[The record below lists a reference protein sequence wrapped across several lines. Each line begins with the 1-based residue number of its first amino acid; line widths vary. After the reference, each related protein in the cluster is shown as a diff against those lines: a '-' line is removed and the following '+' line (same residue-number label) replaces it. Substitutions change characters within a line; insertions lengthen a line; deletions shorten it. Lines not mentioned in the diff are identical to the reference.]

1 MGNKSIQKFF
11 ADQNSVIDLSS
22 LGNAKG
28 AKVSLSGPDMNITTP
43 RGSVI
48 IVNGALY
55 SSIKGNNLAVKFKD
69 KTITGAKILG
79 SVDLKDIQL
88 ERIDSSLVDSAQVEK
103 KGNGKRRNK
112 KEEEELKKQLDD
124 AENAKKEA
132 DKAKEEAEKAK
143 EAAEKALNEAFEVQN
158 SSKQIEE
165 MLQNFLADNVAK
177 DNLAQQSD
185 ASQQNTQAKATQ
197 ASKQN
202 DAEKVLPQP
211 INKNTS
217 TGKSNSSKNEENKL
231 DAESVK
237 EPLKVTLAL
246 AAESNS
252 GSKDDS
258 ITNFTKPQFVG
269 STAPNATVIIKIN
282 GIAVGQAVA
291 DSLGNFTFTAPET
304 LTDGTYNLEA
314 EAKTADGSGS
324 AKLVITIDSV
334 TDKPT
339 FELSPESS
347 VSGHKGLTPTL
358 TPSIVGTAEENAK
371 VDIYVD
377 NKLVASVD
385 VDKDGNWS
393 YEFKDNELSEGENSI
408 KVVAVDKAGNKNETT
423 DSIITDTIAPEKPTI
438 ELDDSSDSGIK
449 NDNITNST
457 LPTFIGVAEP
467 GSTVSIYLGLKHL
480 GEVIVAKD
488 GTWSYTLTT
497 PLKDGEYN
505 ITATATDI
513 AGHTSA
519 TANLPF
525 TIDTRISYFSA
536 EIETTNDS
544 GIVGDN
550 VTNNTRPTF
559 TGKTEPNAIISVINS
574 ETGEEVIFKANDKGE
589 WTFNFTSDSVE
600 GINNL
605 TFTVEDV
612 AGNKKDFSF
621 SYVIDTIAPVPPTVS
636 LEDYVV
642 LPNGIILSGNDLPA
656 LVGTAEPK
664 STILL
669 MRDGKLYDSIEV
681 DSNGTWNYQFSNK
694 FLQGAYDIEI
704 ISQDAAGN
712 KSSTVKYS
720 FTIQTEVVPPKAELD
735 ASDDSGAKG
744 DWITNKHNALT
755 LLGTADRFATV
766 NILIDGKTI
775 GVTTA
780 DADGNWNFD
789 ISRNLSDNVYKITV
803 ESIDPL
809 GRTSSVDYQ
818 LTIDSFTPIP
828 TVMLHDSADSGVKG
842 DMITKINTPLFTGM
856 AEANAKVSIY
866 VDGVLSGEAIAGDD
880 GVWNFQ
886 FTTALSDGSHDV
898 TVKVEDIAGNTASSS
913 AYNFQIVTQTQKP
926 TIELVNDTGVDN
938 TDHII
943 NEKNPALTGT
953 AAPYSTVKLYIDGA
967 LIAEVRT
974 NKDGRWEYTLKA
986 DQGLVDGDHR
996 ITASVE
1002 DIAGNIAHSDPFLI
1016 SVDTAISI
1024 PIVSLSPDSD
1034 SGISDDNLTN
1044 IVKPTLHLKDI
1055 DPDII
1060 SVQVWD
1066 AMSDTQIGVA
1076 TQQPDGSWAYTFTSD
1091 LTEGLHQVYVK
1102 VEDIAGNKANS
1113 AIFDFTIDTT
1123 VSTPVISLL
1132 SKDDTGVT
1140 GDNLTNIN
1148 KPGFAISGVDADAH
1162 RVVVQVM
1169 HNGVSE
1175 EIELSHLNGSWLFI
1189 PGNTWADGSYTL
1201 TVKVEDKAGNTN
1213 YSAPLTVVIDTQI
1226 AIDGVELVNDSG
1238 VKGDNMTNDDRP
1250 HFRVTVPTDVN
1261 EVRLSIDGG
1270 NSWVQAT
1277 PGVAGSWEYIWPTD
1291 LADGQYTLTV
1301 EATDKAGNTV
1311 TKTIDFAVD
1320 TTLSVPVI
1328 VLDSADDT
1336 GIQGDNMTNSTQ
1348 PTFALQ
1354 HIDDDAVRVTVS
1366 VEHGGVTTTF
1376 DATKGTGGW
1385 TFTPPTSWADGD
1397 YTLSVSVEDKAGNT
1411 SHSASLTVTVDTQI
1425 AINNIELVNDSGI
1438 PDDNL
1443 TNNVRPHFQ
1452 VTVPTDVNVVRLS
1465 IDGGKTWFNATQSAT
1480 PGVWDYIWPDDVAD
1494 GGYTLTVEATD
1505 EAGNKATQTL
1515 DFTID
1520 TTLSVPTLS
1529 LDSADDSG
1537 IAGDNITNVKTP
1549 GFTLNNIDTDV
1560 SRVIVE
1566 VMHNGIKQ
1574 EVPLVQTGGQW
1585 RFAPTS
1591 DWADGDYILT
1601 VKVEDRAGNVKQSA
1615 PLTVTVDTHIAIDRI
1630 ELVNDSGIPGDNLTN
1645 EARPHFQVTVP
1656 ADVNGVRLS
1665 IDGGKTWFD
1674 ATQSATSGVWDYTWL
1689 TNVANGPHTL
1699 MVEASDKA
1707 GNKTTQKLDF
1717 TIDTI
1722 LSEPTITLDSADDSA
1737 AGDNITNVK
1746 MPGFTL
1752 GNIDADVT
1760 KVVVT
1765 VAHDG
1770 KNQQIELIKNGGVW
1784 RFTPGAA
1791 WTDGDYT
1798 LTVKVEDKAGN
1809 TNYSAPLTVTI
1820 DTQTSIDRIELLN
1833 DTGIVGD
1840 NLTNEARPQ
1849 FHITVPTDVNSVQLS
1864 LDGGINWVNAT
1875 LTSDGV
1881 WEYIWPTDLV
1891 ENTYT
1896 LTVKAT
1902 DVAGNTATET
1912 LNFIIDTTLSTPTI
1926 TLDSADDSGTANDNK
1941 TNVKT
1946 PGFIIGGIDSDVTQV
1961 VVQVM
1966 RDGHS
1971 EEVELTQTN
1980 GQWRFVP
1987 GSAWTDGDY
1996 TLTVTVKDEAGN
2008 IRHSAPLTVT
2018 IDTQITIDHIEL
2030 VNDSGIPD
2038 DNLTNNVRPHFQV
2051 TVPTDVNVVR
2061 LSIDGGKTWFNAT
2074 QSATPG
2080 VWDYTWLADVGEG
2093 KHTLTVEATDKAG
2106 NKTTQQLD
2114 FIIDTLLSEP
2124 TIVLDNTDDSG
2135 TKGDHLT
2142 NVNKPTFLLGNID
2155 ADARYVTVE
2164 VQHGGTKE
2172 VLTATKDATGN
2183 WSVTPTGT
2191 WADGDYTLTVR
2202 VEDEAGNEKHS
2213 ASLTVTVDTQI
2224 TIDVIE
2230 LVNDNGIPGD
2240 NMTND
2245 AHPQFRVT
2253 VPGDVNEVSLSIDGG
2268 VTWVKATQSATPG
2281 VWNYTWPGTVPDGD
2295 YTLNVKATDNAGNTV
2310 TETLHF
2316 TIDTTLSTPVIVL
2329 DSADD
2334 SGVHGDNMTNH
2345 TQPTFA
2351 LQHIDDDAV
2360 RVTVSVEHGGVTTTF
2375 DATKDA
2381 GGWTFTPTGAWADG
2395 DYTLSVS
2402 VEDKAGNT
2410 SHSAS
2415 LTVTVDTQIA
2425 INNIELVND
2434 SGIPDDN
2441 LTNNVRPHFQV
2452 TVPTDVNVVRL
2463 SIDGGKTWFNATQSA
2478 TPGVWDYIWPD
2489 DVADGGYTL
2498 TVEATDEAGNKA
2510 TQTLDFT
2517 IDTTLSVPTL
2527 SLDSADDSGI
2537 AGDNITN
2544 VKTPGFTL
2552 NNIDT
2557 DVSRVIVEVMHNG
2570 IKQEVPLVQTG
2581 GQWRFAP
2588 TSDWADGD
2596 YILTVKVEDRA
2607 GNVKQSAPLTVTVD
2621 THIAIDRIELVNDSG
2636 IPGDNLTNEARPHFQ
2651 VTVPADV
2658 NGVRLSIDGG
2668 KTWFDATQSAT
2679 SGVWDYTWLTNVANG
2694 PHTLM
2699 VEASDKAGNKTT
2711 QKLDFTIDTILSEPT
2726 ITLDSA
2732 DDSAAGDNITNVKM
2746 PGFTL
2751 GNIDADVTKVV
2762 VTVAHDGKNQQIELI
2777 KNGGVWRFTP
2787 GAAWT
2792 DGDYTLTVKVEDK
2805 AGNTNYSAPLTV
2817 TIDTQTSIDRIEL
2830 LNDTG
2835 IVGDNLTNEARPQ
2848 FHITVPTDVNSV
2860 QLSLDGGINWVNA
2873 TLTSDGVWEYIWPT
2887 DLVENTYTL
2896 TVKATDVAGN
2906 TATETLNF
2914 IIDTTLS
2921 TPTITLDSADD
2932 SGTANDNKT
2941 NVKTPGFIIGGIDS
2955 DVTQVVVQVMR
2966 DGHSEEVEL
2975 TQTNGQWRFVPGSAW
2990 TDGDYTLTVTVKDEA
3005 GNIRHSAPL
3014 TVTIDTQ
3021 ITIDHIE
3028 LVNDS
3033 GIPDDNLTN
3042 NVRPHFQV
3050 TVPTDVNVVR
3060 LSIDGGK
3067 TWFNA
3072 TQSATPGVW
3081 DYTWLADV
3089 GEGKHTLTVEA
3100 TDKAGNKTTQQLDF
3114 IIDTLLSEPTIVLDN
3129 TDDSGTKGDNLTNVN
3144 KPTFLLGNIDADARY
3159 VTVEVQHGGTK
3170 EVLTATKGAT
3180 GIWSVTP
3187 TGTWADGDYT
3197 LTVRVEDDAG
3207 NVKYSAPLTV
3217 TVDTQITIDVIELV
3231 NDNGIPGDNLTND
3244 VRPHFRVTV
3253 PGDVN
3258 EVRLSIDGGNT
3269 WVRATQGT
3277 AGIWDYTWPKDVTD
3291 GLHTLT
3297 VEATDKAGNKTTQ
3310 TLDFTIDT
3318 RLSTPTIAM
3327 DSRDDTGA
3335 IGDHITSVKRPGFT
3349 IGNIDADAHSVI
3361 LRITQGGNSQEV
3373 TLTQVGGQWRF
3384 TPDADWADG
3393 SYTLTVEVTDNAGN
3407 VRQSTPLVVT
3417 VDTQTSITDITLVND
3432 HGVPDDNLTN
3442 STRPQFEITV
3452 PADVNSVQLSIDGG
3466 ANWVSATQGIEGV
3479 WGYTWPT
3486 DMGDGK
3492 HTLTVMVTDRA
3503 GNTATQTL
3511 EFFIDTRL
3519 STPTIALDSTDDT
3532 GTPGDDMTN
3541 RTRPTFILQNIDS
3554 DVINVTVS
3562 VTHNGTTTSFTA
3574 TQGAGGWSFTP
3585 PAPWGDGDYTLTVT
3599 VEDRAGNTR
3608 PSTPLTVTVDTQIAI
3623 DRIELVNDSG
3633 VPGDNVT
3640 KHVRPQFQISVPD
3653 DVEKVLLSIDG
3664 GTTWVTAIKSSTAG
3678 IWDYTWPTDMPE
3690 GQHTLT
3696 VEVTDGAGNKMTET
3710 LNFTIDI
3717 TLLTPTIEL
3726 APDQDTGQN
3735 KNDNLTSVTQP
3746 VFVLGSIDK
3755 DVRHVE
3761 LSIEHNGTFK
3771 TVVLTESADGWRYRP
3786 DSALADGSY
3795 TFTVTVTDV
3804 AGNQQTSA
3812 PLKVTIDGTLTT
3824 PVIELAAGEDSGT
3837 VGDRLTNH
3845 DRPVFDIH
3853 QVDSDVTRVMVKVT
3867 YNGKTHE
3874 EAAVFTNGQWRFTPS
3889 ASWADGSYQL
3899 AVVVEDLAGNVK
3911 ESAPFEVRIDTTTTI
3926 NNIVLLNDTGVQ
3938 NDQLTNVAKP
3948 SFRIDV
3954 PGDVVQVRVTLDGGA
3969 NWNVIRKNADGQWI
3983 FDSPNTLVD
3992 GTYTLR
3998 VEATDEAGN
4007 IANKDL
4013 VFNIDTNIQVPT
4025 IALDAGQD
4033 TGANTADNI
4042 TNISRPTFT
4051 IGNVDPDVIKVVVTI
4066 DGHDYNATKVGAG
4079 WQFTPGNAIPDGSY
4093 NITVTVEDKAGNTAT
4108 SKPLPVVI
4116 DTTAEIESVTL
4127 VTDSGDSDVDN
4138 ITKVDKPQ
4146 FSIVTAD
4153 DITHVRVKID
4163 NAANWIELTKGG
4175 DGRWIFN
4182 VGSALPDGQ
4191 HTLLV
4196 DVTDIAGNVAQ
4207 ETLQFTIDT
4216 TLREPTIV
4224 LDPTHDTGDDTND
4237 NLTRIN
4243 KPVFIIGN
4251 VDNDVSHIVVHIDGR
4266 DYTIENTGGNLTFTP
4281 DQPLS
4286 DGQHTI
4292 SVTVTDIAGNTKTS
4306 AELRIEIDTQV
4317 QIDSV
4322 TLTTDSGVNDH
4333 DNVTNATRPSFEIAT
4348 PDDVTSVLV
4357 SFDGVNWTPISK
4369 NAAGQWE
4376 FTAGSALPDGHYT
4389 LHVQATD
4396 RAGNTANSTLG
4407 FTVDT
4412 QIDGLSVVM
4421 LDDAGKDS
4429 TDGITN
4435 ITSPRF
4441 EISAREPLQSVTVI
4455 LNGKSSTLTQGAGN
4469 KWLFTPDTPLVD
4481 GTYKIEI
4488 VAEDIA
4494 GNKISK
4500 EVSFTIDTIVSD
4512 PSIDLLDADDTGES
4526 AVDNIT
4532 SVTTPRFVIGN
4543 VPADIDTVVIRI
4555 NGVSYSVTANGNNL
4569 WEFQV
4574 PVALNDGVYE
4584 AVVVFRDIAGNTS
4597 ETKLPFTIDTTTS
4610 VSVRMEPAS
4619 DTGNSNS
4626 DNLTNKQNPKFE
4638 GTAEPNA
4645 KLVITIVDDKSGRE
4659 VLKQTITV
4667 GADGNW
4673 SVTPNIL
4680 PDGMYT
4686 INVVATDVAGNTA
4699 QTQERFTIDTVTIDP
4714 TIRLSDPSIDDQHE
4728 ATSLRP
4734 EFKGFAEAFSTIM
4747 IQWDGKVV
4755 GSANANA
4762 NGEWSWTPP
4771 SVLAPGSYVVSI
4783 VAKDKAGNE
4792 SSQVDFP
4799 VVIPVIDVTPPTIK
4813 LSEESDSGALG
4824 DFTTN
4829 NKTPTLIGST
4839 LPNTIVSIYV
4849 DGVKV
4854 GEATADTAGRYTFQL
4869 SEMKDGHYVVQV
4881 GIVNPRDNS
4890 ELRSTAVDVTI
4901 DTEVAELVWN
4911 ISGMH
4916 EGGYI
4921 NTVTP
4926 EIGGTSE
4933 PNSKITIFVNGVE
4946 KAIAYTTGA
4955 GHWGVVLP
4963 ALGNDG
4969 NYELT
4974 FKVEDV
4980 AGNIREFGPQNVIL
4994 DTVIS
4999 PLTVVLREADD
5010 SGKVGDW
5017 ITNKSHVTIDGTA
5030 EAGSTLTIRNPQGV
5044 VIATLVVGNDGRWS
5058 AELDLREGSNA
5069 FVVVSED
5076 KAGNS
5081 QQKEIL
5087 IEHDTQIEIS
5097 DISLSRDTNS
5107 GDKYDLITNNKSP
5120 VLVAMT
5126 DPGAT
5131 VQVYI
5136 NGVLQ
5141 GTVEASSSGN
5151 ISYTM
5156 PANSADGEY
5165 QVQFVA
5171 TDTAGNRVESAITT
5185 VTIDSQIAVFD
5196 IDEDSLPAL
5205 SNNRALSV
5213 SGVGEAGSQV
5223 SIFVDG
5229 KLVNVVMVEADGT
5242 WRAPILL
5249 QDDGTFNIHFS
5260 ITDVAGNTEVSKD
5273 YSVDVDSSTDFPT
5286 LNLEDAS
5293 NSGSLDD
5300 LITNHNKPV
5309 LVGTAEAGATIHIY
5323 VDEKIV
5329 ANVLVLEDGTWSYQ
5343 FDNALKDGE
5352 YSIRVV
5358 AEDPAGNTAESPR
5371 LLVTIDTSTFIDNP
5385 AMVAGSDN
5393 GIFSNDSITSQTR
5406 PTFSIFGEM
5415 NQSVQI
5421 FIDGVLVDTITVT
5434 DRNQVYRPESP
5445 LGDGSHS
5452 IYYVITD
5459 KAGNTATSK
5468 TLNFTIDTF
5477 NTTPVAID
5485 SIGGQT
5491 LAEMTGSDGK
5501 IYITDTTRNLLFSG
5515 SAEPNSKIEIIING
5529 LNVGEV
5535 WVNEKGHW
5543 QMPVNPLY
5551 FTEGQLDI
5559 TVKSTDRA
5567 GNVNQEKYSIWVDTH
5582 IKVFT
5587 SELDDNKSSS
5597 KTEWWSNSDL
5607 ITMRG
5612 TGEIGATVSLIV
5624 AGVTLAT
5631 AVVAATGRW
5640 ELSTDKLPEGTYD
5653 ISLVIED
5660 SAGNRWEDVR
5670 EIFIDR
5676 TPPNAPVVTYS
5687 DIVNDLIIMQGTAEA
5702 KSQLIITDSEGNTYT
5717 LTVPDNG
5724 KWSMAIPYPS
5734 EGKFTITS
5742 VDAIG
5747 NRSDDVPLD
5756 IMKEVPVISLSP
5768 DSDSGTVGD
5777 NITRDKQPTFI
5788 IGNLESD
5795 VVVVQVDI
5803 NGTVYNAEKNADG
5816 VWFFTPGTPLADGSY
5831 TISVIASD
5839 AAGNQK
5845 NSLPITVTI
5854 DSTLTVPEIALAA
5867 GEDNGASD
5875 SDNVTNH
5882 TQPKFTL
5889 QHIDADVTGVTVNVT
5904 HNGVTDI
5911 YQATQGAD
5919 GWTFTPP
5926 AAWNDGNYTLS
5937 VTVVDRAGNSQQ
5949 SASLAVTVDSTVTV
5963 TADSQH
5969 DDASDDATATAVT
5982 PPESETVNAESATHL
5997 RTEPS
6002 AAEESVVK
6010 VTAYS
6015 ITLLNADS
6023 GDEIDRSISQTPSFE
6038 ISVPEN
6044 IVNVSIM
6051 FEGEEFT
6058 LPITNQKAIFE
6069 VPLSLEDGEYT
6080 MDVKFIDK
6088 DNDFLIKEKT
6098 FSVDH
6103 SSADIVNAMNVRGK
6117 TEDDINDSPSTSS
6130 VGHNNNGAIDV
6141 FAVNEVTLPV
6151 DNQEEH
6157 A

>member
-536 EIETTNDS
+536 EIETTDDS

-600 GINNL
+600 GVNNL

-621 SYVIDTIAPVPPTVS
+621 SYVIDTVAPVPPTVS
-636 LEDYVV
+636 LEDFVV

-1034 SGISDDNLTN
+1034 SGIADDNLTN

-1113 AIFDFTIDTT
+1113 AVFDFTIDTT

-1175 EIELSHLNGSWLFI
+1175 EIELSHLNGSWLFT

-1201 TVKVEDKAGNTN
+1201 TVKVEDKAGNTS

-1354 HIDDDAVRVTVS
+1354 HIDDDAVSVTVS

-1385 TFTPPTSWADGD
+1385 SFTPTGAWADGD

-1438 PDDNL
+1438 PNDNL

-1480 PGVWDYIWPDDVAD
+1480 PGAWDYIWPDDVAD

-1505 EAGNKATQTL
+1505 KAGNKTTQEL

-1881 WEYIWPTDLV
+1881 WEYIWPTDLI

-2018 IDTQITIDHIEL
+2018 IDTQI
-2030 VNDSGIPD
+2030 
-2038 DNLTNNVRPHFQV
+2038 
-2051 TVPTDVNVVR
+2051 
-2061 LSIDGGKTWFNAT
+2061 A
-2074 QSATPG
+2074 
-2080 VWDYTWLADVGEG
+2080 
-2093 KHTLTVEATDKAG
+2093 
-2106 NKTTQQLD
+2106 
-2114 FIIDTLLSEP
+2114 
-2124 TIVLDNTDDSG
+2124 
-2135 TKGDHLT
+2135 
-2142 NVNKPTFLLGNID
+2142 
-2155 ADARYVTVE
+2155 
-2164 VQHGGTKE
+2164 
-2172 VLTATKDATGN
+2172 
-2183 WSVTPTGT
+2183 
-2191 WADGDYTLTVR
+2191 
-2202 VEDEAGNEKHS
+2202 
-2213 ASLTVTVDTQI
+2213 
-2224 TIDVIE
+2224 
-2230 LVNDNGIPGD
+2230 
-2240 NMTND
+2240 
-2245 AHPQFRVT
+2245 
-2253 VPGDVNEVSLSIDGG
+2253 
-2268 VTWVKATQSATPG
+2268 
-2281 VWNYTWPGTVPDGD
+2281 
-2295 YTLNVKATDNAGNTV
+2295 
-2310 TETLHF
+2310 
-2316 TIDTTLSTPVIVL
+2316 
-2329 DSADD
+2329 
-2334 SGVHGDNMTNH
+2334 
-2345 TQPTFA
+2345 
-2351 LQHIDDDAV
+2351 
-2360 RVTVSVEHGGVTTTF
+2360 
-2375 DATKDA
+2375 
-2381 GGWTFTPTGAWADG
+2381 
-2395 DYTLSVS
+2395 
-2402 VEDKAGNT
+2402 
-2410 SHSAS
+2410 
-2415 LTVTVDTQIA
+2415 
-2425 INNIELVND
+2425 
-2434 SGIPDDN
+2434 
-2441 LTNNVRPHFQV
+2441 
-2452 TVPTDVNVVRL
+2452 
-2463 SIDGGKTWFNATQSA
+2463 
-2478 TPGVWDYIWPD
+2478 
-2489 DVADGGYTL
+2489 
-2498 TVEATDEAGNKA
+2498 
-2510 TQTLDFT
+2510 
-2517 IDTTLSVPTL
+2517 
-2527 SLDSADDSGI
+2527 
-2537 AGDNITN
+2537 
-2544 VKTPGFTL
+2544 
-2552 NNIDT
+2552 
-2557 DVSRVIVEVMHNG
+2557 
-2570 IKQEVPLVQTG
+2570 
-2581 GQWRFAP
+2581 
-2588 TSDWADGD
+2588 
-2596 YILTVKVEDRA
+2596 
-2607 GNVKQSAPLTVTVD
+2607 
-2621 THIAIDRIELVNDSG
+2621 
-2636 IPGDNLTNEARPHFQ
+2636 
-2651 VTVPADV
+2651 
-2658 NGVRLSIDGG
+2658 
-2668 KTWFDATQSAT
+2668 
-2679 SGVWDYTWLTNVANG
+2679 
-2694 PHTLM
+2694 
-2699 VEASDKAGNKTT
+2699 
-2711 QKLDFTIDTILSEPT
+2711 
-2726 ITLDSA
+2726 
-2732 DDSAAGDNITNVKM
+2732 
-2746 PGFTL
+2746 
-2751 GNIDADVTKVV
+2751 
-2762 VTVAHDGKNQQIELI
+2762 
-2777 KNGGVWRFTP
+2777 
-2787 GAAWT
+2787 
-2792 DGDYTLTVKVEDK
+2792 
-2805 AGNTNYSAPLTV
+2805 
-2817 TIDTQTSIDRIEL
+2817 
-2830 LNDTG
+2830 
-2835 IVGDNLTNEARPQ
+2835 
-2848 FHITVPTDVNSV
+2848 
-2860 QLSLDGGINWVNA
+2860 
-2873 TLTSDGVWEYIWPT
+2873 
-2887 DLVENTYTL
+2887 
-2896 TVKATDVAGN
+2896 
-2906 TATETLNF
+2906 
-2914 IIDTTLS
+2914 
-2921 TPTITLDSADD
+2921 
-2932 SGTANDNKT
+2932 
-2941 NVKTPGFIIGGIDS
+2941 
-2955 DVTQVVVQVMR
+2955 
-2966 DGHSEEVEL
+2966 
-2975 TQTNGQWRFVPGSAW
+2975 
-2990 TDGDYTLTVTVKDEA
+2990 
-3005 GNIRHSAPL
+3005 
-3014 TVTIDTQ
+3014 
-3021 ITIDHIE
+3021 IDHIE

-3159 VTVEVQHGGTK
+3159 VTVEVQHGGTKEVLTATKDATGNWSVTPTGTWADGDYTLTVRVEDEAGNEKHSASLTVTVDTQITIDAIELVNDNGIPGDNMTNDAHPQFRVTVPGDVNEVSLSIDGGVTWVKATQSATPGVWNYTWPGTVPDGDYTLNVKATDNAGNTVTETLHFTIDTTLSVPVIVLNSADDTGVQGDNMTNSTQPTFALQHIDDDAVRVTVSVEHGGVTTTFDATKGVGGWSFTPTGAWADGDYTLSVSVEDKAGNTSHSASLTVTVDTQIAINNIELVNDSGIPDDNLTNNVRPHFQVKVPTDVNEVRLSIDGGKTWFNATQSATPGVWDYTWLADVGEGKHTLTVEATDKAGNQTTQKLDFIIDTMLSEPTIVLDSTDDSGTKGDNLTNANKPTFILGNIDADARYVTVEVQYGGTK

-3318 RLSTPTIAM
+3318 RLSTPTITM

-3349 IGNIDADAHSVI
+3349 IGNIDSDAQSVI

-3373 TLTQVGGQWRF
+3373 TLTQVEGQWRF

-3407 VRQSTPLVVT
+3407 VRQSTPMIVT

-3466 ANWVSATQGIEGV
+3466 ANWVSAAQGIEGV

-3623 DRIELVNDSG
+3623 DHIELVNDSG

-3717 TLLTPTIEL
+3717 TLMTPTIEL

-3845 DRPVFDIH
+3845 DRPVFDIR

-4306 AELRIEIDTQV
+4306 AELKIEIDTQV

-4532 SVTTPRFVIGN
+4532 SVTKPRFVIGN

-4555 NGVSYSVTANGNNL
+4555 NGVSYPVTANGNNL

-4829 NKTPTLIGST
+4829 NKTPTLVGNT
-4839 LPNTIVSIYV
+4839 LPNAIVSIYV

-4969 NYELT
+4969 NYVLT

-4980 AGNIREFGPQNVIL
+4980 AGNIREFGPQNVLL

-5030 EAGSTLTIRNPQGV
+5030 EAGSTLTIRSPQGV

-5081 QQKEIL
+5081 QQKDIL

-5406 PTFSIFGEM
+5406 PTFSISGEM

-5582 IKVFT
+5582 IQVFT

-5597 KTEWWSNSDL
+5597 KTDWWSNSST

-5612 TGEIGATVSLIV
+5612 MGEIGATVSLIV

-5631 AVVAATGRW
+5631 AVVAANGQW
-5640 ELSTDKLPEGTYD
+5640 ELSTDQLPEGKYD
-5653 ISLVIED
+5653 ITLSIED
-5660 SAGNRWEDVR
+5660 NAGNRKEEVH

-5702 KSQLIITDSEGNTYT
+5702 KSQLIITDSNGNTYT

-5747 NRSDDVPLD
+5747 NRSDDVSLD

-5867 GEDNGASD
+5867 GEDNGVSD

-5904 HNGVTDI
+5904 HNGVTDT

-5926 AAWNDGNYTLS
+5926 AAWNDGTYTLS

-5997 RTEPS
+5997 RTVPS

-6010 VTAYS
+6010 ETAYS

-6044 IVNVSIM
+6044 IINVSIM

-6103 SSADIVNAMNVRGK
+6103 SSADIVNAMNARGK

>member
-2124 TIVLDNTDDSG
+2124 TIVLDSTDDSG

-2425 INNIELVND
+2425 INN
-2434 SGIPDDN
+2434 
-2441 LTNNVRPHFQV
+2441 
-2452 TVPTDVNVVRL
+2452 
-2463 SIDGGKTWFNATQSA
+2463 
-2478 TPGVWDYIWPD
+2478 
-2489 DVADGGYTL
+2489 
-2498 TVEATDEAGNKA
+2498 
-2510 TQTLDFT
+2510 
-2517 IDTTLSVPTL
+2517 
-2527 SLDSADDSGI
+2527 
-2537 AGDNITN
+2537 
-2544 VKTPGFTL
+2544 
-2552 NNIDT
+2552 
-2557 DVSRVIVEVMHNG
+2557 
-2570 IKQEVPLVQTG
+2570 
-2581 GQWRFAP
+2581 
-2588 TSDWADGD
+2588 
-2596 YILTVKVEDRA
+2596 
-2607 GNVKQSAPLTVTVD
+2607 
-2621 THIAIDRIELVNDSG
+2621 
-2636 IPGDNLTNEARPHFQ
+2636 
-2651 VTVPADV
+2651 
-2658 NGVRLSIDGG
+2658 
-2668 KTWFDATQSAT
+2668 
-2679 SGVWDYTWLTNVANG
+2679 
-2694 PHTLM
+2694 
-2699 VEASDKAGNKTT
+2699 
-2711 QKLDFTIDTILSEPT
+2711 
-2726 ITLDSA
+2726 
-2732 DDSAAGDNITNVKM
+2732 
-2746 PGFTL
+2746 
-2751 GNIDADVTKVV
+2751 
-2762 VTVAHDGKNQQIELI
+2762 
-2777 KNGGVWRFTP
+2777 
-2787 GAAWT
+2787 
-2792 DGDYTLTVKVEDK
+2792 
-2805 AGNTNYSAPLTV
+2805 
-2817 TIDTQTSIDRIEL
+2817 
-2830 LNDTG
+2830 
-2835 IVGDNLTNEARPQ
+2835 
-2848 FHITVPTDVNSV
+2848 
-2860 QLSLDGGINWVNA
+2860 
-2873 TLTSDGVWEYIWPT
+2873 
-2887 DLVENTYTL
+2887 
-2896 TVKATDVAGN
+2896 
-2906 TATETLNF
+2906 
-2914 IIDTTLS
+2914 
-2921 TPTITLDSADD
+2921 
-2932 SGTANDNKT
+2932 
-2941 NVKTPGFIIGGIDS
+2941 
-2955 DVTQVVVQVMR
+2955 
-2966 DGHSEEVEL
+2966 
-2975 TQTNGQWRFVPGSAW
+2975 
-2990 TDGDYTLTVTVKDEA
+2990 
-3005 GNIRHSAPL
+3005 
-3014 TVTIDTQ
+3014 
-3021 ITIDHIE
+3021 IE

-4555 NGVSYSVTANGNNL
+4555 NGVSYPVTANGNNL

-4597 ETKLPFTIDTTTS
+4597 ETKLPF
-4610 VSVRMEPAS
+4610 
-4619 DTGNSNS
+4619 
-4626 DNLTNKQNPKFE
+4626 
-4638 GTAEPNA
+4638 
-4645 KLVITIVDDKSGRE
+4645 TIVDDKSGRE

>member
-43 RGSVI
+43 HGSVI

-112 KEEEELKKQLDD
+112 KEEEELKKQLDE

-449 NDNITNST
+449 NDSITNST

-536 EIETTNDS
+536 EIETTDDS

-600 GINNL
+600 GVNNL

-621 SYVIDTIAPVPPTVS
+621 SYVIDTVAPVPPTVS
-636 LEDYVV
+636 LEDFVV

-1066 AMSDTQIGVA
+1066 AASDTQIGVA

-1113 AIFDFTIDTT
+1113 AVFDFTIDTT

-1175 EIELSHLNGSWLFI
+1175 EIELSHLNGSWLFT

-1328 VLDSADDT
+1328 VLNSADDT
-1336 GIQGDNMTNSTQ
+1336 GVQGDNMTNSTQ

-1376 DATKGTGGW
+1376 DATKGVGGW
-1385 TFTPPTSWADGD
+1385 SFTPTGAWADGD

-1438 PDDNL
+1438 PNDNL

-1465 IDGGKTWFNATQSAT
+1465 IDGGKTWFNATQNAT

-1505 EAGNKATQTL
+1505 EAGNKTTQTL

-1560 SRVIVE
+1560 SRVTVE

-1630 ELVNDSGIPGDNLTN
+1630 ELVNDSGIPDDNLTN

-1674 ATQSATSGVWDYTWL
+1674 ATQSATPGVWDYTWL

-1717 TIDTI
+1717 IIDTM

-2018 IDTQITIDHIEL
+2018 IDTQIAIDHIEL

-2135 TKGDHLT
+2135 TKGDNLT

-2334 SGVHGDNMTNH
+2334 TGIQGDNMTNR
-2345 TQPTFA
+2345 TQPTFN

-2375 DATKDA
+2375 DATKGV
-2381 GGWTFTPTGAWADG
+2381 GGWTFTPPTSWGAG

-2441 LTNNVRPHFQV
+2441 LTNNVRPQFQV
-2452 TVPTDVNVVRL
+2452 KVPTDVN
-2463 SIDGGKTWFNATQSA
+2463 
-2478 TPGVWDYIWPD
+2478 
-2489 DVADGGYTL
+2489 
-2498 TVEATDEAGNKA
+2498 E
-2510 TQTLDFT
+2510 
-2517 IDTTLSVPTL
+2517 
-2527 SLDSADDSGI
+2527 
-2537 AGDNITN
+2537 
-2544 VKTPGFTL
+2544 
-2552 NNIDT
+2552 
-2557 DVSRVIVEVMHNG
+2557 
-2570 IKQEVPLVQTG
+2570 
-2581 GQWRFAP
+2581 
-2588 TSDWADGD
+2588 
-2596 YILTVKVEDRA
+2596 
-2607 GNVKQSAPLTVTVD
+2607 
-2621 THIAIDRIELVNDSG
+2621 
-2636 IPGDNLTNEARPHFQ
+2636 
-2651 VTVPADV
+2651 
-2658 NGVRLSIDGG
+2658 
-2668 KTWFDATQSAT
+2668 
-2679 SGVWDYTWLTNVANG
+2679 
-2694 PHTLM
+2694 
-2699 VEASDKAGNKTT
+2699 
-2711 QKLDFTIDTILSEPT
+2711 
-2726 ITLDSA
+2726 
-2732 DDSAAGDNITNVKM
+2732 
-2746 PGFTL
+2746 
-2751 GNIDADVTKVV
+2751 
-2762 VTVAHDGKNQQIELI
+2762 
-2777 KNGGVWRFTP
+2777 
-2787 GAAWT
+2787 
-2792 DGDYTLTVKVEDK
+2792 
-2805 AGNTNYSAPLTV
+2805 
-2817 TIDTQTSIDRIEL
+2817 
-2830 LNDTG
+2830 
-2835 IVGDNLTNEARPQ
+2835 
-2848 FHITVPTDVNSV
+2848 
-2860 QLSLDGGINWVNA
+2860 
-2873 TLTSDGVWEYIWPT
+2873 
-2887 DLVENTYTL
+2887 
-2896 TVKATDVAGN
+2896 
-2906 TATETLNF
+2906 
-2914 IIDTTLS
+2914 
-2921 TPTITLDSADD
+2921 
-2932 SGTANDNKT
+2932 
-2941 NVKTPGFIIGGIDS
+2941 
-2955 DVTQVVVQVMR
+2955 
-2966 DGHSEEVEL
+2966 
-2975 TQTNGQWRFVPGSAW
+2975 
-2990 TDGDYTLTVTVKDEA
+2990 
-3005 GNIRHSAPL
+3005 
-3014 TVTIDTQ
+3014 
-3021 ITIDHIE
+3021 
-3028 LVNDS
+3028 
-3033 GIPDDNLTN
+3033 
-3042 NVRPHFQV
+3042 
-3050 TVPTDVNVVR
+3050 VR

-3100 TDKAGNKTTQQLDF
+3100 TDKAGNQTTQKLDF
-3114 IIDTLLSEPTIVLDN
+3114 IIDTMLSEPTIVLDS
-3129 TDDSGTKGDNLTNVN
+3129 TDDSGTKGDNLTNAN
-3144 KPTFLLGNIDADARY
+3144 KPTFILGNIDADARY

-3197 LTVRVEDDAG
+3197 LTVRVEDEAG

-3318 RLSTPTIAM
+3318 RLSTPTITM

-3349 IGNIDADAHSVI
+3349 IGNIDSDAQSVI

-3407 VRQSTPLVVT
+3407 VRQSTPLIVT

-3466 ANWVSATQGIEGV
+3466 ANWVSAAQGIEGV

-3623 DRIELVNDSG
+3623 DHIELVNDSG
-3633 VPGDNVT
+3633 VPGDNIT

-3690 GQHTLT
+3690 GQHTLI
-3696 VEVTDGAGNKMTET
+3696 VEVTDGAGNKMTGT
-3710 LNFTIDI
+3710 LDFTIDI

-3845 DRPVFDIH
+3845 DRPVFDIR

-3911 ESAPFEVRIDTTTTI
+3911 ESAPLEVRIDTTTTI

-3954 PGDVVQVRVTLDGGA
+3954 PGDVIQVRVTLDGGA

-4182 VGSALPDGQ
+4182 VGSALPDGK

-4306 AELRIEIDTQV
+4306 AELQIEIDTQV

-4500 EVSFTIDTIVSD
+4500 EVSFTIDTIFSD

-4532 SVTTPRFVIGN
+4532 SVTKPRFVIGN

-4555 NGVSYSVTANGNNL
+4555 NGVSYPVTANGNNL

-4619 DTGNSNS
+4619 DTGSSNS

-4659 VLKQTITV
+4659 VLKHTITV

-4714 TIRLSDPSIDDQHE
+4714 TIRLSDPSIDDQYE

-4734 EFKGFAEAFSTIM
+4734 EFKGLAEAFSTIM

-4829 NKTPTLIGST
+4829 NKTPTLVGNT
-4839 LPNTIVSIYV
+4839 LPNAIVSIYV

-4969 NYELT
+4969 NYVLT

-5081 QQKEIL
+5081 QQKDIL

-5300 LITNHNKPV
+5300 LITSHNKPV

-5385 AMVAGSDN
+5385 VMMAGSDN

-5406 PTFSIFGEM
+5406 PAFSIYGEM

-5535 WVNEKGHW
+5535 WVNDKGHW

-5582 IKVFT
+5582 IQVFT

-5597 KTEWWSNSDL
+5597 KTDWWSNSST

-5612 TGEIGATVSLIV
+5612 MGEIGATVSLIV

-5631 AVVAATGRW
+5631 AVVAANGQW
-5640 ELSTDKLPEGTYD
+5640 ELSTDQLPEGKYD
-5653 ISLVIED
+5653 ITLSIED
-5660 SAGNRWEDVR
+5660 NAGNRKEEVH

-5702 KSQLIITDSEGNTYT
+5702 KSQLIITDSNGNTYT

-5756 IMKEVPVISLSP
+5756 IMKETPVISLSP

-5777 NITRDKQPTFI
+5777 NITRDNQPTFI

-5867 GEDNGASD
+5867 GEGNGASD
-5875 SDNVTNH
+5875 SDNVTNHNH

-5926 AAWNDGNYTLS
+5926 AAWNDGTYTLS
-5937 VTVVDRAGNSQQ
+5937 VTVVDRAGNSLQ
-5949 SASLAVTVDSTVTV
+5949 SASLEVTVDSTVTV

-5969 DDASDDATATAVT
+5969 DDASDDATPTAVT

-5997 RTEPS
+5997 RTVPS

-6010 VTAYS
+6010 ETAYS

-6044 IVNVSIM
+6044 IVNVSVM

-6080 MDVKFIDK
+6080 MDVKFLDK
-6088 DNDFLIKEKT
+6088 DDDFLIKEKT

-6103 SSADIVNAMNVRGK
+6103 SSADIVNAMNARGK

-6130 VGHNNNGAIDV
+6130 VGHNNNGAIEV

>member
-158 SSKQIEE
+158 SSKQMEE
-165 MLQNFLADNVAK
+165 MLQEFLADNVAK

-423 DSIITDTIAPEKPTI
+423 DSIITDTIPPEKPTI

-712 KSSTVKYS
+712 KSSIVKYS

-1066 AMSDTQIGVA
+1066 AASDTQIGVA

-1113 AIFDFTIDTT
+1113 AVFDFTIDTT

-1175 EIELSHLNGSWLFI
+1175 EIELSHLNGSWLFT

-1213 YSAPLTVVIDTQI
+1213 YSTPLTVVIDTQI

-1270 NSWVQAT
+1270 HSWVQAT

-1320 TTLSVPVI
+1320 STLSVPVI
-1328 VLDSADDT
+1328 VLNNADDT
-1336 GIQGDNMTNSTQ
+1336 GIQGDNLTNRTQ

-1354 HIDDDAVRVTVS
+1354 QIDDDAVRVTVS

-1385 TFTPPTSWADGD
+1385 TFTPPALWADGD

-1465 IDGGKTWFNATQSAT
+1465 IDGGKTWFNATQGAT
-1480 PGVWDYIWPDDVAD
+1480 PGAWDYIWPDDVAD

-1505 EAGNKATQTL
+1505 KAGNQTTQEL

-1591 DWADGDYILT
+1591 DWGDGDYILT

-1699 MVEASDKA
+1699 MVEATDKA
-1707 GNKTTQKLDF
+1707 GNQTTQKLDF
-1717 TIDTI
+1717 IIDTL

-2018 IDTQITIDHIEL
+2018 IDTQIAIDHIEL

-2038 DNLTNNVRPHFQV
+2038 DNLTNNVRPQFQV

-2080 VWDYTWLADVGEG
+2080 VWDYTWLTDVANGS
-2093 KHTLTVEATDKAG
+2093 HTLTVEATDAAG
-2106 NKTTQQLD
+2106 NKATQNLE
-2114 FIIDTLLSEP
+2114 FNIDTLLSEP
-2124 TIVLDNTDDSG
+2124 TIALDSTDDSG
-2135 TKGDHLT
+2135 TKGDNLT
-2142 NVNKPTFLLGNID
+2142 NVNKPTFILGNID

-2172 VLTATKDATGN
+2172 VLTATKGATGI
-2183 WSVTPTGT
+2183 WSVTPTGM
-2191 WADGDYTLTVR
+2191 WADGSHTLTVR
-2202 VEDEAGNEKHS
+2202 VEDDAGNVKYS
-2213 ASLTVTVDTQI
+2213 APLTITVDTQI
-2224 TIDVIE
+2224 TIDDIE
-2230 LVNDNGIPGD
+2230 LVNDSGTKGD
-2240 NMTND
+2240 NLTND
-2245 AHPQFRVT
+2245 ANPHFRIT

-2268 VTWVKATQSATPG
+2268 VTWVKAMQSSTSG
-2281 VWNYTWPGTVPDGD
+2281 VWNYTWPKTLADDD
-2295 YTLNVKATDNAGNTV
+2295 YTLTVKATDNAGNTV
-2310 TETLHF
+2310 TRTLDF

-2334 SGVHGDNMTNH
+2334 TGVQGDNMTNR
-2345 TQPTFA
+2345 TQPTFN

-2375 DATKDA
+2375 DVTKDA
-2381 GGWTFTPTGAWADG
+2381 GGWTFTPPTSWGAG

-2441 LTNNVRPHFQV
+2441 LTNNVRPQFQV
-2452 TVPTDVNVVRL
+2452 KVPTDVN
-2463 SIDGGKTWFNATQSA
+2463 
-2478 TPGVWDYIWPD
+2478 
-2489 DVADGGYTL
+2489 
-2498 TVEATDEAGNKA
+2498 E
-2510 TQTLDFT
+2510 
-2517 IDTTLSVPTL
+2517 
-2527 SLDSADDSGI
+2527 
-2537 AGDNITN
+2537 
-2544 VKTPGFTL
+2544 
-2552 NNIDT
+2552 
-2557 DVSRVIVEVMHNG
+2557 
-2570 IKQEVPLVQTG
+2570 
-2581 GQWRFAP
+2581 
-2588 TSDWADGD
+2588 
-2596 YILTVKVEDRA
+2596 
-2607 GNVKQSAPLTVTVD
+2607 
-2621 THIAIDRIELVNDSG
+2621 
-2636 IPGDNLTNEARPHFQ
+2636 
-2651 VTVPADV
+2651 
-2658 NGVRLSIDGG
+2658 
-2668 KTWFDATQSAT
+2668 
-2679 SGVWDYTWLTNVANG
+2679 
-2694 PHTLM
+2694 
-2699 VEASDKAGNKTT
+2699 
-2711 QKLDFTIDTILSEPT
+2711 
-2726 ITLDSA
+2726 
-2732 DDSAAGDNITNVKM
+2732 
-2746 PGFTL
+2746 
-2751 GNIDADVTKVV
+2751 
-2762 VTVAHDGKNQQIELI
+2762 
-2777 KNGGVWRFTP
+2777 
-2787 GAAWT
+2787 
-2792 DGDYTLTVKVEDK
+2792 
-2805 AGNTNYSAPLTV
+2805 
-2817 TIDTQTSIDRIEL
+2817 
-2830 LNDTG
+2830 
-2835 IVGDNLTNEARPQ
+2835 
-2848 FHITVPTDVNSV
+2848 
-2860 QLSLDGGINWVNA
+2860 
-2873 TLTSDGVWEYIWPT
+2873 
-2887 DLVENTYTL
+2887 
-2896 TVKATDVAGN
+2896 
-2906 TATETLNF
+2906 
-2914 IIDTTLS
+2914 
-2921 TPTITLDSADD
+2921 
-2932 SGTANDNKT
+2932 
-2941 NVKTPGFIIGGIDS
+2941 
-2955 DVTQVVVQVMR
+2955 
-2966 DGHSEEVEL
+2966 
-2975 TQTNGQWRFVPGSAW
+2975 
-2990 TDGDYTLTVTVKDEA
+2990 
-3005 GNIRHSAPL
+3005 
-3014 TVTIDTQ
+3014 
-3021 ITIDHIE
+3021 
-3028 LVNDS
+3028 
-3033 GIPDDNLTN
+3033 
-3042 NVRPHFQV
+3042 
-3050 TVPTDVNVVR
+3050 VR

-3100 TDKAGNKTTQQLDF
+3100 TDKAGNQTTQKLDF
-3114 IIDTLLSEPTIVLDN
+3114 IIDTLLSEPTIALDS
-3129 TDDSGTKGDNLTNVN
+3129 TDDSGTKGDNLTSVN
-3144 KPTFLLGNIDADARY
+3144 KPTFILGNIDADARY

-3187 TGTWADGDYT
+3187 TGMWADGSHT

-3217 TVDTQITIDVIELV
+3217 TVDTHIAIDDIELV

-3297 VEATDKAGNKTTQ
+3297 VEATDKAGNQTTQ

-3393 SYTLTVEVTDNAGN
+3393 SYTLTVEVQDNAGN
-3407 VRQSTPLVVT
+3407 VRQSTPLIVT

-3466 ANWVSATQGIEGV
+3466 ANWVSAAQGIEGV

-3812 PLKVTIDGTLTT
+3812 PLKVTIDGSLTT

-3837 VGDRLTNH
+3837 VGDRLTKH
-3845 DRPVFDIH
+3845 DRPVFDIR

-3911 ESAPFEVRIDTTTTI
+3911 ESAPLEVRIDTTTTI

-3954 PGDVVQVRVTLDGGA
+3954 PGDVIQVRVTLDGGA

-3983 FDSPNTLVD
+3983 FDTPNTLVD

-3998 VEATDEAGN
+3998 VEATDQAGN

-4306 AELRIEIDTQV
+4306 AELKIEIDTQV

-4357 SFDGVNWTPISK
+4357 SFDGVNWTPVSK
-4369 NAAGQWE
+4369 NAAGQWQ
-4376 FTAGSALPDGHYT
+4376 FTAGSALSDGHYT

-4494 GNKISK
+4494 GNRISK
-4500 EVSFTIDTIVSD
+4500 EVSFTIDTVVSD
-4512 PSIDLLDADDTGES
+4512 PRIDLLDADDTGES

-4532 SVTTPRFVIGN
+4532 SVTKPRFVIGN

-4555 NGVSYSVTANGNNL
+4555 NGVSYPVTANGNNL

-4619 DTGNSNS
+4619 DTGSSNS

-4659 VLKQTITV
+4659 VLKHTITV

-4714 TIRLSDPSIDDQHE
+4714 TIRLSDPSIDDQYE

-4734 EFKGFAEAFSTIM
+4734 EFKGLAEAFSTIM

-4829 NKTPTLIGST
+4829 NKTPTLVGNT
-4839 LPNTIVSIYV
+4839 LPNAIVSIYV

-4933 PNSKITIFVNGVE
+4933 PNSKTTIFVNGVE

-5205 SNNRALSV
+5205 SNNRALSA

-5385 AMVAGSDN
+5385 VMMAGSDN

-5406 PTFSIFGEM
+5406 PAFSIYGEM

-5468 TLNFTIDTF
+5468 TLNFTIDTL

-5535 WVNEKGHW
+5535 WVNDKGHW

-5582 IKVFT
+5582 IQVFT

-5597 KTEWWSNSDL
+5597 KTDWWSNSST

-5612 TGEIGATVSLIV
+5612 MGEIGATVSLIV

-5631 AVVAATGRW
+5631 AVVAANGQW
-5640 ELSTDKLPEGTYD
+5640 ELSTDQLPEGKYD
-5653 ISLVIED
+5653 ITLSIED
-5660 SAGNRWEDVR
+5660 NAGNRKEEVH

-5702 KSQLIITDSEGNTYT
+5702 KSQLIITDSNGNTYT

-5777 NITRDKQPTFI
+5777 NITRDNQPTFI

-5795 VVVVQVDI
+5795 VVIVQVDI

-5882 TQPKFTL
+5882 NHTQPKFTL

-5926 AAWNDGNYTLS
+5926 AAWNDGTYTLS
-5937 VTVVDRAGNSQQ
+5937 VTVVDRAGNSLQ
-5949 SASLAVTVDSTVTV
+5949 SASLEVTVDSTVTV

-5997 RTEPS
+5997 RTVPS

-6010 VTAYS
+6010 ETAYS

-6044 IVNVSIM
+6044 IVNVSVM

-6088 DNDFLIKEKT
+6088 DDDFLIKEKT

-6103 SSADIVNAMNVRGK
+6103 SSADIVNAMNARGK

>member
-2124 TIVLDNTDDSG
+2124 TIVLDSTDDSG

-2425 INNIELVND
+2425 INN
-2434 SGIPDDN
+2434 
-2441 LTNNVRPHFQV
+2441 
-2452 TVPTDVNVVRL
+2452 
-2463 SIDGGKTWFNATQSA
+2463 
-2478 TPGVWDYIWPD
+2478 
-2489 DVADGGYTL
+2489 
-2498 TVEATDEAGNKA
+2498 
-2510 TQTLDFT
+2510 
-2517 IDTTLSVPTL
+2517 
-2527 SLDSADDSGI
+2527 
-2537 AGDNITN
+2537 
-2544 VKTPGFTL
+2544 
-2552 NNIDT
+2552 
-2557 DVSRVIVEVMHNG
+2557 
-2570 IKQEVPLVQTG
+2570 
-2581 GQWRFAP
+2581 
-2588 TSDWADGD
+2588 
-2596 YILTVKVEDRA
+2596 
-2607 GNVKQSAPLTVTVD
+2607 
-2621 THIAIDRIELVNDSG
+2621 
-2636 IPGDNLTNEARPHFQ
+2636 
-2651 VTVPADV
+2651 
-2658 NGVRLSIDGG
+2658 
-2668 KTWFDATQSAT
+2668 
-2679 SGVWDYTWLTNVANG
+2679 
-2694 PHTLM
+2694 
-2699 VEASDKAGNKTT
+2699 
-2711 QKLDFTIDTILSEPT
+2711 
-2726 ITLDSA
+2726 
-2732 DDSAAGDNITNVKM
+2732 
-2746 PGFTL
+2746 
-2751 GNIDADVTKVV
+2751 
-2762 VTVAHDGKNQQIELI
+2762 
-2777 KNGGVWRFTP
+2777 
-2787 GAAWT
+2787 
-2792 DGDYTLTVKVEDK
+2792 
-2805 AGNTNYSAPLTV
+2805 
-2817 TIDTQTSIDRIEL
+2817 
-2830 LNDTG
+2830 
-2835 IVGDNLTNEARPQ
+2835 
-2848 FHITVPTDVNSV
+2848 
-2860 QLSLDGGINWVNA
+2860 
-2873 TLTSDGVWEYIWPT
+2873 
-2887 DLVENTYTL
+2887 
-2896 TVKATDVAGN
+2896 
-2906 TATETLNF
+2906 
-2914 IIDTTLS
+2914 
-2921 TPTITLDSADD
+2921 
-2932 SGTANDNKT
+2932 
-2941 NVKTPGFIIGGIDS
+2941 
-2955 DVTQVVVQVMR
+2955 
-2966 DGHSEEVEL
+2966 
-2975 TQTNGQWRFVPGSAW
+2975 
-2990 TDGDYTLTVTVKDEA
+2990 
-3005 GNIRHSAPL
+3005 
-3014 TVTIDTQ
+3014 
-3021 ITIDHIE
+3021 IE

-4555 NGVSYSVTANGNNL
+4555 NGVSYPVTANGNNL

-5058 AELDLREGSNA
+5058 AELDLREGSNG
-5069 FVVVSED
+5069 F
-5076 KAGNS
+5076 
-5081 QQKEIL
+5081 
-5087 IEHDTQIEIS
+5087 
-5097 DISLSRDTNS
+5097 
-5107 GDKYDLITNNKSP
+5107 
-5120 VLVAMT
+5120 
-5126 DPGAT
+5126 
-5131 VQVYI
+5131 
-5136 NGVLQ
+5136 
-5141 GTVEASSSGN
+5141 
-5151 ISYTM
+5151 
-5156 PANSADGEY
+5156 
-5165 QVQFVA
+5165 
-5171 TDTAGNRVESAITT
+5171 
-5185 VTIDSQIAVFD
+5185 
-5196 IDEDSLPAL
+5196 
-5205 SNNRALSV
+5205 
-5213 SGVGEAGSQV
+5213 
-5223 SIFVDG
+5223 
-5229 KLVNVVMVEADGT
+5229 
-5242 WRAPILL
+5242 API
-5249 QDDGTFNIHFS
+5249 
-5260 ITDVAGNTEVSKD
+5260 
-5273 YSVDVDSSTDFPT
+5273 FPDT
-5286 LNLEDAS
+5286 CYHL
-5293 NSGSLDD
+5293 
-5300 LITNHNKPV
+5300 TH
-5309 LVGTAEAGATIHIY
+5309 Y
-5323 VDEKIV
+5323 
-5329 ANVLVLEDGTWSYQ
+5329 W
-5343 FDNALKDGE
+5343 
-5352 YSIRVV
+5352 
-5358 AEDPAGNTAESPR
+5358 PAA
-5371 LLVTIDTSTFIDNP
+5371 
-5385 AMVAGSDN
+5385 
-5393 GIFSNDSITSQTR
+5393 
-5406 PTFSIFGEM
+5406 
-5415 NQSVQI
+5415 
-5421 FIDGVLVDTITVT
+5421 
-5434 DRNQVYRPESP
+5434 
-5445 LGDGSHS
+5445 
-5452 IYYVITD
+5452 
-5459 KAGNTATSK
+5459 
-5468 TLNFTIDTF
+5468 
-5477 NTTPVAID
+5477 
-5485 SIGGQT
+5485 
-5491 LAEMTGSDGK
+5491 
-5501 IYITDTTRNLLFSG
+5501 
-5515 SAEPNSKIEIIING
+5515 
-5529 LNVGEV
+5529 
-5535 WVNEKGHW
+5535 
-5543 QMPVNPLY
+5543 
-5551 FTEGQLDI
+5551 
-5559 TVKSTDRA
+5559 
-5567 GNVNQEKYSIWVDTH
+5567 
-5582 IKVFT
+5582 
-5587 SELDDNKSSS
+5587 
-5597 KTEWWSNSDL
+5597 
-5607 ITMRG
+5607 
-5612 TGEIGATVSLIV
+5612 
-5624 AGVTLAT
+5624 
-5631 AVVAATGRW
+5631 
-5640 ELSTDKLPEGTYD
+5640 
-5653 ISLVIED
+5653 
-5660 SAGNRWEDVR
+5660 
-5670 EIFIDR
+5670 
-5676 TPPNAPVVTYS
+5676 
-5687 DIVNDLIIMQGTAEA
+5687 
-5702 KSQLIITDSEGNTYT
+5702 
-5717 LTVPDNG
+5717 
-5724 KWSMAIPYPS
+5724 
-5734 EGKFTITS
+5734 
-5742 VDAIG
+5742 
-5747 NRSDDVPLD
+5747 
-5756 IMKEVPVISLSP
+5756 
-5768 DSDSGTVGD
+5768 
-5777 NITRDKQPTFI
+5777 
-5788 IGNLESD
+5788 
-5795 VVVVQVDI
+5795 VDI
-5803 NGTVYNAEKNADG
+5803 
-5816 VWFFTPGTPLADGSY
+5816 
-5831 TISVIASD
+5831 
-5839 AAGNQK
+5839 
-5845 NSLPITVTI
+5845 
-5854 DSTLTVPEIALAA
+5854 
-5867 GEDNGASD
+5867 
-5875 SDNVTNH
+5875 
-5882 TQPKFTL
+5882 
-5889 QHIDADVTGVTVNVT
+5889 
-5904 HNGVTDI
+5904 
-5911 YQATQGAD
+5911 
-5919 GWTFTPP
+5919 
-5926 AAWNDGNYTLS
+5926 
-5937 VTVVDRAGNSQQ
+5937 
-5949 SASLAVTVDSTVTV
+5949 
-5963 TADSQH
+5963 
-5969 DDASDDATATAVT
+5969 
-5982 PPESETVNAESATHL
+5982 
-5997 RTEPS
+5997 
-6002 AAEESVVK
+6002 
-6010 VTAYS
+6010 
-6015 ITLLNADS
+6015 
-6023 GDEIDRSISQTPSFE
+6023 
-6038 ISVPEN
+6038 
-6044 IVNVSIM
+6044 
-6051 FEGEEFT
+6051 
-6058 LPITNQKAIFE
+6058 
-6069 VPLSLEDGEYT
+6069 
-6080 MDVKFIDK
+6080 
-6088 DNDFLIKEKT
+6088 
-6098 FSVDH
+6098 
-6103 SSADIVNAMNVRGK
+6103 
-6117 TEDDINDSPSTSS
+6117 
-6130 VGHNNNGAIDV
+6130 
-6141 FAVNEVTLPV
+6141 PV
-6151 DNQEEH
+6151 
-6157 A
+6157 

>member
-536 EIETTNDS
+536 EIETTDDS

-600 GINNL
+600 GVNNL

-621 SYVIDTIAPVPPTVS
+621 SYVIDTVAPVPPTVS
-636 LEDYVV
+636 LEDFVV

-1034 SGISDDNLTN
+1034 SGIADDNLTN

-1113 AIFDFTIDTT
+1113 AVFDFTIDTT

-1175 EIELSHLNGSWLFI
+1175 EIELSHLNGSWLFT

-1201 TVKVEDKAGNTN
+1201 TVKVEDKAGNTS

-1385 TFTPPTSWADGD
+1385 SFTPTGAWADGD

-1438 PDDNL
+1438 PNDNL

-1480 PGVWDYIWPDDVAD
+1480 PGAWDYIWPDDVAD

-1505 EAGNKATQTL
+1505 KAGNKTTQEL

-1881 WEYIWPTDLV
+1881 WEYIWPTDLI

-2018 IDTQITIDHIEL
+2018 IDTQI
-2030 VNDSGIPD
+2030 
-2038 DNLTNNVRPHFQV
+2038 
-2051 TVPTDVNVVR
+2051 
-2061 LSIDGGKTWFNAT
+2061 A
-2074 QSATPG
+2074 
-2080 VWDYTWLADVGEG
+2080 
-2093 KHTLTVEATDKAG
+2093 
-2106 NKTTQQLD
+2106 
-2114 FIIDTLLSEP
+2114 
-2124 TIVLDNTDDSG
+2124 
-2135 TKGDHLT
+2135 
-2142 NVNKPTFLLGNID
+2142 
-2155 ADARYVTVE
+2155 
-2164 VQHGGTKE
+2164 
-2172 VLTATKDATGN
+2172 
-2183 WSVTPTGT
+2183 
-2191 WADGDYTLTVR
+2191 
-2202 VEDEAGNEKHS
+2202 
-2213 ASLTVTVDTQI
+2213 
-2224 TIDVIE
+2224 
-2230 LVNDNGIPGD
+2230 
-2240 NMTND
+2240 
-2245 AHPQFRVT
+2245 
-2253 VPGDVNEVSLSIDGG
+2253 
-2268 VTWVKATQSATPG
+2268 
-2281 VWNYTWPGTVPDGD
+2281 
-2295 YTLNVKATDNAGNTV
+2295 
-2310 TETLHF
+2310 
-2316 TIDTTLSTPVIVL
+2316 
-2329 DSADD
+2329 
-2334 SGVHGDNMTNH
+2334 
-2345 TQPTFA
+2345 
-2351 LQHIDDDAV
+2351 
-2360 RVTVSVEHGGVTTTF
+2360 
-2375 DATKDA
+2375 
-2381 GGWTFTPTGAWADG
+2381 
-2395 DYTLSVS
+2395 
-2402 VEDKAGNT
+2402 
-2410 SHSAS
+2410 
-2415 LTVTVDTQIA
+2415 
-2425 INNIELVND
+2425 
-2434 SGIPDDN
+2434 
-2441 LTNNVRPHFQV
+2441 
-2452 TVPTDVNVVRL
+2452 
-2463 SIDGGKTWFNATQSA
+2463 
-2478 TPGVWDYIWPD
+2478 
-2489 DVADGGYTL
+2489 
-2498 TVEATDEAGNKA
+2498 
-2510 TQTLDFT
+2510 
-2517 IDTTLSVPTL
+2517 
-2527 SLDSADDSGI
+2527 
-2537 AGDNITN
+2537 
-2544 VKTPGFTL
+2544 
-2552 NNIDT
+2552 
-2557 DVSRVIVEVMHNG
+2557 
-2570 IKQEVPLVQTG
+2570 
-2581 GQWRFAP
+2581 
-2588 TSDWADGD
+2588 
-2596 YILTVKVEDRA
+2596 
-2607 GNVKQSAPLTVTVD
+2607 
-2621 THIAIDRIELVNDSG
+2621 
-2636 IPGDNLTNEARPHFQ
+2636 
-2651 VTVPADV
+2651 
-2658 NGVRLSIDGG
+2658 
-2668 KTWFDATQSAT
+2668 
-2679 SGVWDYTWLTNVANG
+2679 
-2694 PHTLM
+2694 
-2699 VEASDKAGNKTT
+2699 
-2711 QKLDFTIDTILSEPT
+2711 
-2726 ITLDSA
+2726 
-2732 DDSAAGDNITNVKM
+2732 
-2746 PGFTL
+2746 
-2751 GNIDADVTKVV
+2751 
-2762 VTVAHDGKNQQIELI
+2762 
-2777 KNGGVWRFTP
+2777 
-2787 GAAWT
+2787 
-2792 DGDYTLTVKVEDK
+2792 
-2805 AGNTNYSAPLTV
+2805 
-2817 TIDTQTSIDRIEL
+2817 
-2830 LNDTG
+2830 
-2835 IVGDNLTNEARPQ
+2835 
-2848 FHITVPTDVNSV
+2848 
-2860 QLSLDGGINWVNA
+2860 
-2873 TLTSDGVWEYIWPT
+2873 
-2887 DLVENTYTL
+2887 
-2896 TVKATDVAGN
+2896 
-2906 TATETLNF
+2906 
-2914 IIDTTLS
+2914 
-2921 TPTITLDSADD
+2921 
-2932 SGTANDNKT
+2932 
-2941 NVKTPGFIIGGIDS
+2941 
-2955 DVTQVVVQVMR
+2955 
-2966 DGHSEEVEL
+2966 
-2975 TQTNGQWRFVPGSAW
+2975 
-2990 TDGDYTLTVTVKDEA
+2990 
-3005 GNIRHSAPL
+3005 
-3014 TVTIDTQ
+3014 
-3021 ITIDHIE
+3021 IDHIE

-3159 VTVEVQHGGTK
+3159 VTVEVQHGGTKEVLTATKDATGNWSVTPTGTWADGDYTLTVRVEDEAGNEKHSASLTVTVDTQITIDAIELVNDNGIPGDNMTNDAHPQFRVTVPGDVNEVSLSIDGGVTWVKATQSATPGVWNYTWPGTVPDGDYTLNVKATDNAGNTVTETLHFTIDTTLSVPVIVLNSADDTGVQGDNMTNSTQPTFALQHIDDDAVRVTVSVEHGGVTTTFDATKGVGGWSFTPTGAWADGDYTLSVSVEDKAGNTSHSASLTVTVDTQIAINNIELVNDSGIPDDNLTNNVRPHFQVKVPTDVNEVRLSIDGGKTWFNATQSATPGVWDYTWLADVGEGKHTLTVEATDKAGNQTTQKLDFIIDTMLSEPTIVLDSTDDSGTKGDNLTNANKPTFILGNIDADARYVTVEVQYGGTK

-3318 RLSTPTIAM
+3318 RLSTPTITM

-3349 IGNIDADAHSVI
+3349 IGNIDSDAQSVI

-3407 VRQSTPLVVT
+3407 VRQSTPLIVT

-3466 ANWVSATQGIEGV
+3466 ANWVSAAQGIEGV

-3623 DRIELVNDSG
+3623 DHIELVNDSG

-3717 TLLTPTIEL
+3717 TLMTPTIEL

-3845 DRPVFDIH
+3845 DRPVFDIR

-4306 AELRIEIDTQV
+4306 AELKIEIDTQV

-4532 SVTTPRFVIGN
+4532 SVTKPRFVIGN

-4555 NGVSYSVTANGNNL
+4555 NGVSYPVTANGNNL

-4829 NKTPTLIGST
+4829 NKTPTLVGNT
-4839 LPNTIVSIYV
+4839 LPNAIVSIYV

-4969 NYELT
+4969 NYVLT

-5030 EAGSTLTIRNPQGV
+5030 EAGSTLTIRSPQGV

-5081 QQKEIL
+5081 QQKDIL

-5406 PTFSIFGEM
+5406 PTFSISGEM

-5582 IKVFT
+5582 IQVFT

-5597 KTEWWSNSDL
+5597 KTDWWSNSST

-5612 TGEIGATVSLIV
+5612 MGEIGATVSLIV

-5631 AVVAATGRW
+5631 AVVAANGQW
-5640 ELSTDKLPEGTYD
+5640 ELSTDQLPEGKYD
-5653 ISLVIED
+5653 ITLSIED
-5660 SAGNRWEDVR
+5660 NAGNRKEEVH

-5702 KSQLIITDSEGNTYT
+5702 KSQLIITDSNGNTYT

-5747 NRSDDVPLD
+5747 NRSDDVSLD

-5867 GEDNGASD
+5867 GEDNGVSD

-5904 HNGVTDI
+5904 HNGVTDT

-5926 AAWNDGNYTLS
+5926 AAWNDGTYTLS

-5997 RTEPS
+5997 RTVPS

-6010 VTAYS
+6010 ETAYS

-6103 SSADIVNAMNVRGK
+6103 SSADIVNAMNARGK

-6141 FAVNEVTLPV
+6141 FVVNEVTLPV

>member
-43 RGSVI
+43 HGSVI

-112 KEEEELKKQLDD
+112 KEEEELKKQLDE

-143 EAAEKALNEAFEVQN
+143 EAAEKTLNEAFEVQN

-423 DSIITDTIAPEKPTI
+423 DSIITDTIPPEKPTI

-536 EIETTNDS
+536 EIETTDDS

-600 GINNL
+600 GVNNL

-621 SYVIDTIAPVPPTVS
+621 SYVIDTVAPVPPTVS
-636 LEDYVV
+636 LEDFVV

-755 LLGTADRFATV
+755 LLGTADRFATI

-828 TVMLHDSADSGVKG
+828 TVMLHDSAGSGVKG

-953 AAPYSTVKLYIDGA
+953 AAPYSTVKLYVDGA

-974 NKDGRWEYTLKA
+974 NKDSRWEYTLKA

-1034 SGISDDNLTN
+1034 SGIADDNLTN
-1044 IVKPTLHLKDI
+1044 IVNPTLHLKDI

-1066 AMSDTQIGVA
+1066 AASDTQIGVA
-1076 TQQPDGSWAYTFTSD
+1076 TQQPDGSWTYTFTSD

-1113 AIFDFTIDTT
+1113 AVFDFTIDTT

-1175 EIELSHLNGSWLFI
+1175 EIELSHLNGSWLFT

-1201 TVKVEDKAGNTN
+1201 TVKVEDKAGNTS

-1328 VLDSADDT
+1328 VLNSADDT
-1336 GIQGDNMTNSTQ
+1336 GVQGDNMTNRTQ

-1376 DATKGTGGW
+1376 DATKDAGGW

-1438 PDDNL
+1438 PNDNL

-1537 IAGDNITNVKTP
+1537 IAGDNITSVKTP

-1591 DWADGDYILT
+1591 DWADGGYILT

-1630 ELVNDSGIPGDNLTN
+1630 ELVNDSSIPDDNLTN

-1699 MVEASDKA
+1699 MVEATDKA

-1717 TIDTI
+1717 IIDTL

-1820 DTQTSIDRIELLN
+1820 DTQTSIDRIGLLN

-2124 TIVLDNTDDSG
+2124 TIVLDSTDDSG
-2135 TKGDHLT
+2135 TKGDNLT

-2268 VTWVKATQSATPG
+2268 VTWVKAMQSATPG
-2281 VWNYTWPGTVPDGD
+2281 VWNYTWPKTVADGD
-2295 YTLNVKATDNAGNTV
+2295 YTLTVKATDNAGNTV
-2310 TETLHF
+2310 TRTLDF

-2334 SGVHGDNMTNH
+2334 SGVHGDNMTNR

-2434 SGIPDDN
+2434 SGIPN
-2441 LTNNVRPHFQV
+2441 
-2452 TVPTDVNVVRL
+2452 
-2463 SIDGGKTWFNATQSA
+2463 
-2478 TPGVWDYIWPD
+2478 
-2489 DVADGGYTL
+2489 
-2498 TVEATDEAGNKA
+2498 
-2510 TQTLDFT
+2510 
-2517 IDTTLSVPTL
+2517 
-2527 SLDSADDSGI
+2527 
-2537 AGDNITN
+2537 
-2544 VKTPGFTL
+2544 
-2552 NNIDT
+2552 
-2557 DVSRVIVEVMHNG
+2557 
-2570 IKQEVPLVQTG
+2570 
-2581 GQWRFAP
+2581 
-2588 TSDWADGD
+2588 
-2596 YILTVKVEDRA
+2596 
-2607 GNVKQSAPLTVTVD
+2607 
-2621 THIAIDRIELVNDSG
+2621 
-2636 IPGDNLTNEARPHFQ
+2636 
-2651 VTVPADV
+2651 
-2658 NGVRLSIDGG
+2658 
-2668 KTWFDATQSAT
+2668 
-2679 SGVWDYTWLTNVANG
+2679 
-2694 PHTLM
+2694 
-2699 VEASDKAGNKTT
+2699 
-2711 QKLDFTIDTILSEPT
+2711 
-2726 ITLDSA
+2726 
-2732 DDSAAGDNITNVKM
+2732 
-2746 PGFTL
+2746 
-2751 GNIDADVTKVV
+2751 
-2762 VTVAHDGKNQQIELI
+2762 
-2777 KNGGVWRFTP
+2777 
-2787 GAAWT
+2787 
-2792 DGDYTLTVKVEDK
+2792 
-2805 AGNTNYSAPLTV
+2805 
-2817 TIDTQTSIDRIEL
+2817 
-2830 LNDTG
+2830 
-2835 IVGDNLTNEARPQ
+2835 
-2848 FHITVPTDVNSV
+2848 
-2860 QLSLDGGINWVNA
+2860 
-2873 TLTSDGVWEYIWPT
+2873 
-2887 DLVENTYTL
+2887 
-2896 TVKATDVAGN
+2896 
-2906 TATETLNF
+2906 
-2914 IIDTTLS
+2914 
-2921 TPTITLDSADD
+2921 
-2932 SGTANDNKT
+2932 
-2941 NVKTPGFIIGGIDS
+2941 
-2955 DVTQVVVQVMR
+2955 
-2966 DGHSEEVEL
+2966 
-2975 TQTNGQWRFVPGSAW
+2975 
-2990 TDGDYTLTVTVKDEA
+2990 
-3005 GNIRHSAPL
+3005 
-3014 TVTIDTQ
+3014 
-3021 ITIDHIE
+3021 
-3028 LVNDS
+3028 
-3033 GIPDDNLTN
+3033 DNLTN

-3623 DRIELVNDSG
+3623 DHIELVNDSG

-3664 GTTWVTAIKSSTAG
+3664 GTTWVTAIKSSTVG

-3690 GQHTLT
+3690 GQHTLI
-3696 VEVTDGAGNKMTET
+3696 VEVTDGAGNKMTGT
-3710 LNFTIDI
+3710 LDFTIDI

-3845 DRPVFDIH
+3845 DRPVFDIR
-3853 QVDSDVTRVMVKVT
+3853 QIDSDVTRVMVKVT

-3874 EAAVFTNGQWRFTPS
+3874 EAAVFTNG
-3889 ASWADGSYQL
+3889 
-3899 AVVVEDLAGNVK
+3899 
-3911 ESAPFEVRIDTTTTI
+3911 
-3926 NNIVLLNDTGVQ
+3926 
-3938 NDQLTNVAKP
+3938 
-3948 SFRIDV
+3948 
-3954 PGDVVQVRVTLDGGA
+3954 
-3969 NWNVIRKNADGQWI
+3969 
-3983 FDSPNTLVD
+3983 
-3992 GTYTLR
+3992 
-3998 VEATDEAGN
+3998 
-4007 IANKDL
+4007 
-4013 VFNIDTNIQVPT
+4013 
-4025 IALDAGQD
+4025 
-4033 TGANTADNI
+4033 
-4042 TNISRPTFT
+4042 
-4051 IGNVDPDVIKVVVTI
+4051 
-4066 DGHDYNATKVGAG
+4066 
-4079 WQFTPGNAIPDGSY
+4079 
-4093 NITVTVEDKAGNTAT
+4093 
-4108 SKPLPVVI
+4108 
-4116 DTTAEIESVTL
+4116 
-4127 VTDSGDSDVDN
+4127 
-4138 ITKVDKPQ
+4138 
-4146 FSIVTAD
+4146 
-4153 DITHVRVKID
+4153 
-4163 NAANWIELTKGG
+4163 
-4175 DGRWIFN
+4175 
-4182 VGSALPDGQ
+4182 
-4191 HTLLV
+4191 
-4196 DVTDIAGNVAQ
+4196 
-4207 ETLQFTIDT
+4207 
-4216 TLREPTIV
+4216 
-4224 LDPTHDTGDDTND
+4224 
-4237 NLTRIN
+4237 
-4243 KPVFIIGN
+4243 
-4251 VDNDVSHIVVHIDGR
+4251 
-4266 DYTIENTGGNLTFTP
+4266 
-4281 DQPLS
+4281 
-4286 DGQHTI
+4286 
-4292 SVTVTDIAGNTKTS
+4292 
-4306 AELRIEIDTQV
+4306 
-4317 QIDSV
+4317 
-4322 TLTTDSGVNDH
+4322 
-4333 DNVTNATRPSFEIAT
+4333 
-4348 PDDVTSVLV
+4348 
-4357 SFDGVNWTPISK
+4357 
-4369 NAAGQWE
+4369 
-4376 FTAGSALPDGHYT
+4376 
-4389 LHVQATD
+4389 
-4396 RAGNTANSTLG
+4396 
-4407 FTVDT
+4407 
-4412 QIDGLSVVM
+4412 
-4421 LDDAGKDS
+4421 
-4429 TDGITN
+4429 
-4435 ITSPRF
+4435 
-4441 EISAREPLQSVTVI
+4441 
-4455 LNGKSSTLTQGAGN
+4455 
-4469 KWLFTPDTPLVD
+4469 
-4481 GTYKIEI
+4481 
-4488 VAEDIA
+4488 
-4494 GNKISK
+4494 
-4500 EVSFTIDTIVSD
+4500 
-4512 PSIDLLDADDTGES
+4512 
-4526 AVDNIT
+4526 
-4532 SVTTPRFVIGN
+4532 
-4543 VPADIDTVVIRI
+4543 
-4555 NGVSYSVTANGNNL
+4555 
-4569 WEFQV
+4569 
-4574 PVALNDGVYE
+4574 
-4584 AVVVFRDIAGNTS
+4584 
-4597 ETKLPFTIDTTTS
+4597 
-4610 VSVRMEPAS
+4610 
-4619 DTGNSNS
+4619 
-4626 DNLTNKQNPKFE
+4626 
-4638 GTAEPNA
+4638 
-4645 KLVITIVDDKSGRE
+4645 
-4659 VLKQTITV
+4659 
-4667 GADGNW
+4667 
-4673 SVTPNIL
+4673 
-4680 PDGMYT
+4680 
-4686 INVVATDVAGNTA
+4686 
-4699 QTQERFTIDTVTIDP
+4699 
-4714 TIRLSDPSIDDQHE
+4714 
-4728 ATSLRP
+4728 
-4734 EFKGFAEAFSTIM
+4734 
-4747 IQWDGKVV
+4747 
-4755 GSANANA
+4755 
-4762 NGEWSWTPP
+4762 
-4771 SVLAPGSYVVSI
+4771 
-4783 VAKDKAGNE
+4783 
-4792 SSQVDFP
+4792 
-4799 VVIPVIDVTPPTIK
+4799 
-4813 LSEESDSGALG
+4813 
-4824 DFTTN
+4824 
-4829 NKTPTLIGST
+4829 
-4839 LPNTIVSIYV
+4839 
-4849 DGVKV
+4849 
-4854 GEATADTAGRYTFQL
+4854 
-4869 SEMKDGHYVVQV
+4869 
-4881 GIVNPRDNS
+4881 
-4890 ELRSTAVDVTI
+4890 
-4901 DTEVAELVWN
+4901 
-4911 ISGMH
+4911 
-4916 EGGYI
+4916 
-4921 NTVTP
+4921 
-4926 EIGGTSE
+4926 
-4933 PNSKITIFVNGVE
+4933 
-4946 KAIAYTTGA
+4946 
-4955 GHWGVVLP
+4955 
-4963 ALGNDG
+4963 
-4969 NYELT
+4969 
-4974 FKVEDV
+4974 
-4980 AGNIREFGPQNVIL
+4980 
-4994 DTVIS
+4994 
-4999 PLTVVLREADD
+4999 
-5010 SGKVGDW
+5010 
-5017 ITNKSHVTIDGTA
+5017 
-5030 EAGSTLTIRNPQGV
+5030 
-5044 VIATLVVGNDGRWS
+5044 
-5058 AELDLREGSNA
+5058 
-5069 FVVVSED
+5069 
-5076 KAGNS
+5076 
-5081 QQKEIL
+5081 
-5087 IEHDTQIEIS
+5087 
-5097 DISLSRDTNS
+5097 
-5107 GDKYDLITNNKSP
+5107 
-5120 VLVAMT
+5120 
-5126 DPGAT
+5126 
-5131 VQVYI
+5131 
-5136 NGVLQ
+5136 
-5141 GTVEASSSGN
+5141 
-5151 ISYTM
+5151 
-5156 PANSADGEY
+5156 
-5165 QVQFVA
+5165 
-5171 TDTAGNRVESAITT
+5171 
-5185 VTIDSQIAVFD
+5185 
-5196 IDEDSLPAL
+5196 
-5205 SNNRALSV
+5205 
-5213 SGVGEAGSQV
+5213 
-5223 SIFVDG
+5223 
-5229 KLVNVVMVEADGT
+5229 
-5242 WRAPILL
+5242 
-5249 QDDGTFNIHFS
+5249 
-5260 ITDVAGNTEVSKD
+5260 
-5273 YSVDVDSSTDFPT
+5273 
-5286 LNLEDAS
+5286 
-5293 NSGSLDD
+5293 
-5300 LITNHNKPV
+5300 
-5309 LVGTAEAGATIHIY
+5309 
-5323 VDEKIV
+5323 
-5329 ANVLVLEDGTWSYQ
+5329 
-5343 FDNALKDGE
+5343 
-5352 YSIRVV
+5352 
-5358 AEDPAGNTAESPR
+5358 
-5371 LLVTIDTSTFIDNP
+5371 
-5385 AMVAGSDN
+5385 
-5393 GIFSNDSITSQTR
+5393 
-5406 PTFSIFGEM
+5406 
-5415 NQSVQI
+5415 
-5421 FIDGVLVDTITVT
+5421 
-5434 DRNQVYRPESP
+5434 
-5445 LGDGSHS
+5445 
-5452 IYYVITD
+5452 
-5459 KAGNTATSK
+5459 
-5468 TLNFTIDTF
+5468 
-5477 NTTPVAID
+5477 
-5485 SIGGQT
+5485 
-5491 LAEMTGSDGK
+5491 
-5501 IYITDTTRNLLFSG
+5501 
-5515 SAEPNSKIEIIING
+5515 
-5529 LNVGEV
+5529 
-5535 WVNEKGHW
+5535 
-5543 QMPVNPLY
+5543 
-5551 FTEGQLDI
+5551 
-5559 TVKSTDRA
+5559 
-5567 GNVNQEKYSIWVDTH
+5567 
-5582 IKVFT
+5582 
-5587 SELDDNKSSS
+5587 
-5597 KTEWWSNSDL
+5597 
-5607 ITMRG
+5607 
-5612 TGEIGATVSLIV
+5612 
-5624 AGVTLAT
+5624 
-5631 AVVAATGRW
+5631 
-5640 ELSTDKLPEGTYD
+5640 
-5653 ISLVIED
+5653 
-5660 SAGNRWEDVR
+5660 
-5670 EIFIDR
+5670 
-5676 TPPNAPVVTYS
+5676 
-5687 DIVNDLIIMQGTAEA
+5687 
-5702 KSQLIITDSEGNTYT
+5702 
-5717 LTVPDNG
+5717 
-5724 KWSMAIPYPS
+5724 
-5734 EGKFTITS
+5734 
-5742 VDAIG
+5742 
-5747 NRSDDVPLD
+5747 
-5756 IMKEVPVISLSP
+5756 
-5768 DSDSGTVGD
+5768 
-5777 NITRDKQPTFI
+5777 
-5788 IGNLESD
+5788 
-5795 VVVVQVDI
+5795 
-5803 NGTVYNAEKNADG
+5803 
-5816 VWFFTPGTPLADGSY
+5816 
-5831 TISVIASD
+5831 
-5839 AAGNQK
+5839 
-5845 NSLPITVTI
+5845 
-5854 DSTLTVPEIALAA
+5854 
-5867 GEDNGASD
+5867 
-5875 SDNVTNH
+5875 
-5882 TQPKFTL
+5882 
-5889 QHIDADVTGVTVNVT
+5889 
-5904 HNGVTDI
+5904 
-5911 YQATQGAD
+5911 
-5919 GWTFTPP
+5919 
-5926 AAWNDGNYTLS
+5926 
-5937 VTVVDRAGNSQQ
+5937 
-5949 SASLAVTVDSTVTV
+5949 
-5963 TADSQH
+5963 
-5969 DDASDDATATAVT
+5969 
-5982 PPESETVNAESATHL
+5982 
-5997 RTEPS
+5997 
-6002 AAEESVVK
+6002 
-6010 VTAYS
+6010 
-6015 ITLLNADS
+6015 
-6023 GDEIDRSISQTPSFE
+6023 
-6038 ISVPEN
+6038 
-6044 IVNVSIM
+6044 
-6051 FEGEEFT
+6051 
-6058 LPITNQKAIFE
+6058 
-6069 VPLSLEDGEYT
+6069 
-6080 MDVKFIDK
+6080 
-6088 DNDFLIKEKT
+6088 
-6098 FSVDH
+6098 
-6103 SSADIVNAMNVRGK
+6103 
-6117 TEDDINDSPSTSS
+6117 
-6130 VGHNNNGAIDV
+6130 
-6141 FAVNEVTLPV
+6141 
-6151 DNQEEH
+6151 
-6157 A
+6157 

>member
-43 RGSVI
+43 HGSVI

-282 GIAVGQAVA
+282 GIAVGQAVS

-423 DSIITDTIAPEKPTI
+423 DSIITDTIPPEKPTI

-636 LEDYVV
+636 LEDFVV

-1034 SGISDDNLTN
+1034 SGIADDNLTN

-1113 AIFDFTIDTT
+1113 AVFDFTIDTT

-1175 EIELSHLNGSWLFI
+1175 EIELSHLNGSWLFT

-1201 TVKVEDKAGNTN
+1201 TVKVEDKAGNTS

-1328 VLDSADDT
+1328 VLNSADDT
-1336 GIQGDNMTNSTQ
+1336 GVQGDNMTNRTQ

-1385 TFTPPTSWADGD
+1385 SFTPTGAWADGD

-1438 PDDNL
+1438 PNDNL

-1465 IDGGKTWFNATQSAT
+1465 IDGGKTWFNATQNAT

-1505 EAGNKATQTL
+1505 EAGNKTTQTL

-1630 ELVNDSGIPGDNLTN
+1630 ELVNDSGIPDDNLTN

-2018 IDTQITIDHIEL
+2018 IDTQIAIDHIEL
-2030 VNDSGIPD
+2030 VNDSGIP
-2038 DNLTNNVRPHFQV
+2038 N
-2051 TVPTDVNVVR
+2051 
-2061 LSIDGGKTWFNAT
+2061 
-2074 QSATPG
+2074 
-2080 VWDYTWLADVGEG
+2080 
-2093 KHTLTVEATDKAG
+2093 
-2106 NKTTQQLD
+2106 
-2114 FIIDTLLSEP
+2114 
-2124 TIVLDNTDDSG
+2124 
-2135 TKGDHLT
+2135 
-2142 NVNKPTFLLGNID
+2142 
-2155 ADARYVTVE
+2155 
-2164 VQHGGTKE
+2164 
-2172 VLTATKDATGN
+2172 
-2183 WSVTPTGT
+2183 
-2191 WADGDYTLTVR
+2191 
-2202 VEDEAGNEKHS
+2202 
-2213 ASLTVTVDTQI
+2213 
-2224 TIDVIE
+2224 
-2230 LVNDNGIPGD
+2230 
-2240 NMTND
+2240 
-2245 AHPQFRVT
+2245 
-2253 VPGDVNEVSLSIDGG
+2253 
-2268 VTWVKATQSATPG
+2268 
-2281 VWNYTWPGTVPDGD
+2281 
-2295 YTLNVKATDNAGNTV
+2295 
-2310 TETLHF
+2310 
-2316 TIDTTLSTPVIVL
+2316 
-2329 DSADD
+2329 
-2334 SGVHGDNMTNH
+2334 
-2345 TQPTFA
+2345 
-2351 LQHIDDDAV
+2351 
-2360 RVTVSVEHGGVTTTF
+2360 
-2375 DATKDA
+2375 
-2381 GGWTFTPTGAWADG
+2381 
-2395 DYTLSVS
+2395 
-2402 VEDKAGNT
+2402 
-2410 SHSAS
+2410 
-2415 LTVTVDTQIA
+2415 
-2425 INNIELVND
+2425 
-2434 SGIPDDN
+2434 
-2441 LTNNVRPHFQV
+2441 
-2452 TVPTDVNVVRL
+2452 
-2463 SIDGGKTWFNATQSA
+2463 
-2478 TPGVWDYIWPD
+2478 
-2489 DVADGGYTL
+2489 
-2498 TVEATDEAGNKA
+2498 
-2510 TQTLDFT
+2510 
-2517 IDTTLSVPTL
+2517 
-2527 SLDSADDSGI
+2527 
-2537 AGDNITN
+2537 
-2544 VKTPGFTL
+2544 
-2552 NNIDT
+2552 
-2557 DVSRVIVEVMHNG
+2557 
-2570 IKQEVPLVQTG
+2570 
-2581 GQWRFAP
+2581 
-2588 TSDWADGD
+2588 
-2596 YILTVKVEDRA
+2596 
-2607 GNVKQSAPLTVTVD
+2607 
-2621 THIAIDRIELVNDSG
+2621 
-2636 IPGDNLTNEARPHFQ
+2636 
-2651 VTVPADV
+2651 
-2658 NGVRLSIDGG
+2658 
-2668 KTWFDATQSAT
+2668 
-2679 SGVWDYTWLTNVANG
+2679 
-2694 PHTLM
+2694 
-2699 VEASDKAGNKTT
+2699 
-2711 QKLDFTIDTILSEPT
+2711 
-2726 ITLDSA
+2726 
-2732 DDSAAGDNITNVKM
+2732 
-2746 PGFTL
+2746 
-2751 GNIDADVTKVV
+2751 
-2762 VTVAHDGKNQQIELI
+2762 
-2777 KNGGVWRFTP
+2777 
-2787 GAAWT
+2787 
-2792 DGDYTLTVKVEDK
+2792 
-2805 AGNTNYSAPLTV
+2805 
-2817 TIDTQTSIDRIEL
+2817 
-2830 LNDTG
+2830 
-2835 IVGDNLTNEARPQ
+2835 
-2848 FHITVPTDVNSV
+2848 
-2860 QLSLDGGINWVNA
+2860 
-2873 TLTSDGVWEYIWPT
+2873 
-2887 DLVENTYTL
+2887 
-2896 TVKATDVAGN
+2896 
-2906 TATETLNF
+2906 
-2914 IIDTTLS
+2914 
-2921 TPTITLDSADD
+2921 
-2932 SGTANDNKT
+2932 
-2941 NVKTPGFIIGGIDS
+2941 
-2955 DVTQVVVQVMR
+2955 
-2966 DGHSEEVEL
+2966 
-2975 TQTNGQWRFVPGSAW
+2975 
-2990 TDGDYTLTVTVKDEA
+2990 
-3005 GNIRHSAPL
+3005 
-3014 TVTIDTQ
+3014 
-3021 ITIDHIE
+3021 
-3028 LVNDS
+3028 
-3033 GIPDDNLTN
+3033 DNLTN

-3159 VTVEVQHGGTK
+3159 VTVEVQHGGTKEVLTATKDATGNWSVTPTGTWADGDYTLTVRVEDEAGNEKHSASLTVTVDTQITIDAIELVNDNGIPGDNMTNDAHPQFRVTVPGDVNEVSLSIDGGVTWVKATQSATPGVWNYTWPGTVPDGDYTLNVKATDNAGNTVTETLHFTIDTTLSTPVIVLDSADDTGIQGDNMTNRTQPTFNLQHIDDDAVRVTVSVEHGGVTTTFDATKGVGGWTFTPPTSWGAGDYTLSVSVEDKAGNTSHSASLTVTVDTQIAINNIELVNDSGIPDDNLTNNVRPHFQVKVPTDVNEVRLSIDGGKTWFNATQSATPGVWDYTWLADVGEGKHTLTVEATDKAGNQTTQKLDFIIDTMLSEPTIVLDSTDDSGTKGDNLTNANKPTFILGNIDADARYVTVEVQYGGTK

-3407 VRQSTPLVVT
+3407 VRQSTPLIVT

-3466 ANWVSATQGIEGV
+3466 ANWVSAAQGIEGV

-3511 EFFIDTRL
+3511 EFFIDTQL

-3623 DRIELVNDSG
+3623 DHIELVNDSG

-3690 GQHTLT
+3690 GQHTLI
-3696 VEVTDGAGNKMTET
+3696 VEVTDGAGNKMTGT
-3710 LNFTIDI
+3710 LDFTIDI

-3845 DRPVFDIH
+3845 DRPVFDIR

-4306 AELRIEIDTQV
+4306 AELKIEIDTQV

-4532 SVTTPRFVIGN
+4532 SVTKPRFVIGN

-4555 NGVSYSVTANGNNL
+4555 NGVSYPVTANGNNL

-4890 ELRSTAVDVTI
+4890 ELRSTAVDLTI

-4969 NYELT
+4969 NYVLT

-5300 LITNHNKPV
+5300 LITSHNKPV

-5385 AMVAGSDN
+5385 VMMAGSDN

-5406 PTFSIFGEM
+5406 PAFSIYGEM

-5468 TLNFTIDTF
+5468 TLNFTIDTL

-5535 WVNEKGHW
+5535 WVNDKGHW

-5582 IKVFT
+5582 IQVFT

-5597 KTEWWSNSDL
+5597 KTDWWSNSST

-5612 TGEIGATVSLIV
+5612 MGEIGATVSLIV

-5631 AVVAATGRW
+5631 AVVAANGQW
-5640 ELSTDKLPEGTYD
+5640 ELSTDQLPEGKYD
-5653 ISLVIED
+5653 ITLSIED
-5660 SAGNRWEDVR
+5660 NAGNRKEEVH

-5702 KSQLIITDSEGNTYT
+5702 KSQLIITDSNGNTYT

-5926 AAWNDGNYTLS
+5926 AAWNDGTYTLS

-5969 DDASDDATATAVT
+5969 NDASDDATATAVT

-5997 RTEPS
+5997 RTVPS
-6002 AAEESVVK
+6002 VAEESVVK
-6010 VTAYS
+6010 ETAYS

-6038 ISVPEN
+6038 ISVPKN
-6044 IVNVSIM
+6044 IVNVSVM

-6088 DNDFLIKEKT
+6088 DDDFLIKEKT

-6103 SSADIVNAMNVRGK
+6103 SSADIVNAMNARGK

>member
-536 EIETTNDS
+536 EIETTDDS

-600 GINNL
+600 GVNNL

-621 SYVIDTIAPVPPTVS
+621 SYVIDTVAPVPPTVS
-636 LEDYVV
+636 LEDFVV

-1034 SGISDDNLTN
+1034 SGIADDNLTN

-1113 AIFDFTIDTT
+1113 AVFDFTIDTT

-1175 EIELSHLNGSWLFI
+1175 EIELSHLNGSWLFT

-1201 TVKVEDKAGNTN
+1201 TVKVEDKAGNTS

-1385 TFTPPTSWADGD
+1385 SFTPTGAWADGD

-1438 PDDNL
+1438 PNDNL

-1480 PGVWDYIWPDDVAD
+1480 PGAWDYIWPDDVAD

-1505 EAGNKATQTL
+1505 KAGNKTTQEL

-1881 WEYIWPTDLV
+1881 WEYIWPTDLI

-2018 IDTQITIDHIEL
+2018 IDTQI
-2030 VNDSGIPD
+2030 
-2038 DNLTNNVRPHFQV
+2038 
-2051 TVPTDVNVVR
+2051 
-2061 LSIDGGKTWFNAT
+2061 A
-2074 QSATPG
+2074 
-2080 VWDYTWLADVGEG
+2080 
-2093 KHTLTVEATDKAG
+2093 
-2106 NKTTQQLD
+2106 
-2114 FIIDTLLSEP
+2114 
-2124 TIVLDNTDDSG
+2124 
-2135 TKGDHLT
+2135 
-2142 NVNKPTFLLGNID
+2142 
-2155 ADARYVTVE
+2155 
-2164 VQHGGTKE
+2164 
-2172 VLTATKDATGN
+2172 
-2183 WSVTPTGT
+2183 
-2191 WADGDYTLTVR
+2191 
-2202 VEDEAGNEKHS
+2202 
-2213 ASLTVTVDTQI
+2213 
-2224 TIDVIE
+2224 
-2230 LVNDNGIPGD
+2230 
-2240 NMTND
+2240 
-2245 AHPQFRVT
+2245 
-2253 VPGDVNEVSLSIDGG
+2253 
-2268 VTWVKATQSATPG
+2268 
-2281 VWNYTWPGTVPDGD
+2281 
-2295 YTLNVKATDNAGNTV
+2295 
-2310 TETLHF
+2310 
-2316 TIDTTLSTPVIVL
+2316 
-2329 DSADD
+2329 
-2334 SGVHGDNMTNH
+2334 
-2345 TQPTFA
+2345 
-2351 LQHIDDDAV
+2351 
-2360 RVTVSVEHGGVTTTF
+2360 
-2375 DATKDA
+2375 
-2381 GGWTFTPTGAWADG
+2381 
-2395 DYTLSVS
+2395 
-2402 VEDKAGNT
+2402 
-2410 SHSAS
+2410 
-2415 LTVTVDTQIA
+2415 
-2425 INNIELVND
+2425 
-2434 SGIPDDN
+2434 
-2441 LTNNVRPHFQV
+2441 
-2452 TVPTDVNVVRL
+2452 
-2463 SIDGGKTWFNATQSA
+2463 
-2478 TPGVWDYIWPD
+2478 
-2489 DVADGGYTL
+2489 
-2498 TVEATDEAGNKA
+2498 
-2510 TQTLDFT
+2510 
-2517 IDTTLSVPTL
+2517 
-2527 SLDSADDSGI
+2527 
-2537 AGDNITN
+2537 
-2544 VKTPGFTL
+2544 
-2552 NNIDT
+2552 
-2557 DVSRVIVEVMHNG
+2557 
-2570 IKQEVPLVQTG
+2570 
-2581 GQWRFAP
+2581 
-2588 TSDWADGD
+2588 
-2596 YILTVKVEDRA
+2596 
-2607 GNVKQSAPLTVTVD
+2607 
-2621 THIAIDRIELVNDSG
+2621 
-2636 IPGDNLTNEARPHFQ
+2636 
-2651 VTVPADV
+2651 
-2658 NGVRLSIDGG
+2658 
-2668 KTWFDATQSAT
+2668 
-2679 SGVWDYTWLTNVANG
+2679 
-2694 PHTLM
+2694 
-2699 VEASDKAGNKTT
+2699 
-2711 QKLDFTIDTILSEPT
+2711 
-2726 ITLDSA
+2726 
-2732 DDSAAGDNITNVKM
+2732 
-2746 PGFTL
+2746 
-2751 GNIDADVTKVV
+2751 
-2762 VTVAHDGKNQQIELI
+2762 
-2777 KNGGVWRFTP
+2777 
-2787 GAAWT
+2787 
-2792 DGDYTLTVKVEDK
+2792 
-2805 AGNTNYSAPLTV
+2805 
-2817 TIDTQTSIDRIEL
+2817 
-2830 LNDTG
+2830 
-2835 IVGDNLTNEARPQ
+2835 
-2848 FHITVPTDVNSV
+2848 
-2860 QLSLDGGINWVNA
+2860 
-2873 TLTSDGVWEYIWPT
+2873 
-2887 DLVENTYTL
+2887 
-2896 TVKATDVAGN
+2896 
-2906 TATETLNF
+2906 
-2914 IIDTTLS
+2914 
-2921 TPTITLDSADD
+2921 
-2932 SGTANDNKT
+2932 
-2941 NVKTPGFIIGGIDS
+2941 
-2955 DVTQVVVQVMR
+2955 
-2966 DGHSEEVEL
+2966 
-2975 TQTNGQWRFVPGSAW
+2975 
-2990 TDGDYTLTVTVKDEA
+2990 
-3005 GNIRHSAPL
+3005 
-3014 TVTIDTQ
+3014 
-3021 ITIDHIE
+3021 IDHIE

-3159 VTVEVQHGGTK
+3159 VTVEVQHGGTKEVLTATKDATGNWSVTPTGTWADGDYTLTVRVEDEAGNEKHSASLTVTVDTQITIDAIELVNDNGIPGDNMTNDAHPQFRVTVPGDVNEVSLSIDGGVTWVKATQSATPGVWNYTWPGTVPDGDYTLNVKATDNAGNTVTETLHFTIDTTLSVPVIVLNSADDTGVQGDNMTNSTQPTFALQHIDDDAVRVTVSVEHGGVTTTFDATKGVGGWSFTPTGAWADGDYTLSVSVEDKAGNTSHSASLTVTVDTQIAINNIELVNDSGIPDDNLTNNVRPHFQVKVPTDVNEVRLSIDGGKTWFNATQSATPGVWDYTWLADVGEGKHTLTVEATDKAGNQTTQKLDFIIDTMLSEPTIVLDSTDDSGTKGDNLTNANKPTFILGNIDADARYVTVEVQYGGTK

-3318 RLSTPTIAM
+3318 RLSTPTITM

-3349 IGNIDADAHSVI
+3349 IGNIDSDAQSVI

-3407 VRQSTPLVVT
+3407 VRQSTPLIVT

-3466 ANWVSATQGIEGV
+3466 ANWVSAAQGIEGV

-3623 DRIELVNDSG
+3623 DHIELVNDSG

-3717 TLLTPTIEL
+3717 TLMTPTIEL

-3845 DRPVFDIH
+3845 DRPVFDIR

-4306 AELRIEIDTQV
+4306 AELKIEIDTQV

-4532 SVTTPRFVIGN
+4532 SVTKPRFVIGN

-4555 NGVSYSVTANGNNL
+4555 NGVSYPVTANGNNL

-4829 NKTPTLIGST
+4829 NKTPTLVGNT
-4839 LPNTIVSIYV
+4839 LPNAIVSIYV

-4969 NYELT
+4969 NYVLT

-5030 EAGSTLTIRNPQGV
+5030 EAGSTLTIRSPQGV

-5081 QQKEIL
+5081 QQKDIL

-5406 PTFSIFGEM
+5406 PTFSISGEM

-5582 IKVFT
+5582 IQVFT

-5597 KTEWWSNSDL
+5597 KTDWWSNSST

-5612 TGEIGATVSLIV
+5612 MGEIGATVSLIV

-5631 AVVAATGRW
+5631 AVVAANGQW
-5640 ELSTDKLPEGTYD
+5640 ELSTDQLPEGKYD
-5653 ISLVIED
+5653 ITLSIED
-5660 SAGNRWEDVR
+5660 NAGNRKEEVH

-5687 DIVNDLIIMQGTAEA
+5687 DIVNDLIIMQRTAEA
-5702 KSQLIITDSEGNTYT
+5702 KSQLIITDSNGNTYT

-5742 VDAIG
+5742 VHAIG
-5747 NRSDDVPLD
+5747 NRSDDVSLD

-5867 GEDNGASD
+5867 GEDNGVSD

-5904 HNGVTDI
+5904 HNGVTDT

-5926 AAWNDGNYTLS
+5926 AAWNDGTYTLS

-5997 RTEPS
+5997 RTVPS

-6010 VTAYS
+6010 ETAYS

-6103 SSADIVNAMNVRGK
+6103 SSADIVNAMNARGK

>member
-158 SSKQIEE
+158 SSKQMEE
-165 MLQNFLADNVAK
+165 MLQEFLADNVAK

-185 ASQQNTQAKATQ
+185 ASQQNTQVKATQ

-423 DSIITDTIAPEKPTI
+423 DSIITDTIPPEKPTI

-536 EIETTNDS
+536 EIETTDDS

-621 SYVIDTIAPVPPTVS
+621 SYVIDTIAPLPPTVS

-953 AAPYSTVKLYIDGA
+953 AAPYSTVKLYVDGA

-1034 SGISDDNLTN
+1034 SGIADDNLTN

-1113 AIFDFTIDTT
+1113 AVFDFTIDTT

-1175 EIELSHLNGSWLFI
+1175 EIELSHLNGSWLFT

-1201 TVKVEDKAGNTN
+1201 TVKVEDKAGNTS

-1328 VLDSADDT
+1328 VLNSADDT
-1336 GIQGDNMTNSTQ
+1336 GVQGDNMTNRTQ

-1385 TFTPPTSWADGD
+1385 TFTPTASWTDGD

-1465 IDGGKTWFNATQSAT
+1465 IDGGKTWVTAAQKAA
-1480 PGVWDYIWPDDVAD
+1480 GVWEYIWPDDVTD
-1494 GGYTLTVEATD
+1494 GSHTLTVEATD

-1630 ELVNDSGIPGDNLTN
+1630 ELVNDSGIPDDNLTN

-2018 IDTQITIDHIEL
+2018 IDTQIAIDHIEL
-2030 VNDSGIPD
+2030 VNDSGIPN

-2106 NKTTQQLD
+2106 NKTTQKLD

-2124 TIVLDNTDDSG
+2124 TIVLDSTDDSG
-2135 TKGDHLT
+2135 TKGDNLT
-2142 NVNKPTFLLGNID
+2142 NANKPTFLLGNID

-2316 TIDTTLSTPVIVL
+2316 TIDTTLSVPVIVL
-2329 DSADD
+2329 NSADD
-2334 SGVHGDNMTNH
+2334 TGVQGDNMTNS

-2375 DATKDA
+2375 DATKGT
-2381 GGWTFTPTGAWADG
+2381 GGWSFTPTGAWADG

-2478 TPGVWDYIWPD
+2478 TPGVWDY
-2489 DVADGGYTL
+2489 
-2498 TVEATDEAGNKA
+2498 
-2510 TQTLDFT
+2510 
-2517 IDTTLSVPTL
+2517 
-2527 SLDSADDSGI
+2527 
-2537 AGDNITN
+2537 
-2544 VKTPGFTL
+2544 
-2552 NNIDT
+2552 
-2557 DVSRVIVEVMHNG
+2557 
-2570 IKQEVPLVQTG
+2570 
-2581 GQWRFAP
+2581 
-2588 TSDWADGD
+2588 
-2596 YILTVKVEDRA
+2596 
-2607 GNVKQSAPLTVTVD
+2607 
-2621 THIAIDRIELVNDSG
+2621 
-2636 IPGDNLTNEARPHFQ
+2636 
-2651 VTVPADV
+2651 
-2658 NGVRLSIDGG
+2658 
-2668 KTWFDATQSAT
+2668 
-2679 SGVWDYTWLTNVANG
+2679 
-2694 PHTLM
+2694 
-2699 VEASDKAGNKTT
+2699 
-2711 QKLDFTIDTILSEPT
+2711 
-2726 ITLDSA
+2726 
-2732 DDSAAGDNITNVKM
+2732 
-2746 PGFTL
+2746 
-2751 GNIDADVTKVV
+2751 
-2762 VTVAHDGKNQQIELI
+2762 
-2777 KNGGVWRFTP
+2777 
-2787 GAAWT
+2787 
-2792 DGDYTLTVKVEDK
+2792 
-2805 AGNTNYSAPLTV
+2805 
-2817 TIDTQTSIDRIEL
+2817 
-2830 LNDTG
+2830 
-2835 IVGDNLTNEARPQ
+2835 
-2848 FHITVPTDVNSV
+2848 
-2860 QLSLDGGINWVNA
+2860 
-2873 TLTSDGVWEYIWPT
+2873 
-2887 DLVENTYTL
+2887 
-2896 TVKATDVAGN
+2896 
-2906 TATETLNF
+2906 
-2914 IIDTTLS
+2914 
-2921 TPTITLDSADD
+2921 
-2932 SGTANDNKT
+2932 
-2941 NVKTPGFIIGGIDS
+2941 
-2955 DVTQVVVQVMR
+2955 
-2966 DGHSEEVEL
+2966 
-2975 TQTNGQWRFVPGSAW
+2975 
-2990 TDGDYTLTVTVKDEA
+2990 
-3005 GNIRHSAPL
+3005 
-3014 TVTIDTQ
+3014 
-3021 ITIDHIE
+3021 
-3028 LVNDS
+3028 
-3033 GIPDDNLTN
+3033 
-3042 NVRPHFQV
+3042 
-3050 TVPTDVNVVR
+3050 
-3060 LSIDGGK
+3060 
-3067 TWFNA
+3067 
-3072 TQSATPGVW
+3072 
-3081 DYTWLADV
+3081 TWLADV

-3100 TDKAGNKTTQQLDF
+3100 TDKAGNQTTQQLDF
-3114 IIDTLLSEPTIVLDN
+3114 IIDTLLSEPTIVLDS
-3129 TDDSGTKGDNLTNVN
+3129 TDDSGTKGDNLTNAN
-3144 KPTFLLGNIDADARY
+3144 KPTFILGNIDADARY

-3277 AGIWDYTWPKDVTD
+3277 AGTWDYTWPKDVTD

-3393 SYTLTVEVTDNAGN
+3393 SYTLTVEVQDNAGN

-3466 ANWVSATQGIEGV
+3466 ANWVSAAQGIEGV

-3623 DRIELVNDSG
+3623 DHIELVNDSG

-3690 GQHTLT
+3690 GQHTLI
-3696 VEVTDGAGNKMTET
+3696 VEVTDGAGNKMTGT
-3710 LNFTIDI
+3710 LDFTIDI

-3746 VFVLGSIDK
+3746 IFVLGSIDK

-3845 DRPVFDIH
+3845 DRPVFDIR

-3911 ESAPFEVRIDTTTTI
+3911 ESAPLEVRIDTTTTI

-4066 DGHDYNATKVGAG
+4066 DGHDYNAIKVGAG

-4555 NGVSYSVTANGNNL
+4555 NGVSYPVTANGNNL

-4829 NKTPTLIGST
+4829 NKTPTLVGNT
-4839 LPNTIVSIYV
+4839 LPNAIVSIYV

-4969 NYELT
+4969 NYVLT

-5030 EAGSTLTIRNPQGV
+5030 EAGSTLTIRSPQGV

-5081 QQKEIL
+5081 QQKDIL

-5406 PTFSIFGEM
+5406 PTFSISGEM

-5582 IKVFT
+5582 IQVFT

-5597 KTEWWSNSDL
+5597 KTDWWSNSST

-5612 TGEIGATVSLIV
+5612 MGEIGATVSLIV

-5631 AVVAATGRW
+5631 AVVAANGQW
-5640 ELSTDKLPEGTYD
+5640 ELSTDQLPEGKYD
-5653 ISLVIED
+5653 ITLSIED
-5660 SAGNRWEDVR
+5660 NAGNRKEEVH

-5702 KSQLIITDSEGNTYT
+5702 KSQLIITDSNGNTYT

-5747 NRSDDVPLD
+5747 NRSDDVSLD

-5867 GEDNGASD
+5867 GEDNGVSD

-5904 HNGVTDI
+5904 HNGVTDT

-5926 AAWNDGNYTLS
+5926 AAWNDGTYTLS

-5997 RTEPS
+5997 RTVPS

-6010 VTAYS
+6010 ETAYS

-6103 SSADIVNAMNVRGK
+6103 SSADIVNAMNARGK

>member
-112 KEEEELKKQLDD
+112 KEEEELKKQLDE

-158 SSKQIEE
+158 SSKQMEE
-165 MLQNFLADNVAK
+165 MLQEFLADNVAK

-449 NDNITNST
+449 NDSITNST

-536 EIETTNDS
+536 EIETTDDS

-600 GINNL
+600 GVNNL

-621 SYVIDTIAPVPPTVS
+621 SYVIDTVAPVPPTVS
-636 LEDYVV
+636 LEDFVV

-1034 SGISDDNLTN
+1034 SGIADDNLTN

-1113 AIFDFTIDTT
+1113 AVFDFTIDTT

-1175 EIELSHLNGSWLFI
+1175 EIELSHLNGSWLFT

-1385 TFTPPTSWADGD
+1385 SFTPTGAWADGD

-1438 PDDNL
+1438 PNDNL

-1480 PGVWDYIWPDDVAD
+1480 PGAWDYIWPDDVAD

-1505 EAGNKATQTL
+1505 KAGNKTTQEL

-1560 SRVIVE
+1560 SRVTVE

-1674 ATQSATSGVWDYTWL
+1674 ATQSATPGVWDYTWL

-1717 TIDTI
+1717 IIDTM

-2018 IDTQITIDHIEL
+2018 IDTQIAIDHIEL

-2038 DNLTNNVRPHFQV
+2038 DNLTN
-2051 TVPTDVNVVR
+2051 
-2061 LSIDGGKTWFNAT
+2061 
-2074 QSATPG
+2074 
-2080 VWDYTWLADVGEG
+2080 
-2093 KHTLTVEATDKAG
+2093 EA
-2106 NKTTQQLD
+2106 
-2114 FIIDTLLSEP
+2114 
-2124 TIVLDNTDDSG
+2124 
-2135 TKGDHLT
+2135 
-2142 NVNKPTFLLGNID
+2142 
-2155 ADARYVTVE
+2155 
-2164 VQHGGTKE
+2164 
-2172 VLTATKDATGN
+2172 
-2183 WSVTPTGT
+2183 
-2191 WADGDYTLTVR
+2191 
-2202 VEDEAGNEKHS
+2202 
-2213 ASLTVTVDTQI
+2213 
-2224 TIDVIE
+2224 
-2230 LVNDNGIPGD
+2230 
-2240 NMTND
+2240 
-2245 AHPQFRVT
+2245 
-2253 VPGDVNEVSLSIDGG
+2253 
-2268 VTWVKATQSATPG
+2268 
-2281 VWNYTWPGTVPDGD
+2281 
-2295 YTLNVKATDNAGNTV
+2295 
-2310 TETLHF
+2310 
-2316 TIDTTLSTPVIVL
+2316 
-2329 DSADD
+2329 
-2334 SGVHGDNMTNH
+2334 
-2345 TQPTFA
+2345 
-2351 LQHIDDDAV
+2351 
-2360 RVTVSVEHGGVTTTF
+2360 
-2375 DATKDA
+2375 
-2381 GGWTFTPTGAWADG
+2381 
-2395 DYTLSVS
+2395 
-2402 VEDKAGNT
+2402 
-2410 SHSAS
+2410 
-2415 LTVTVDTQIA
+2415 
-2425 INNIELVND
+2425 
-2434 SGIPDDN
+2434 
-2441 LTNNVRPHFQV
+2441 
-2452 TVPTDVNVVRL
+2452 
-2463 SIDGGKTWFNATQSA
+2463 
-2478 TPGVWDYIWPD
+2478 
-2489 DVADGGYTL
+2489 
-2498 TVEATDEAGNKA
+2498 
-2510 TQTLDFT
+2510 
-2517 IDTTLSVPTL
+2517 
-2527 SLDSADDSGI
+2527 
-2537 AGDNITN
+2537 
-2544 VKTPGFTL
+2544 
-2552 NNIDT
+2552 
-2557 DVSRVIVEVMHNG
+2557 
-2570 IKQEVPLVQTG
+2570 
-2581 GQWRFAP
+2581 
-2588 TSDWADGD
+2588 
-2596 YILTVKVEDRA
+2596 
-2607 GNVKQSAPLTVTVD
+2607 
-2621 THIAIDRIELVNDSG
+2621 
-2636 IPGDNLTNEARPHFQ
+2636 
-2651 VTVPADV
+2651 
-2658 NGVRLSIDGG
+2658 
-2668 KTWFDATQSAT
+2668 
-2679 SGVWDYTWLTNVANG
+2679 
-2694 PHTLM
+2694 
-2699 VEASDKAGNKTT
+2699 
-2711 QKLDFTIDTILSEPT
+2711 
-2726 ITLDSA
+2726 
-2732 DDSAAGDNITNVKM
+2732 
-2746 PGFTL
+2746 
-2751 GNIDADVTKVV
+2751 
-2762 VTVAHDGKNQQIELI
+2762 
-2777 KNGGVWRFTP
+2777 
-2787 GAAWT
+2787 
-2792 DGDYTLTVKVEDK
+2792 
-2805 AGNTNYSAPLTV
+2805 
-2817 TIDTQTSIDRIEL
+2817 
-2830 LNDTG
+2830 
-2835 IVGDNLTNEARPQ
+2835 
-2848 FHITVPTDVNSV
+2848 
-2860 QLSLDGGINWVNA
+2860 
-2873 TLTSDGVWEYIWPT
+2873 
-2887 DLVENTYTL
+2887 
-2896 TVKATDVAGN
+2896 
-2906 TATETLNF
+2906 
-2914 IIDTTLS
+2914 
-2921 TPTITLDSADD
+2921 
-2932 SGTANDNKT
+2932 
-2941 NVKTPGFIIGGIDS
+2941 
-2955 DVTQVVVQVMR
+2955 
-2966 DGHSEEVEL
+2966 
-2975 TQTNGQWRFVPGSAW
+2975 
-2990 TDGDYTLTVTVKDEA
+2990 
-3005 GNIRHSAPL
+3005 
-3014 TVTIDTQ
+3014 
-3021 ITIDHIE
+3021 
-3028 LVNDS
+3028 
-3033 GIPDDNLTN
+3033 
-3042 NVRPHFQV
+3042 RPHFQV

-3170 EVLTATKGAT
+3170 EVLTATKDATGNWSVTPTGTWADGDYTLTVRVEDEAGNEKHSASLTVTVDTQITIDAIELVNDNGIPGDNMTNDAHPQFRVTVPGDVNEVSLSIDGGVTWVKATQSATPGVWNYTWPGTVPDGDYTLNVKATDNAGNTVTETLHFTIDTTLSTPVIVLDSADDTGIQGDNMTNRTQPTFNLQHIDDDAVRVTVSVEHGGVTTTFDATKGVGGWTFTPPTSWGAGDYTLSVSVEDKAGNTSHSASLTVTVDTQIAINNIELVNDSGIPDDNLTNNVRPQFQVKVPTDVNEVRLSIDGGKTWFNATQSATPGVWDYTWLADVGEGKHTLTVEATDKAGNQTTQKLEFIIDTLLSEPTIVLDSTDDSGTKGDNLTNANKPTFLLGNIDADARYVTVEVQHGSTKEVLTATKGAT

-3197 LTVRVEDDAG
+3197 LTVRVEDEAG

-3217 TVDTQITIDVIELV
+3217 TVDTQITIDAIELV

-3318 RLSTPTIAM
+3318 RLSTPTITM

-3349 IGNIDADAHSVI
+3349 IGNIDSDAQSVI

-3407 VRQSTPLVVT
+3407 VRQSTPLIVT

-3466 ANWVSATQGIEGV
+3466 ANWVSAAQGIEGV

-3492 HTLTVMVTDRA
+3492 HILTVMVTDRA

-3623 DRIELVNDSG
+3623 DHIELVNDSG

-3690 GQHTLT
+3690 GQHTLI
-3696 VEVTDGAGNKMTET
+3696 VEVTDGAGNKMTGT
-3710 LNFTIDI
+3710 LDFTIDI

-3746 VFVLGSIDK
+3746 IFVLGSIDK

-3845 DRPVFDIH
+3845 DRPVFDIR

-3926 NNIVLLNDTGVQ
+3926 NNIVLFNDTGVQ

-3954 PGDVVQVRVTLDGGA
+3954 PGDVIQVRVTLDGGA

-3998 VEATDEAGN
+3998 VEATDQAGN

-4182 VGSALPDGQ
+4182 VGSALPDGK

-4306 AELRIEIDTQV
+4306 AELQIEIDTQV

-4532 SVTTPRFVIGN
+4532 SVTKPRFVIGN

-4555 NGVSYSVTANGNNL
+4555 NGVSYPVTANGNNL

-4619 DTGNSNS
+4619 DTGSSNS

-4659 VLKQTITV
+4659 VLKHTITV

-4714 TIRLSDPSIDDQHE
+4714 TIRLSDPSIDDQYE

-4734 EFKGFAEAFSTIM
+4734 EFKGLAEAFSTIM

-4829 NKTPTLIGST
+4829 NKTPTLVGNT
-4839 LPNTIVSIYV
+4839 LPNAIVSIYV

-4969 NYELT
+4969 NYVLT

-5081 QQKEIL
+5081 QQKDIL

-5300 LITNHNKPV
+5300 LITSHNKPV

-5385 AMVAGSDN
+5385 VMMAGSDN

-5406 PTFSIFGEM
+5406 PAFSIYGEM

-5535 WVNEKGHW
+5535 WVNDKGHW

-5582 IKVFT
+5582 IQVFT

-5597 KTEWWSNSDL
+5597 KTDWWSNSST

-5612 TGEIGATVSLIV
+5612 MGEIGATVSLIV

-5631 AVVAATGRW
+5631 AVVAANGQW
-5640 ELSTDKLPEGTYD
+5640 ELSTDQLPEGKYD
-5653 ISLVIED
+5653 ITLSIED
-5660 SAGNRWEDVR
+5660 NAGNRKEEVH

-5702 KSQLIITDSEGNTYT
+5702 KSQLIITDSNGNTYT

-5756 IMKEVPVISLSP
+5756 IMKETPVISLSP

-5777 NITRDKQPTFI
+5777 NITRDNQPTFI

-5867 GEDNGASD
+5867 GEGNGASD
-5875 SDNVTNH
+5875 SDNVTNHNH

-5926 AAWNDGNYTLS
+5926 AAWNDGTYTLS
-5937 VTVVDRAGNSQQ
+5937 VTVVDRAGNSLQ
-5949 SASLAVTVDSTVTV
+5949 SASLEVTVDSTVTV

-5997 RTEPS
+5997 RTVPS

-6010 VTAYS
+6010 ETAYS

-6044 IVNVSIM
+6044 IVNVSVM

-6088 DNDFLIKEKT
+6088 DDDFLIKEKT

-6103 SSADIVNAMNVRGK
+6103 SSADIVNAMNARGK

>member
-282 GIAVGQAVA
+282 GIAAGQAVA

-423 DSIITDTIAPEKPTI
+423 DSIITDTIPPEKPTI

-1066 AMSDTQIGVA
+1066 AASDTQIGVA

-1113 AIFDFTIDTT
+1113 AVFDFTIDTT

-1385 TFTPPTSWADGD
+1385 SFTPTGAWADGD

-1438 PDDNL
+1438 PNDNL

-1480 PGVWDYIWPDDVAD
+1480 PGAWDYIWPDDVAD

-1505 EAGNKATQTL
+1505 KAGNKTTQEL

-2018 IDTQITIDHIEL
+2018 IDTQIAIDHIEL

-2038 DNLTNNVRPHFQV
+2038 DNLTNEARPHFQV

-2114 FIIDTLLSEP
+2114 FIIDTMLSEP

-2135 TKGDHLT
+2135 TKGDNLT

-2224 TIDVIE
+2224 TIDAIE

-2316 TIDTTLSTPVIVL
+2316 TIDTTLSVPVIVL
-2329 DSADD
+2329 NSADD
-2334 SGVHGDNMTNH
+2334 TGVQGDNMTNSS
-2345 TQPTFA
+2345 QPTFA

-2375 DATKDA
+2375 DATKGV
-2381 GGWTFTPTGAWADG
+2381 GGWSFTPTGAWADG

-2452 TVPTDVNVVRL
+2452 KVPTDVN
-2463 SIDGGKTWFNATQSA
+2463 
-2478 TPGVWDYIWPD
+2478 
-2489 DVADGGYTL
+2489 
-2498 TVEATDEAGNKA
+2498 E
-2510 TQTLDFT
+2510 
-2517 IDTTLSVPTL
+2517 
-2527 SLDSADDSGI
+2527 
-2537 AGDNITN
+2537 
-2544 VKTPGFTL
+2544 
-2552 NNIDT
+2552 
-2557 DVSRVIVEVMHNG
+2557 
-2570 IKQEVPLVQTG
+2570 
-2581 GQWRFAP
+2581 
-2588 TSDWADGD
+2588 
-2596 YILTVKVEDRA
+2596 
-2607 GNVKQSAPLTVTVD
+2607 
-2621 THIAIDRIELVNDSG
+2621 
-2636 IPGDNLTNEARPHFQ
+2636 
-2651 VTVPADV
+2651 
-2658 NGVRLSIDGG
+2658 
-2668 KTWFDATQSAT
+2668 
-2679 SGVWDYTWLTNVANG
+2679 
-2694 PHTLM
+2694 
-2699 VEASDKAGNKTT
+2699 
-2711 QKLDFTIDTILSEPT
+2711 
-2726 ITLDSA
+2726 
-2732 DDSAAGDNITNVKM
+2732 
-2746 PGFTL
+2746 
-2751 GNIDADVTKVV
+2751 
-2762 VTVAHDGKNQQIELI
+2762 
-2777 KNGGVWRFTP
+2777 
-2787 GAAWT
+2787 
-2792 DGDYTLTVKVEDK
+2792 
-2805 AGNTNYSAPLTV
+2805 
-2817 TIDTQTSIDRIEL
+2817 
-2830 LNDTG
+2830 
-2835 IVGDNLTNEARPQ
+2835 
-2848 FHITVPTDVNSV
+2848 
-2860 QLSLDGGINWVNA
+2860 
-2873 TLTSDGVWEYIWPT
+2873 
-2887 DLVENTYTL
+2887 
-2896 TVKATDVAGN
+2896 
-2906 TATETLNF
+2906 
-2914 IIDTTLS
+2914 
-2921 TPTITLDSADD
+2921 
-2932 SGTANDNKT
+2932 
-2941 NVKTPGFIIGGIDS
+2941 
-2955 DVTQVVVQVMR
+2955 
-2966 DGHSEEVEL
+2966 
-2975 TQTNGQWRFVPGSAW
+2975 
-2990 TDGDYTLTVTVKDEA
+2990 
-3005 GNIRHSAPL
+3005 
-3014 TVTIDTQ
+3014 
-3021 ITIDHIE
+3021 
-3028 LVNDS
+3028 
-3033 GIPDDNLTN
+3033 
-3042 NVRPHFQV
+3042 
-3050 TVPTDVNVVR
+3050 VR

-3100 TDKAGNKTTQQLDF
+3100 TDKAGNQTTQKLDF
-3114 IIDTLLSEPTIVLDN
+3114 IIDTMLSEPTIVLDS
-3129 TDDSGTKGDNLTNVN
+3129 TDDSGTKGDNLTNAN
-3144 KPTFLLGNIDADARY
+3144 KPTFILGNIDADARY
-3159 VTVEVQHGGTK
+3159 VTVEVQYGGTK

-3187 TGTWADGDYT
+3187 TGTWADGDYM

-3318 RLSTPTIAM
+3318 RLSTPTITM

-3349 IGNIDADAHSVI
+3349 IGNIDSDAQSVI

-3407 VRQSTPLVVT
+3407 VRQSTPLIVT

-3466 ANWVSATQGIEGV
+3466 ANWVSAAQGIEGV

-3623 DRIELVNDSG
+3623 DHIELVNDSG

-3717 TLLTPTIEL
+3717 TLMTPTIEL

-4306 AELRIEIDTQV
+4306 AELKIEIDTQV

-4455 LNGKSSTLTQGAGN
+4455 LNGKSSTLTQGADN

-4532 SVTTPRFVIGN
+4532 SVTKPRFVIGN

-4555 NGVSYSVTANGNNL
+4555 NGVSYPVTANGNNL

-4890 ELRSTAVDVTI
+4890 ELRSTAVDLTI

-5300 LITNHNKPV
+5300 LITSHNKPV

-5385 AMVAGSDN
+5385 VMMAGSDN

-5406 PTFSIFGEM
+5406 PAFSIYGEM

-5468 TLNFTIDTF
+5468 TLNFTIDTL

-5582 IKVFT
+5582 IQVFT

-5597 KTEWWSNSDL
+5597 KTDWWSNSST

-5612 TGEIGATVSLIV
+5612 MGEIGATVSLIV

-5631 AVVAATGRW
+5631 AVVAANGQW
-5640 ELSTDKLPEGTYD
+5640 ELSTDQLPEGKYD
-5653 ISLVIED
+5653 ITLSIED
-5660 SAGNRWEDVR
+5660 NAGNRKEEVH

-5702 KSQLIITDSEGNTYT
+5702 KSQLIITDSNGNTYT

-5747 NRSDDVPLD
+5747 NRSDDVSLD

-5867 GEDNGASD
+5867 GEDNGVSD

-5904 HNGVTDI
+5904 HNGVTDT

-5926 AAWNDGNYTLS
+5926 AAWNDGTYTLS

-5969 DDASDDATATAVT
+5969 DDASDDATPTAVT
-5982 PPESETVNAESATHL
+5982 PLESETVNAESDTHL
-5997 RTEPS
+5997 RTVPS

-6010 VTAYS
+6010 ETAYS

-6044 IVNVSIM
+6044 IVNVSVM

-6103 SSADIVNAMNVRGK
+6103 SSADIVNAMNARGK
-6117 TEDDINDSPSTSS
+6117 AEDDINDSPSTSS

>member
-112 KEEEELKKQLDD
+112 KEEEELKKQLDE

-158 SSKQIEE
+158 SSKQMEE
-165 MLQNFLADNVAK
+165 MLQEFLADNVAK

-449 NDNITNST
+449 NDSITNST

-536 EIETTNDS
+536 EIETTDDS

-600 GINNL
+600 GVNNL

-621 SYVIDTIAPVPPTVS
+621 SYVIDTVAPVPPTVS
-636 LEDYVV
+636 LEDFVV

-1034 SGISDDNLTN
+1034 SGIADDNLTN

-1113 AIFDFTIDTT
+1113 AVFDFTIDTT

-1175 EIELSHLNGSWLFI
+1175 EIELSHLNGSWLFT

-1385 TFTPPTSWADGD
+1385 SFTPTGAWADGD

-1438 PDDNL
+1438 PNDNL

-1480 PGVWDYIWPDDVAD
+1480 PGAWDYIWPDDVAD

-1505 EAGNKATQTL
+1505 KAGNKTTQEL

-1560 SRVIVE
+1560 SRVTVE

-1674 ATQSATSGVWDYTWL
+1674 ATQSATPGVWDYTWL

-1717 TIDTI
+1717 IIDTM

-2018 IDTQITIDHIEL
+2018 IDTQIAIDHIEL

-2038 DNLTNNVRPHFQV
+2038 DNLTN
-2051 TVPTDVNVVR
+2051 
-2061 LSIDGGKTWFNAT
+2061 
-2074 QSATPG
+2074 
-2080 VWDYTWLADVGEG
+2080 
-2093 KHTLTVEATDKAG
+2093 EA
-2106 NKTTQQLD
+2106 
-2114 FIIDTLLSEP
+2114 
-2124 TIVLDNTDDSG
+2124 
-2135 TKGDHLT
+2135 
-2142 NVNKPTFLLGNID
+2142 
-2155 ADARYVTVE
+2155 
-2164 VQHGGTKE
+2164 
-2172 VLTATKDATGN
+2172 
-2183 WSVTPTGT
+2183 
-2191 WADGDYTLTVR
+2191 
-2202 VEDEAGNEKHS
+2202 
-2213 ASLTVTVDTQI
+2213 
-2224 TIDVIE
+2224 
-2230 LVNDNGIPGD
+2230 
-2240 NMTND
+2240 
-2245 AHPQFRVT
+2245 
-2253 VPGDVNEVSLSIDGG
+2253 
-2268 VTWVKATQSATPG
+2268 
-2281 VWNYTWPGTVPDGD
+2281 
-2295 YTLNVKATDNAGNTV
+2295 
-2310 TETLHF
+2310 
-2316 TIDTTLSTPVIVL
+2316 
-2329 DSADD
+2329 
-2334 SGVHGDNMTNH
+2334 
-2345 TQPTFA
+2345 
-2351 LQHIDDDAV
+2351 
-2360 RVTVSVEHGGVTTTF
+2360 
-2375 DATKDA
+2375 
-2381 GGWTFTPTGAWADG
+2381 
-2395 DYTLSVS
+2395 
-2402 VEDKAGNT
+2402 
-2410 SHSAS
+2410 
-2415 LTVTVDTQIA
+2415 
-2425 INNIELVND
+2425 
-2434 SGIPDDN
+2434 
-2441 LTNNVRPHFQV
+2441 
-2452 TVPTDVNVVRL
+2452 
-2463 SIDGGKTWFNATQSA
+2463 
-2478 TPGVWDYIWPD
+2478 
-2489 DVADGGYTL
+2489 
-2498 TVEATDEAGNKA
+2498 
-2510 TQTLDFT
+2510 
-2517 IDTTLSVPTL
+2517 
-2527 SLDSADDSGI
+2527 
-2537 AGDNITN
+2537 
-2544 VKTPGFTL
+2544 
-2552 NNIDT
+2552 
-2557 DVSRVIVEVMHNG
+2557 
-2570 IKQEVPLVQTG
+2570 
-2581 GQWRFAP
+2581 
-2588 TSDWADGD
+2588 
-2596 YILTVKVEDRA
+2596 
-2607 GNVKQSAPLTVTVD
+2607 
-2621 THIAIDRIELVNDSG
+2621 
-2636 IPGDNLTNEARPHFQ
+2636 
-2651 VTVPADV
+2651 
-2658 NGVRLSIDGG
+2658 
-2668 KTWFDATQSAT
+2668 
-2679 SGVWDYTWLTNVANG
+2679 
-2694 PHTLM
+2694 
-2699 VEASDKAGNKTT
+2699 
-2711 QKLDFTIDTILSEPT
+2711 
-2726 ITLDSA
+2726 
-2732 DDSAAGDNITNVKM
+2732 
-2746 PGFTL
+2746 
-2751 GNIDADVTKVV
+2751 
-2762 VTVAHDGKNQQIELI
+2762 
-2777 KNGGVWRFTP
+2777 
-2787 GAAWT
+2787 
-2792 DGDYTLTVKVEDK
+2792 
-2805 AGNTNYSAPLTV
+2805 
-2817 TIDTQTSIDRIEL
+2817 
-2830 LNDTG
+2830 
-2835 IVGDNLTNEARPQ
+2835 
-2848 FHITVPTDVNSV
+2848 
-2860 QLSLDGGINWVNA
+2860 
-2873 TLTSDGVWEYIWPT
+2873 
-2887 DLVENTYTL
+2887 
-2896 TVKATDVAGN
+2896 
-2906 TATETLNF
+2906 
-2914 IIDTTLS
+2914 
-2921 TPTITLDSADD
+2921 
-2932 SGTANDNKT
+2932 
-2941 NVKTPGFIIGGIDS
+2941 
-2955 DVTQVVVQVMR
+2955 
-2966 DGHSEEVEL
+2966 
-2975 TQTNGQWRFVPGSAW
+2975 
-2990 TDGDYTLTVTVKDEA
+2990 
-3005 GNIRHSAPL
+3005 
-3014 TVTIDTQ
+3014 
-3021 ITIDHIE
+3021 
-3028 LVNDS
+3028 
-3033 GIPDDNLTN
+3033 
-3042 NVRPHFQV
+3042 RPHFQV

-3170 EVLTATKGAT
+3170 EVLTATKDATGNWSVTPTGTWADGDYTLTVRVEDEAGNEKHSASLTVTVDTQITIDAIELVNDNGIPGDNMTNDAHPQFRVTVPGDVNEVSLSIDGGVTWVKATQSATPGVWNYTWPGTVPDGDYTLNVKATDNAGNTVTETLHFTIDTTLSTPVIVLDSADDTGIQGDNMTNRTQPTFNLQHIDDDAVRVTVSVEHGGVTTTFDATKGVGGWTFTPPTSWGAGDYTLSVSVEDKAGNTSHSASLTVTVDTQIAINNIELVNDSGIPDDNLTNNVRPQFQVKVPTDVNEVRLSIDGGKTWFNATQSATPGVWDYTWLADVGEGKHTLTVEATDKAGNQTTQKLDFIIDTLLSEPTIVLDSTDDSGTKGDNLTNANKPTFLLGNIDADARYVTVEVQHGSTKEVLTATKGAT

-3197 LTVRVEDDAG
+3197 LTVRVEDEAG

-3217 TVDTQITIDVIELV
+3217 TVDTQITIDAIELV

-3318 RLSTPTIAM
+3318 RLSTPTITM

-3349 IGNIDADAHSVI
+3349 IGNIDSDAQSVI

-3407 VRQSTPLVVT
+3407 VRQSTPLIVT

-3466 ANWVSATQGIEGV
+3466 ANWVSAAQGIEGV

-3492 HTLTVMVTDRA
+3492 HILTVMVTDRA

-3623 DRIELVNDSG
+3623 DHIELVNDSG

-3690 GQHTLT
+3690 GQHTLI
-3696 VEVTDGAGNKMTET
+3696 VEVTDGAGNKMTGT
-3710 LNFTIDI
+3710 LDFTIDI

-3746 VFVLGSIDK
+3746 IFVLGSIDK

-3845 DRPVFDIH
+3845 DRPVFDIR

-3954 PGDVVQVRVTLDGGA
+3954 PGDVIQVRVTLDGGA

-3998 VEATDEAGN
+3998 VEATDQAGN

-4182 VGSALPDGQ
+4182 VGSALPDGK

-4306 AELRIEIDTQV
+4306 AELQIEIDTQV

-4532 SVTTPRFVIGN
+4532 SVTKPRFVIGN

-4555 NGVSYSVTANGNNL
+4555 NGVSYPVTANGNNL

-4619 DTGNSNS
+4619 DTGSSNS

-4659 VLKQTITV
+4659 VLKHTITV

-4714 TIRLSDPSIDDQHE
+4714 TIRLSDPSIDDQYE

-4734 EFKGFAEAFSTIM
+4734 EFKGLAEAFSTIM

-4829 NKTPTLIGST
+4829 NKTPTLVGNT
-4839 LPNTIVSIYV
+4839 LPNAIVSIYV

-4969 NYELT
+4969 NYVLT

-5030 EAGSTLTIRNPQGV
+5030 EAGSTLTIRSPQGV

-5081 QQKEIL
+5081 QQKDIL

-5300 LITNHNKPV
+5300 LITSHNKPV

-5385 AMVAGSDN
+5385 VMMAGSDN

-5406 PTFSIFGEM
+5406 PAFSIYGEM

-5535 WVNEKGHW
+5535 WVNDKGHW

-5582 IKVFT
+5582 IQVFT

-5597 KTEWWSNSDL
+5597 KTDWWSNSST

-5612 TGEIGATVSLIV
+5612 MGEIGATVSLIV

-5631 AVVAATGRW
+5631 AVVAANGQW
-5640 ELSTDKLPEGTYD
+5640 ELSTDQLPEGKYD
-5653 ISLVIED
+5653 ITLSIED
-5660 SAGNRWEDVR
+5660 NAGNRKEEVH

-5702 KSQLIITDSEGNTYT
+5702 KSQLIITDSNGNTYT

-5756 IMKEVPVISLSP
+5756 IMKETPVISLSP

-5777 NITRDKQPTFI
+5777 NITRDNQPTFI

-5867 GEDNGASD
+5867 GEGNGASD
-5875 SDNVTNH
+5875 SDNVTNHNH

-5926 AAWNDGNYTLS
+5926 AAWNDGTYTLS
-5937 VTVVDRAGNSQQ
+5937 VTVVDRAGNSLQ
-5949 SASLAVTVDSTVTV
+5949 SASLEVTVDSTVTV

-5997 RTEPS
+5997 RTVPS

-6010 VTAYS
+6010 ETAYS

-6044 IVNVSIM
+6044 IVNVSVM

-6088 DNDFLIKEKT
+6088 DDDFLIKEKT

-6103 SSADIVNAMNVRGK
+6103 SSADIVNAMNARGK

>member
-185 ASQQNTQAKATQ
+185 ASQQNIQAKATQ

-1034 SGISDDNLTN
+1034 SGIADDNLTN

-1066 AMSDTQIGVA
+1066 AASDTQIGVA

-1113 AIFDFTIDTT
+1113 AVFDFTIDTT

-1385 TFTPPTSWADGD
+1385 SFTPTGAWADGD

-1480 PGVWDYIWPDDVAD
+1480 PGAWDYIWPDDVAD

-1505 EAGNKATQTL
+1505 KAGNKTTQEL

-1630 ELVNDSGIPGDNLTN
+1630 ELVNDSGIPDDNLTN

-1699 MVEASDKA
+1699 MVEATDKA

-1791 WTDGDYT
+1791 WTDGNYT

-2018 IDTQITIDHIEL
+2018 IDTQI
-2030 VNDSGIPD
+2030 
-2038 DNLTNNVRPHFQV
+2038 
-2051 TVPTDVNVVR
+2051 
-2061 LSIDGGKTWFNAT
+2061 A
-2074 QSATPG
+2074 
-2080 VWDYTWLADVGEG
+2080 
-2093 KHTLTVEATDKAG
+2093 
-2106 NKTTQQLD
+2106 
-2114 FIIDTLLSEP
+2114 
-2124 TIVLDNTDDSG
+2124 
-2135 TKGDHLT
+2135 
-2142 NVNKPTFLLGNID
+2142 
-2155 ADARYVTVE
+2155 
-2164 VQHGGTKE
+2164 
-2172 VLTATKDATGN
+2172 
-2183 WSVTPTGT
+2183 
-2191 WADGDYTLTVR
+2191 
-2202 VEDEAGNEKHS
+2202 
-2213 ASLTVTVDTQI
+2213 
-2224 TIDVIE
+2224 
-2230 LVNDNGIPGD
+2230 
-2240 NMTND
+2240 
-2245 AHPQFRVT
+2245 
-2253 VPGDVNEVSLSIDGG
+2253 
-2268 VTWVKATQSATPG
+2268 
-2281 VWNYTWPGTVPDGD
+2281 
-2295 YTLNVKATDNAGNTV
+2295 
-2310 TETLHF
+2310 
-2316 TIDTTLSTPVIVL
+2316 
-2329 DSADD
+2329 
-2334 SGVHGDNMTNH
+2334 
-2345 TQPTFA
+2345 
-2351 LQHIDDDAV
+2351 
-2360 RVTVSVEHGGVTTTF
+2360 
-2375 DATKDA
+2375 
-2381 GGWTFTPTGAWADG
+2381 
-2395 DYTLSVS
+2395 
-2402 VEDKAGNT
+2402 
-2410 SHSAS
+2410 
-2415 LTVTVDTQIA
+2415 
-2425 INNIELVND
+2425 
-2434 SGIPDDN
+2434 
-2441 LTNNVRPHFQV
+2441 
-2452 TVPTDVNVVRL
+2452 
-2463 SIDGGKTWFNATQSA
+2463 
-2478 TPGVWDYIWPD
+2478 
-2489 DVADGGYTL
+2489 
-2498 TVEATDEAGNKA
+2498 
-2510 TQTLDFT
+2510 
-2517 IDTTLSVPTL
+2517 
-2527 SLDSADDSGI
+2527 
-2537 AGDNITN
+2537 
-2544 VKTPGFTL
+2544 
-2552 NNIDT
+2552 
-2557 DVSRVIVEVMHNG
+2557 
-2570 IKQEVPLVQTG
+2570 
-2581 GQWRFAP
+2581 
-2588 TSDWADGD
+2588 
-2596 YILTVKVEDRA
+2596 
-2607 GNVKQSAPLTVTVD
+2607 
-2621 THIAIDRIELVNDSG
+2621 
-2636 IPGDNLTNEARPHFQ
+2636 
-2651 VTVPADV
+2651 
-2658 NGVRLSIDGG
+2658 
-2668 KTWFDATQSAT
+2668 
-2679 SGVWDYTWLTNVANG
+2679 
-2694 PHTLM
+2694 
-2699 VEASDKAGNKTT
+2699 
-2711 QKLDFTIDTILSEPT
+2711 
-2726 ITLDSA
+2726 
-2732 DDSAAGDNITNVKM
+2732 
-2746 PGFTL
+2746 
-2751 GNIDADVTKVV
+2751 
-2762 VTVAHDGKNQQIELI
+2762 
-2777 KNGGVWRFTP
+2777 
-2787 GAAWT
+2787 
-2792 DGDYTLTVKVEDK
+2792 
-2805 AGNTNYSAPLTV
+2805 
-2817 TIDTQTSIDRIEL
+2817 
-2830 LNDTG
+2830 
-2835 IVGDNLTNEARPQ
+2835 
-2848 FHITVPTDVNSV
+2848 
-2860 QLSLDGGINWVNA
+2860 
-2873 TLTSDGVWEYIWPT
+2873 
-2887 DLVENTYTL
+2887 
-2896 TVKATDVAGN
+2896 
-2906 TATETLNF
+2906 
-2914 IIDTTLS
+2914 
-2921 TPTITLDSADD
+2921 
-2932 SGTANDNKT
+2932 
-2941 NVKTPGFIIGGIDS
+2941 
-2955 DVTQVVVQVMR
+2955 
-2966 DGHSEEVEL
+2966 
-2975 TQTNGQWRFVPGSAW
+2975 
-2990 TDGDYTLTVTVKDEA
+2990 
-3005 GNIRHSAPL
+3005 
-3014 TVTIDTQ
+3014 
-3021 ITIDHIE
+3021 IDHIE

-3170 EVLTATKGAT
+3170 EVLTATKDATGNWSVTPTGTWADGDYTLTVRVEDEAGNEKHSASLTVTVDTQITIDAIELVNDNGIPGDNMTNDAHPQFRVTVPGDVNEVSLSIDGGVTWVKATQSATPGVWNYTWPGTVPDGDYTLNVKATDNAGNTVTETLHFTIDTTLSVPVIVLNSADDTGVQGDNMTNSTQPTFALQHIDDDAVRVTVSVEHGGVTTTFDATKGVGGWSFTPTGAWADGDYTLSVSVEDKAGNTSHSASLTVTVDTQIAINNIELVNDSGIPDDNLTNNVRPHFQVKVPTDVNEVRLSIDGGKTWFNATQSATPGVWDYTWLADVGEGKHTLTVEATDKAGNQTTQKLDFIIDTMLSEPTIVLDSTDDSGTKGDNLTNANKPTFILGNIDADARYVTVEVQYGGTKEVLTATKGAT

-3187 TGTWADGDYT
+3187 TGTWADGDYM

-3318 RLSTPTIAM
+3318 RLSTPTITM

-3349 IGNIDADAHSVI
+3349 IGNIDSDAQSVI

-3407 VRQSTPLVVT
+3407 VRQSTPLIVT

-3466 ANWVSATQGIEGV
+3466 ANWVSAAQGIEGV

-3623 DRIELVNDSG
+3623 DHIELVNDSG

-3717 TLLTPTIEL
+3717 TLMTPTIEL

-3795 TFTVTVTDV
+3795 TFTVTVTDM

-3845 DRPVFDIH
+3845 DRPVFDIR

-4306 AELRIEIDTQV
+4306 AELKIEIDTQV

-4532 SVTTPRFVIGN
+4532 SVTKPRFVIGN

-4555 NGVSYSVTANGNNL
+4555 NGVSYPVTANGNNL

-4829 NKTPTLIGST
+4829 NKTPTLVGNT
-4839 LPNTIVSIYV
+4839 LPNAIVSIYV

-4969 NYELT
+4969 NYVLT

-5030 EAGSTLTIRNPQGV
+5030 EAGSTLTIRSPQGV

-5081 QQKEIL
+5081 QQKDIL

-5406 PTFSIFGEM
+5406 PTFSISGEM

-5535 WVNEKGHW
+5535 WVNDKGHW

-5582 IKVFT
+5582 IQVFT

-5597 KTEWWSNSDL
+5597 KTDWWSNSST

-5612 TGEIGATVSLIV
+5612 MGEIGATVSLIV

-5631 AVVAATGRW
+5631 AVVAANGQW
-5640 ELSTDKLPEGTYD
+5640 ELSTDQLPEGKYD
-5653 ISLVIED
+5653 ITLSIED
-5660 SAGNRWEDVR
+5660 NAGNRKEEVH

-5702 KSQLIITDSEGNTYT
+5702 KSQLIITDSNGNTYT

-5997 RTEPS
+5997 RTVPS

-6010 VTAYS
+6010 ETAYS

-6103 SSADIVNAMNVRGK
+6103 SSADIVNAMNARGK

>member
-423 DSIITDTIAPEKPTI
+423 DSIITDTIPPEKPTI

-600 GINNL
+600 GVNNL

-621 SYVIDTIAPVPPTVS
+621 SYVIDTVAPVPPTVS
-636 LEDYVV
+636 LEDFVV

-664 STILL
+664 SIILL

-1034 SGISDDNLTN
+1034 SGVSDDNLTN

-1066 AMSDTQIGVA
+1066 AASDTQIGVA

-1113 AIFDFTIDTT
+1113 AVFDFTIDTT

-1385 TFTPPTSWADGD
+1385 SFTPTGAWADGD

-1438 PDDNL
+1438 PNDNL

-1480 PGVWDYIWPDDVAD
+1480 PGAWDYIWPDDVAD

-1505 EAGNKATQTL
+1505 KAGNKTTQEL

-1699 MVEASDKA
+1699 MVEATDKA

-2018 IDTQITIDHIEL
+2018 IDTQI
-2030 VNDSGIPD
+2030 
-2038 DNLTNNVRPHFQV
+2038 
-2051 TVPTDVNVVR
+2051 
-2061 LSIDGGKTWFNAT
+2061 A
-2074 QSATPG
+2074 
-2080 VWDYTWLADVGEG
+2080 
-2093 KHTLTVEATDKAG
+2093 
-2106 NKTTQQLD
+2106 
-2114 FIIDTLLSEP
+2114 
-2124 TIVLDNTDDSG
+2124 
-2135 TKGDHLT
+2135 
-2142 NVNKPTFLLGNID
+2142 
-2155 ADARYVTVE
+2155 
-2164 VQHGGTKE
+2164 
-2172 VLTATKDATGN
+2172 
-2183 WSVTPTGT
+2183 
-2191 WADGDYTLTVR
+2191 
-2202 VEDEAGNEKHS
+2202 
-2213 ASLTVTVDTQI
+2213 
-2224 TIDVIE
+2224 
-2230 LVNDNGIPGD
+2230 
-2240 NMTND
+2240 
-2245 AHPQFRVT
+2245 
-2253 VPGDVNEVSLSIDGG
+2253 
-2268 VTWVKATQSATPG
+2268 
-2281 VWNYTWPGTVPDGD
+2281 
-2295 YTLNVKATDNAGNTV
+2295 
-2310 TETLHF
+2310 
-2316 TIDTTLSTPVIVL
+2316 
-2329 DSADD
+2329 
-2334 SGVHGDNMTNH
+2334 
-2345 TQPTFA
+2345 
-2351 LQHIDDDAV
+2351 
-2360 RVTVSVEHGGVTTTF
+2360 
-2375 DATKDA
+2375 
-2381 GGWTFTPTGAWADG
+2381 
-2395 DYTLSVS
+2395 
-2402 VEDKAGNT
+2402 
-2410 SHSAS
+2410 
-2415 LTVTVDTQIA
+2415 
-2425 INNIELVND
+2425 
-2434 SGIPDDN
+2434 
-2441 LTNNVRPHFQV
+2441 
-2452 TVPTDVNVVRL
+2452 
-2463 SIDGGKTWFNATQSA
+2463 
-2478 TPGVWDYIWPD
+2478 
-2489 DVADGGYTL
+2489 
-2498 TVEATDEAGNKA
+2498 
-2510 TQTLDFT
+2510 
-2517 IDTTLSVPTL
+2517 
-2527 SLDSADDSGI
+2527 
-2537 AGDNITN
+2537 
-2544 VKTPGFTL
+2544 
-2552 NNIDT
+2552 
-2557 DVSRVIVEVMHNG
+2557 
-2570 IKQEVPLVQTG
+2570 
-2581 GQWRFAP
+2581 
-2588 TSDWADGD
+2588 
-2596 YILTVKVEDRA
+2596 
-2607 GNVKQSAPLTVTVD
+2607 
-2621 THIAIDRIELVNDSG
+2621 
-2636 IPGDNLTNEARPHFQ
+2636 
-2651 VTVPADV
+2651 
-2658 NGVRLSIDGG
+2658 
-2668 KTWFDATQSAT
+2668 
-2679 SGVWDYTWLTNVANG
+2679 
-2694 PHTLM
+2694 
-2699 VEASDKAGNKTT
+2699 
-2711 QKLDFTIDTILSEPT
+2711 
-2726 ITLDSA
+2726 
-2732 DDSAAGDNITNVKM
+2732 
-2746 PGFTL
+2746 
-2751 GNIDADVTKVV
+2751 
-2762 VTVAHDGKNQQIELI
+2762 
-2777 KNGGVWRFTP
+2777 
-2787 GAAWT
+2787 
-2792 DGDYTLTVKVEDK
+2792 
-2805 AGNTNYSAPLTV
+2805 
-2817 TIDTQTSIDRIEL
+2817 
-2830 LNDTG
+2830 
-2835 IVGDNLTNEARPQ
+2835 
-2848 FHITVPTDVNSV
+2848 
-2860 QLSLDGGINWVNA
+2860 
-2873 TLTSDGVWEYIWPT
+2873 
-2887 DLVENTYTL
+2887 
-2896 TVKATDVAGN
+2896 
-2906 TATETLNF
+2906 
-2914 IIDTTLS
+2914 
-2921 TPTITLDSADD
+2921 
-2932 SGTANDNKT
+2932 
-2941 NVKTPGFIIGGIDS
+2941 
-2955 DVTQVVVQVMR
+2955 
-2966 DGHSEEVEL
+2966 
-2975 TQTNGQWRFVPGSAW
+2975 
-2990 TDGDYTLTVTVKDEA
+2990 
-3005 GNIRHSAPL
+3005 
-3014 TVTIDTQ
+3014 
-3021 ITIDHIE
+3021 IDHIE

-3170 EVLTATKGAT
+3170 EVLTATKDATGNWSVTPTGTWADGDYTLTVRVEDEAGNEKHSASLTVTVDTQITIDAIELVNDNGIPGDNMTNDAHPQFRVTVPGDVNEVSLSIDGGVTWVKATQSATPGVWNYTWPGTVPDGDYTLNVKATDNAGNTVTETLHFTIDTTLSVPVIVLNSADDTGVQGDNMTNRTQPTFALQHIDDDAVRVTVSVEHGGVTTTFDATKGTGGWSFTPTGAWADGDYTLSVSVEDKAGNTSHSASLTVTVDTQIAINNIELVNDSGIPDDNLTNNVRPHFQVTVPTDVNVVRLSIDGGKTWFNATQSATPGVWDYTWLADVGEGKHTLTVEATDKAGNQTTQKLDFIIDTMLSEPTIVLDSTDDSGTKGDNLTNANKPTFILGNIDADARYVTVEVQYGGTKEVLTATKGAT

-3187 TGTWADGDYT
+3187 TGTWADGDYM

-3318 RLSTPTIAM
+3318 RLSTPTITM

-3349 IGNIDADAHSVI
+3349 IGNIDSDAQSVI

-3384 TPDADWADG
+3384 TPDADWADS

-3407 VRQSTPLVVT
+3407 VRQSTPLIVT

-3466 ANWVSATQGIEGV
+3466 ANWVSAAQGIEGV

-3623 DRIELVNDSG
+3623 DHIELVNDSG

-3717 TLLTPTIEL
+3717 TLMTPTIEL

-3845 DRPVFDIH
+3845 DRPVFDIR

-4306 AELRIEIDTQV
+4306 AELKIEIDTQV

-4532 SVTTPRFVIGN
+4532 SVTKPRFVIGN

-4555 NGVSYSVTANGNNL
+4555 NGVSYPVTANGNNL

-4619 DTGNSNS
+4619 DTGSSNS

-4714 TIRLSDPSIDDQHE
+4714 TIRLSDPSIDDQYE

-4734 EFKGFAEAFSTIM
+4734 EFKGLAEAFSTIM

-4829 NKTPTLIGST
+4829 NKTPTLIGNT
-4839 LPNTIVSIYV
+4839 LPNAIVSIYV

-5030 EAGSTLTIRNPQGV
+5030 EAGSTLTIRNPQGG

-5249 QDDGTFNIHFS
+5249 QDDGKFNIHFS

-5300 LITNHNKPV
+5300 LITSHNKPV

-5385 AMVAGSDN
+5385 VMIAGSDN

-5406 PTFSIFGEM
+5406 PAFSIFGEM

-5468 TLNFTIDTF
+5468 TLNFTIDTL

-5535 WVNEKGHW
+5535 WVNDKGHW

-5582 IKVFT
+5582 IQVFT

-5597 KTEWWSNSDL
+5597 KTDWWSNSST

-5612 TGEIGATVSLIV
+5612 MGEIGATVSLIV

-5631 AVVAATGRW
+5631 AVVAANGQW
-5640 ELSTDKLPEGTYD
+5640 ELSTDQLPEGKYD
-5653 ISLVIED
+5653 ITLSIED
-5660 SAGNRWEDVR
+5660 NAGNRKEEVH

-5702 KSQLIITDSEGNTYT
+5702 KSQLIITDSNGNTYT

-5756 IMKEVPVISLSP
+5756 IMKETPVISLSP
-5768 DSDSGTVGD
+5768 DSDSGTAGD
-5777 NITRDKQPTFI
+5777 NITRDNQPTFI

-5882 TQPKFTL
+5882 NHTQPKFTL

-5904 HNGVTDI
+5904 HNGVTDT

-5969 DDASDDATATAVT
+5969 NDASDDATAIAVT

-5997 RTEPS
+5997 RTVPS
-6002 AAEESVVK
+6002 VAEESVVK
-6010 VTAYS
+6010 ETAYS

-6044 IVNVSIM
+6044 IVNVSVM

-6058 LPITNQKAIFE
+6058 LPIINQKAIFE

-6080 MDVKFIDK
+6080 MDVKYLDK
-6088 DNDFLIKEKT
+6088 DDDFLIKEKT

-6103 SSADIVNAMNVRGK
+6103 SSADIVNAMNARGK

>member
-246 AAESNS
+246 ATESNS

-605 TFTVEDV
+605 TFIVEDV

-621 SYVIDTIAPVPPTVS
+621 SYVIDTVAPVPPTVS
-636 LEDYVV
+636 LEDFVV

-1034 SGISDDNLTN
+1034 SGVSDDNLTN

-1066 AMSDTQIGVA
+1066 AASDTQIGVA

-1113 AIFDFTIDTT
+1113 AVFDFTIDTT

-1201 TVKVEDKAGNTN
+1201 TVKVEDKAGNTS

-1385 TFTPPTSWADGD
+1385 SFTPTGAWADGD

-1438 PDDNL
+1438 PNDNL

-1480 PGVWDYIWPDDVAD
+1480 PGAWDYIWPDDVAD

-1505 EAGNKATQTL
+1505 KAGNKTTQEL

-2124 TIVLDNTDDSG
+2124 TIVLDSTDDSG
-2135 TKGDHLT
+2135 TKGDNLT

-2316 TIDTTLSTPVIVL
+2316 TIDTTLSVPVIVL
-2329 DSADD
+2329 NSADD
-2334 SGVHGDNMTNH
+2334 TGVQGDNMTNS

-2375 DATKDA
+2375 DATKGT
-2381 GGWTFTPTGAWADG
+2381 GGWSFTPTGAWADG

-2452 TVPTDVNVVRL
+2452 KVPMDVN
-2463 SIDGGKTWFNATQSA
+2463 
-2478 TPGVWDYIWPD
+2478 
-2489 DVADGGYTL
+2489 
-2498 TVEATDEAGNKA
+2498 E
-2510 TQTLDFT
+2510 
-2517 IDTTLSVPTL
+2517 
-2527 SLDSADDSGI
+2527 
-2537 AGDNITN
+2537 
-2544 VKTPGFTL
+2544 
-2552 NNIDT
+2552 
-2557 DVSRVIVEVMHNG
+2557 
-2570 IKQEVPLVQTG
+2570 
-2581 GQWRFAP
+2581 
-2588 TSDWADGD
+2588 
-2596 YILTVKVEDRA
+2596 
-2607 GNVKQSAPLTVTVD
+2607 
-2621 THIAIDRIELVNDSG
+2621 
-2636 IPGDNLTNEARPHFQ
+2636 
-2651 VTVPADV
+2651 
-2658 NGVRLSIDGG
+2658 
-2668 KTWFDATQSAT
+2668 
-2679 SGVWDYTWLTNVANG
+2679 
-2694 PHTLM
+2694 
-2699 VEASDKAGNKTT
+2699 
-2711 QKLDFTIDTILSEPT
+2711 
-2726 ITLDSA
+2726 
-2732 DDSAAGDNITNVKM
+2732 
-2746 PGFTL
+2746 
-2751 GNIDADVTKVV
+2751 
-2762 VTVAHDGKNQQIELI
+2762 
-2777 KNGGVWRFTP
+2777 
-2787 GAAWT
+2787 
-2792 DGDYTLTVKVEDK
+2792 
-2805 AGNTNYSAPLTV
+2805 
-2817 TIDTQTSIDRIEL
+2817 
-2830 LNDTG
+2830 
-2835 IVGDNLTNEARPQ
+2835 
-2848 FHITVPTDVNSV
+2848 
-2860 QLSLDGGINWVNA
+2860 
-2873 TLTSDGVWEYIWPT
+2873 
-2887 DLVENTYTL
+2887 
-2896 TVKATDVAGN
+2896 
-2906 TATETLNF
+2906 
-2914 IIDTTLS
+2914 
-2921 TPTITLDSADD
+2921 
-2932 SGTANDNKT
+2932 
-2941 NVKTPGFIIGGIDS
+2941 
-2955 DVTQVVVQVMR
+2955 
-2966 DGHSEEVEL
+2966 
-2975 TQTNGQWRFVPGSAW
+2975 
-2990 TDGDYTLTVTVKDEA
+2990 
-3005 GNIRHSAPL
+3005 
-3014 TVTIDTQ
+3014 
-3021 ITIDHIE
+3021 
-3028 LVNDS
+3028 
-3033 GIPDDNLTN
+3033 
-3042 NVRPHFQV
+3042 
-3050 TVPTDVNVVR
+3050 VR

-3100 TDKAGNKTTQQLDF
+3100 TDKAGNQTTQKLDF
-3114 IIDTLLSEPTIVLDN
+3114 IIDTLLSEPTIVLDS
-3129 TDDSGTKGDNLTNVN
+3129 TDDSGTKGDNLTNAN
-3144 KPTFLLGNIDADARY
+3144 KPTFILGNIDADARY
-3159 VTVEVQHGGTK
+3159 VTVEVQYGGTK

-3318 RLSTPTIAM
+3318 RLSTPTITM

-3349 IGNIDADAHSVI
+3349 IGNIDSDAQSVI

-3407 VRQSTPLVVT
+3407 VRQSTPLIVT

-3466 ANWVSATQGIEGV
+3466 ANWVSAAQGIEGV

-3623 DRIELVNDSG
+3623 DHIELVNDSG

-3717 TLLTPTIEL
+3717 TLMTPTIEL

-3845 DRPVFDIH
+3845 DRPVFDIR

-4532 SVTTPRFVIGN
+4532 SVTKPRFVIGN

-4555 NGVSYSVTANGNNL
+4555 NGVSYPVTANGNNL

-4829 NKTPTLIGST
+4829 NKTPTLVGNT
-4839 LPNTIVSIYV
+4839 LPNAIVSIYV

-4969 NYELT
+4969 NYVLT

-5300 LITNHNKPV
+5300 LITSHNKPV

-5385 AMVAGSDN
+5385 VMMAGSDN

-5406 PTFSIFGEM
+5406 PAFSIYGEM

-5468 TLNFTIDTF
+5468 TLNFTIDTL

-5535 WVNEKGHW
+5535 WVNDKGHW

-5582 IKVFT
+5582 IQVFT

-5597 KTEWWSNSDL
+5597 KTDWWSNSST

-5612 TGEIGATVSLIV
+5612 MGEIGATVSLIV

-5631 AVVAATGRW
+5631 AVVAANGQW
-5640 ELSTDKLPEGTYD
+5640 ELSTDQLPEGKYD
-5653 ISLVIED
+5653 ITLSIED
-5660 SAGNRWEDVR
+5660 NAGNRKEEVH

-5702 KSQLIITDSEGNTYT
+5702 KSQLIITDSNGNTYT

-5747 NRSDDVPLD
+5747 NRSDDVSLD

-5867 GEDNGASD
+5867 GEDNGVSD

-5904 HNGVTDI
+5904 HNGVTDT

-5926 AAWNDGNYTLS
+5926 AAWNDGTYTLS

-5997 RTEPS
+5997 RTVPS

-6010 VTAYS
+6010 ETAYS

-6103 SSADIVNAMNVRGK
+6103 SSADIVNAMNARGN

>member
-423 DSIITDTIAPEKPTI
+423 DSIITDTIPPEKPTI

-636 LEDYVV
+636 LEDFVV

-1034 SGISDDNLTN
+1034 SGIADDNLTN

-1113 AIFDFTIDTT
+1113 AVFDFTIDTT

-1175 EIELSHLNGSWLFI
+1175 EIELSHLNGSWLFT

-1201 TVKVEDKAGNTN
+1201 TVKVEDKAGNTS

-1328 VLDSADDT
+1328 VLNSADDT
-1336 GIQGDNMTNSTQ
+1336 GVQGDNMTNRTQ

-1480 PGVWDYIWPDDVAD
+1480 PGAWDYIWPDDVAD

-1505 EAGNKATQTL
+1505 KAGNKTTQEL

-1717 TIDTI
+1717 IIDTL

-2124 TIVLDNTDDSG
+2124 TIVLDSTDDSG
-2135 TKGDHLT
+2135 TKGDNLT

-2316 TIDTTLSTPVIVL
+2316 TIDTTLSVPVIVL
-2329 DSADD
+2329 NSADD
-2334 SGVHGDNMTNH
+2334 TGVQGDNMTNS

-2375 DATKDA
+2375 DATKGV
-2381 GGWTFTPTGAWADG
+2381 GGWSFTPTGAWADG

-2452 TVPTDVNVVRL
+2452 KVPTDVN
-2463 SIDGGKTWFNATQSA
+2463 
-2478 TPGVWDYIWPD
+2478 
-2489 DVADGGYTL
+2489 
-2498 TVEATDEAGNKA
+2498 E
-2510 TQTLDFT
+2510 
-2517 IDTTLSVPTL
+2517 
-2527 SLDSADDSGI
+2527 
-2537 AGDNITN
+2537 
-2544 VKTPGFTL
+2544 
-2552 NNIDT
+2552 
-2557 DVSRVIVEVMHNG
+2557 
-2570 IKQEVPLVQTG
+2570 
-2581 GQWRFAP
+2581 
-2588 TSDWADGD
+2588 
-2596 YILTVKVEDRA
+2596 
-2607 GNVKQSAPLTVTVD
+2607 
-2621 THIAIDRIELVNDSG
+2621 
-2636 IPGDNLTNEARPHFQ
+2636 
-2651 VTVPADV
+2651 
-2658 NGVRLSIDGG
+2658 
-2668 KTWFDATQSAT
+2668 
-2679 SGVWDYTWLTNVANG
+2679 
-2694 PHTLM
+2694 
-2699 VEASDKAGNKTT
+2699 
-2711 QKLDFTIDTILSEPT
+2711 
-2726 ITLDSA
+2726 
-2732 DDSAAGDNITNVKM
+2732 
-2746 PGFTL
+2746 
-2751 GNIDADVTKVV
+2751 
-2762 VTVAHDGKNQQIELI
+2762 
-2777 KNGGVWRFTP
+2777 
-2787 GAAWT
+2787 
-2792 DGDYTLTVKVEDK
+2792 
-2805 AGNTNYSAPLTV
+2805 
-2817 TIDTQTSIDRIEL
+2817 
-2830 LNDTG
+2830 
-2835 IVGDNLTNEARPQ
+2835 
-2848 FHITVPTDVNSV
+2848 
-2860 QLSLDGGINWVNA
+2860 
-2873 TLTSDGVWEYIWPT
+2873 
-2887 DLVENTYTL
+2887 
-2896 TVKATDVAGN
+2896 
-2906 TATETLNF
+2906 
-2914 IIDTTLS
+2914 
-2921 TPTITLDSADD
+2921 
-2932 SGTANDNKT
+2932 
-2941 NVKTPGFIIGGIDS
+2941 
-2955 DVTQVVVQVMR
+2955 
-2966 DGHSEEVEL
+2966 
-2975 TQTNGQWRFVPGSAW
+2975 
-2990 TDGDYTLTVTVKDEA
+2990 
-3005 GNIRHSAPL
+3005 
-3014 TVTIDTQ
+3014 
-3021 ITIDHIE
+3021 
-3028 LVNDS
+3028 
-3033 GIPDDNLTN
+3033 
-3042 NVRPHFQV
+3042 
-3050 TVPTDVNVVR
+3050 VR

-3100 TDKAGNKTTQQLDF
+3100 TDKAGNQTTQKLDF
-3114 IIDTLLSEPTIVLDN
+3114 IIDTMLSEPTIVLDS
-3129 TDDSGTKGDNLTNVN
+3129 TDDSGTKGDNLTNAN
-3144 KPTFLLGNIDADARY
+3144 KPTFILGNIDADARY
-3159 VTVEVQHGGTK
+3159 VTVEVQYGGTK

-3318 RLSTPTIAM
+3318 RLSTPTITM

-3349 IGNIDADAHSVI
+3349 IGNIDSDAQSVI

-3407 VRQSTPLVVT
+3407 VRQSTPLIVT

-3466 ANWVSATQGIEGV
+3466 ANWVSAAQGIEGV

-3623 DRIELVNDSG
+3623 DHIELVNDSG

-3717 TLLTPTIEL
+3717 TLMTPTIEL

-3845 DRPVFDIH
+3845 DRPVFDIR

-4013 VFNIDTNIQVPT
+4013 VFNIDTNIQV
-4025 IALDAGQD
+4025 
-4033 TGANTADNI
+4033 
-4042 TNISRPTFT
+4042 
-4051 IGNVDPDVIKVVVTI
+4051 
-4066 DGHDYNATKVGAG
+4066 
-4079 WQFTPGNAIPDGSY
+4079 
-4093 NITVTVEDKAGNTAT
+4093 
-4108 SKPLPVVI
+4108 
-4116 DTTAEIESVTL
+4116 
-4127 VTDSGDSDVDN
+4127 
-4138 ITKVDKPQ
+4138 
-4146 FSIVTAD
+4146 
-4153 DITHVRVKID
+4153 
-4163 NAANWIELTKGG
+4163 
-4175 DGRWIFN
+4175 
-4182 VGSALPDGQ
+4182 
-4191 HTLLV
+4191 
-4196 DVTDIAGNVAQ
+4196 
-4207 ETLQFTIDT
+4207 
-4216 TLREPTIV
+4216 
-4224 LDPTHDTGDDTND
+4224 
-4237 NLTRIN
+4237 
-4243 KPVFIIGN
+4243 
-4251 VDNDVSHIVVHIDGR
+4251 
-4266 DYTIENTGGNLTFTP
+4266 
-4281 DQPLS
+4281 
-4286 DGQHTI
+4286 
-4292 SVTVTDIAGNTKTS
+4292 
-4306 AELRIEIDTQV
+4306 
-4317 QIDSV
+4317 
-4322 TLTTDSGVNDH
+4322 
-4333 DNVTNATRPSFEIAT
+4333 
-4348 PDDVTSVLV
+4348 
-4357 SFDGVNWTPISK
+4357 
-4369 NAAGQWE
+4369 
-4376 FTAGSALPDGHYT
+4376 
-4389 LHVQATD
+4389 
-4396 RAGNTANSTLG
+4396 
-4407 FTVDT
+4407 
-4412 QIDGLSVVM
+4412 
-4421 LDDAGKDS
+4421 
-4429 TDGITN
+4429 
-4435 ITSPRF
+4435 
-4441 EISAREPLQSVTVI
+4441 
-4455 LNGKSSTLTQGAGN
+4455 
-4469 KWLFTPDTPLVD
+4469 
-4481 GTYKIEI
+4481 
-4488 VAEDIA
+4488 
-4494 GNKISK
+4494 
-4500 EVSFTIDTIVSD
+4500 
-4512 PSIDLLDADDTGES
+4512 
-4526 AVDNIT
+4526 
-4532 SVTTPRFVIGN
+4532 
-4543 VPADIDTVVIRI
+4543 
-4555 NGVSYSVTANGNNL
+4555 
-4569 WEFQV
+4569 
-4574 PVALNDGVYE
+4574 
-4584 AVVVFRDIAGNTS
+4584 
-4597 ETKLPFTIDTTTS
+4597 
-4610 VSVRMEPAS
+4610 
-4619 DTGNSNS
+4619 
-4626 DNLTNKQNPKFE
+4626 
-4638 GTAEPNA
+4638 
-4645 KLVITIVDDKSGRE
+4645 
-4659 VLKQTITV
+4659 
-4667 GADGNW
+4667 
-4673 SVTPNIL
+4673 
-4680 PDGMYT
+4680 
-4686 INVVATDVAGNTA
+4686 
-4699 QTQERFTIDTVTIDP
+4699 
-4714 TIRLSDPSIDDQHE
+4714 
-4728 ATSLRP
+4728 
-4734 EFKGFAEAFSTIM
+4734 
-4747 IQWDGKVV
+4747 
-4755 GSANANA
+4755 
-4762 NGEWSWTPP
+4762 
-4771 SVLAPGSYVVSI
+4771 
-4783 VAKDKAGNE
+4783 
-4792 SSQVDFP
+4792 
-4799 VVIPVIDVTPPTIK
+4799 
-4813 LSEESDSGALG
+4813 
-4824 DFTTN
+4824 
-4829 NKTPTLIGST
+4829 
-4839 LPNTIVSIYV
+4839 
-4849 DGVKV
+4849 
-4854 GEATADTAGRYTFQL
+4854 
-4869 SEMKDGHYVVQV
+4869 
-4881 GIVNPRDNS
+4881 
-4890 ELRSTAVDVTI
+4890 
-4901 DTEVAELVWN
+4901 
-4911 ISGMH
+4911 
-4916 EGGYI
+4916 
-4921 NTVTP
+4921 
-4926 EIGGTSE
+4926 
-4933 PNSKITIFVNGVE
+4933 
-4946 KAIAYTTGA
+4946 
-4955 GHWGVVLP
+4955 
-4963 ALGNDG
+4963 
-4969 NYELT
+4969 
-4974 FKVEDV
+4974 
-4980 AGNIREFGPQNVIL
+4980 
-4994 DTVIS
+4994 
-4999 PLTVVLREADD
+4999 
-5010 SGKVGDW
+5010 
-5017 ITNKSHVTIDGTA
+5017 
-5030 EAGSTLTIRNPQGV
+5030 
-5044 VIATLVVGNDGRWS
+5044 
-5058 AELDLREGSNA
+5058 
-5069 FVVVSED
+5069 
-5076 KAGNS
+5076 
-5081 QQKEIL
+5081 
-5087 IEHDTQIEIS
+5087 
-5097 DISLSRDTNS
+5097 
-5107 GDKYDLITNNKSP
+5107 
-5120 VLVAMT
+5120 
-5126 DPGAT
+5126 
-5131 VQVYI
+5131 
-5136 NGVLQ
+5136 
-5141 GTVEASSSGN
+5141 
-5151 ISYTM
+5151 
-5156 PANSADGEY
+5156 
-5165 QVQFVA
+5165 
-5171 TDTAGNRVESAITT
+5171 
-5185 VTIDSQIAVFD
+5185 
-5196 IDEDSLPAL
+5196 
-5205 SNNRALSV
+5205 
-5213 SGVGEAGSQV
+5213 
-5223 SIFVDG
+5223 
-5229 KLVNVVMVEADGT
+5229 
-5242 WRAPILL
+5242 
-5249 QDDGTFNIHFS
+5249 
-5260 ITDVAGNTEVSKD
+5260 
-5273 YSVDVDSSTDFPT
+5273 
-5286 LNLEDAS
+5286 
-5293 NSGSLDD
+5293 
-5300 LITNHNKPV
+5300 
-5309 LVGTAEAGATIHIY
+5309 
-5323 VDEKIV
+5323 
-5329 ANVLVLEDGTWSYQ
+5329 
-5343 FDNALKDGE
+5343 
-5352 YSIRVV
+5352 
-5358 AEDPAGNTAESPR
+5358 
-5371 LLVTIDTSTFIDNP
+5371 
-5385 AMVAGSDN
+5385 
-5393 GIFSNDSITSQTR
+5393 
-5406 PTFSIFGEM
+5406 
-5415 NQSVQI
+5415 
-5421 FIDGVLVDTITVT
+5421 
-5434 DRNQVYRPESP
+5434 
-5445 LGDGSHS
+5445 
-5452 IYYVITD
+5452 
-5459 KAGNTATSK
+5459 
-5468 TLNFTIDTF
+5468 
-5477 NTTPVAID
+5477 
-5485 SIGGQT
+5485 
-5491 LAEMTGSDGK
+5491 
-5501 IYITDTTRNLLFSG
+5501 
-5515 SAEPNSKIEIIING
+5515 
-5529 LNVGEV
+5529 
-5535 WVNEKGHW
+5535 
-5543 QMPVNPLY
+5543 
-5551 FTEGQLDI
+5551 
-5559 TVKSTDRA
+5559 
-5567 GNVNQEKYSIWVDTH
+5567 
-5582 IKVFT
+5582 
-5587 SELDDNKSSS
+5587 
-5597 KTEWWSNSDL
+5597 
-5607 ITMRG
+5607 
-5612 TGEIGATVSLIV
+5612 
-5624 AGVTLAT
+5624 
-5631 AVVAATGRW
+5631 
-5640 ELSTDKLPEGTYD
+5640 
-5653 ISLVIED
+5653 
-5660 SAGNRWEDVR
+5660 
-5670 EIFIDR
+5670 
-5676 TPPNAPVVTYS
+5676 
-5687 DIVNDLIIMQGTAEA
+5687 
-5702 KSQLIITDSEGNTYT
+5702 
-5717 LTVPDNG
+5717 
-5724 KWSMAIPYPS
+5724 
-5734 EGKFTITS
+5734 
-5742 VDAIG
+5742 
-5747 NRSDDVPLD
+5747 
-5756 IMKEVPVISLSP
+5756 
-5768 DSDSGTVGD
+5768 
-5777 NITRDKQPTFI
+5777 
-5788 IGNLESD
+5788 
-5795 VVVVQVDI
+5795 
-5803 NGTVYNAEKNADG
+5803 
-5816 VWFFTPGTPLADGSY
+5816 
-5831 TISVIASD
+5831 
-5839 AAGNQK
+5839 
-5845 NSLPITVTI
+5845 
-5854 DSTLTVPEIALAA
+5854 
-5867 GEDNGASD
+5867 
-5875 SDNVTNH
+5875 
-5882 TQPKFTL
+5882 
-5889 QHIDADVTGVTVNVT
+5889 
-5904 HNGVTDI
+5904 
-5911 YQATQGAD
+5911 
-5919 GWTFTPP
+5919 
-5926 AAWNDGNYTLS
+5926 
-5937 VTVVDRAGNSQQ
+5937 
-5949 SASLAVTVDSTVTV
+5949 
-5963 TADSQH
+5963 
-5969 DDASDDATATAVT
+5969 
-5982 PPESETVNAESATHL
+5982 
-5997 RTEPS
+5997 
-6002 AAEESVVK
+6002 
-6010 VTAYS
+6010 
-6015 ITLLNADS
+6015 
-6023 GDEIDRSISQTPSFE
+6023 
-6038 ISVPEN
+6038 
-6044 IVNVSIM
+6044 
-6051 FEGEEFT
+6051 
-6058 LPITNQKAIFE
+6058 
-6069 VPLSLEDGEYT
+6069 
-6080 MDVKFIDK
+6080 
-6088 DNDFLIKEKT
+6088 
-6098 FSVDH
+6098 
-6103 SSADIVNAMNVRGK
+6103 
-6117 TEDDINDSPSTSS
+6117 
-6130 VGHNNNGAIDV
+6130 
-6141 FAVNEVTLPV
+6141 
-6151 DNQEEH
+6151 
-6157 A
+6157 

>member
-1132 SKDDTGVT
+1132 SKDDTGVI

-2124 TIVLDNTDDSG
+2124 TIVLDSTDDSG

-2425 INNIELVND
+2425 INN
-2434 SGIPDDN
+2434 
-2441 LTNNVRPHFQV
+2441 
-2452 TVPTDVNVVRL
+2452 
-2463 SIDGGKTWFNATQSA
+2463 
-2478 TPGVWDYIWPD
+2478 
-2489 DVADGGYTL
+2489 
-2498 TVEATDEAGNKA
+2498 
-2510 TQTLDFT
+2510 
-2517 IDTTLSVPTL
+2517 
-2527 SLDSADDSGI
+2527 
-2537 AGDNITN
+2537 
-2544 VKTPGFTL
+2544 
-2552 NNIDT
+2552 
-2557 DVSRVIVEVMHNG
+2557 
-2570 IKQEVPLVQTG
+2570 
-2581 GQWRFAP
+2581 
-2588 TSDWADGD
+2588 
-2596 YILTVKVEDRA
+2596 
-2607 GNVKQSAPLTVTVD
+2607 
-2621 THIAIDRIELVNDSG
+2621 
-2636 IPGDNLTNEARPHFQ
+2636 
-2651 VTVPADV
+2651 
-2658 NGVRLSIDGG
+2658 
-2668 KTWFDATQSAT
+2668 
-2679 SGVWDYTWLTNVANG
+2679 
-2694 PHTLM
+2694 
-2699 VEASDKAGNKTT
+2699 
-2711 QKLDFTIDTILSEPT
+2711 
-2726 ITLDSA
+2726 
-2732 DDSAAGDNITNVKM
+2732 
-2746 PGFTL
+2746 
-2751 GNIDADVTKVV
+2751 
-2762 VTVAHDGKNQQIELI
+2762 
-2777 KNGGVWRFTP
+2777 
-2787 GAAWT
+2787 
-2792 DGDYTLTVKVEDK
+2792 
-2805 AGNTNYSAPLTV
+2805 
-2817 TIDTQTSIDRIEL
+2817 
-2830 LNDTG
+2830 
-2835 IVGDNLTNEARPQ
+2835 
-2848 FHITVPTDVNSV
+2848 
-2860 QLSLDGGINWVNA
+2860 
-2873 TLTSDGVWEYIWPT
+2873 
-2887 DLVENTYTL
+2887 
-2896 TVKATDVAGN
+2896 
-2906 TATETLNF
+2906 
-2914 IIDTTLS
+2914 
-2921 TPTITLDSADD
+2921 
-2932 SGTANDNKT
+2932 
-2941 NVKTPGFIIGGIDS
+2941 
-2955 DVTQVVVQVMR
+2955 
-2966 DGHSEEVEL
+2966 
-2975 TQTNGQWRFVPGSAW
+2975 
-2990 TDGDYTLTVTVKDEA
+2990 
-3005 GNIRHSAPL
+3005 
-3014 TVTIDTQ
+3014 
-3021 ITIDHIE
+3021 IE

-4555 NGVSYSVTANGNNL
+4555 NGVSYPVTANGNNL

>member
-2124 TIVLDNTDDSG
+2124 TIVLDSTDDSG

-2478 TPGVWDYIWPD
+2478 TPGVWDY
-2489 DVADGGYTL
+2489 
-2498 TVEATDEAGNKA
+2498 
-2510 TQTLDFT
+2510 
-2517 IDTTLSVPTL
+2517 
-2527 SLDSADDSGI
+2527 
-2537 AGDNITN
+2537 
-2544 VKTPGFTL
+2544 
-2552 NNIDT
+2552 
-2557 DVSRVIVEVMHNG
+2557 
-2570 IKQEVPLVQTG
+2570 
-2581 GQWRFAP
+2581 
-2588 TSDWADGD
+2588 
-2596 YILTVKVEDRA
+2596 
-2607 GNVKQSAPLTVTVD
+2607 
-2621 THIAIDRIELVNDSG
+2621 
-2636 IPGDNLTNEARPHFQ
+2636 
-2651 VTVPADV
+2651 
-2658 NGVRLSIDGG
+2658 
-2668 KTWFDATQSAT
+2668 
-2679 SGVWDYTWLTNVANG
+2679 
-2694 PHTLM
+2694 
-2699 VEASDKAGNKTT
+2699 
-2711 QKLDFTIDTILSEPT
+2711 
-2726 ITLDSA
+2726 
-2732 DDSAAGDNITNVKM
+2732 
-2746 PGFTL
+2746 
-2751 GNIDADVTKVV
+2751 
-2762 VTVAHDGKNQQIELI
+2762 
-2777 KNGGVWRFTP
+2777 
-2787 GAAWT
+2787 
-2792 DGDYTLTVKVEDK
+2792 
-2805 AGNTNYSAPLTV
+2805 
-2817 TIDTQTSIDRIEL
+2817 
-2830 LNDTG
+2830 
-2835 IVGDNLTNEARPQ
+2835 
-2848 FHITVPTDVNSV
+2848 
-2860 QLSLDGGINWVNA
+2860 
-2873 TLTSDGVWEYIWPT
+2873 
-2887 DLVENTYTL
+2887 
-2896 TVKATDVAGN
+2896 
-2906 TATETLNF
+2906 
-2914 IIDTTLS
+2914 
-2921 TPTITLDSADD
+2921 
-2932 SGTANDNKT
+2932 
-2941 NVKTPGFIIGGIDS
+2941 
-2955 DVTQVVVQVMR
+2955 
-2966 DGHSEEVEL
+2966 
-2975 TQTNGQWRFVPGSAW
+2975 
-2990 TDGDYTLTVTVKDEA
+2990 
-3005 GNIRHSAPL
+3005 
-3014 TVTIDTQ
+3014 
-3021 ITIDHIE
+3021 
-3028 LVNDS
+3028 
-3033 GIPDDNLTN
+3033 
-3042 NVRPHFQV
+3042 
-3050 TVPTDVNVVR
+3050 
-3060 LSIDGGK
+3060 
-3067 TWFNA
+3067 
-3072 TQSATPGVW
+3072 
-3081 DYTWLADV
+3081 TWLADV

-3244 VRPHFRVTV
+3244 VRPHFLVTV

-4555 NGVSYSVTANGNNL
+4555 NGVSYPVTANGNNL

>member
-423 DSIITDTIAPEKPTI
+423 DSIITDTIPPEKPTI

-636 LEDYVV
+636 LEDFVV

-1034 SGISDDNLTN
+1034 SGIADDNLTN

-1113 AIFDFTIDTT
+1113 AVFDFTIDTT

-1385 TFTPPTSWADGD
+1385 SFTPTGAWADGD

-1438 PDDNL
+1438 PNDNL

-1480 PGVWDYIWPDDVAD
+1480 TGVWDYIWPDDVAD

-1537 IAGDNITNVKTP
+1537 IAGDNITSVKTP

-1560 SRVIVE
+1560 SRVIAE

-1630 ELVNDSGIPGDNLTN
+1630 ELVNDSGIPDDNLTN

-1699 MVEASDKA
+1699 MVEATDKA

-1717 TIDTI
+1717 IIDTL

-2008 IRHSAPLTVT
+2008 IRHSALLTVT
-2018 IDTQITIDHIEL
+2018 IDTQIAIDHIEL

-2124 TIVLDNTDDSG
+2124 TIVLDSTDDSG

-2334 SGVHGDNMTNH
+2334 TGIQGDNMTNR
-2345 TQPTFA
+2345 TQPTFN

-2478 TPGVWDYIWPD
+2478 TPGVWDY
-2489 DVADGGYTL
+2489 
-2498 TVEATDEAGNKA
+2498 
-2510 TQTLDFT
+2510 
-2517 IDTTLSVPTL
+2517 
-2527 SLDSADDSGI
+2527 
-2537 AGDNITN
+2537 
-2544 VKTPGFTL
+2544 
-2552 NNIDT
+2552 
-2557 DVSRVIVEVMHNG
+2557 
-2570 IKQEVPLVQTG
+2570 
-2581 GQWRFAP
+2581 
-2588 TSDWADGD
+2588 
-2596 YILTVKVEDRA
+2596 
-2607 GNVKQSAPLTVTVD
+2607 
-2621 THIAIDRIELVNDSG
+2621 
-2636 IPGDNLTNEARPHFQ
+2636 
-2651 VTVPADV
+2651 
-2658 NGVRLSIDGG
+2658 
-2668 KTWFDATQSAT
+2668 
-2679 SGVWDYTWLTNVANG
+2679 
-2694 PHTLM
+2694 
-2699 VEASDKAGNKTT
+2699 
-2711 QKLDFTIDTILSEPT
+2711 
-2726 ITLDSA
+2726 
-2732 DDSAAGDNITNVKM
+2732 
-2746 PGFTL
+2746 
-2751 GNIDADVTKVV
+2751 
-2762 VTVAHDGKNQQIELI
+2762 
-2777 KNGGVWRFTP
+2777 
-2787 GAAWT
+2787 
-2792 DGDYTLTVKVEDK
+2792 
-2805 AGNTNYSAPLTV
+2805 
-2817 TIDTQTSIDRIEL
+2817 
-2830 LNDTG
+2830 
-2835 IVGDNLTNEARPQ
+2835 
-2848 FHITVPTDVNSV
+2848 
-2860 QLSLDGGINWVNA
+2860 
-2873 TLTSDGVWEYIWPT
+2873 
-2887 DLVENTYTL
+2887 
-2896 TVKATDVAGN
+2896 
-2906 TATETLNF
+2906 
-2914 IIDTTLS
+2914 
-2921 TPTITLDSADD
+2921 
-2932 SGTANDNKT
+2932 
-2941 NVKTPGFIIGGIDS
+2941 
-2955 DVTQVVVQVMR
+2955 
-2966 DGHSEEVEL
+2966 
-2975 TQTNGQWRFVPGSAW
+2975 
-2990 TDGDYTLTVTVKDEA
+2990 
-3005 GNIRHSAPL
+3005 
-3014 TVTIDTQ
+3014 
-3021 ITIDHIE
+3021 
-3028 LVNDS
+3028 
-3033 GIPDDNLTN
+3033 
-3042 NVRPHFQV
+3042 
-3050 TVPTDVNVVR
+3050 
-3060 LSIDGGK
+3060 
-3067 TWFNA
+3067 
-3072 TQSATPGVW
+3072 
-3081 DYTWLADV
+3081 TWLADV

-3100 TDKAGNKTTQQLDF
+3100 TDKAGNQTTQQLDF
-3114 IIDTLLSEPTIVLDN
+3114 IIDTMLSEPTIVLDN

-3393 SYTLTVEVTDNAGN
+3393 SYTLTVEVQDNAGN

-3511 EFFIDTRL
+3511 EFFIDTWL
-3519 STPTIALDSTDDT
+3519 STPTIELDSTGDT

-3938 NDQLTNVAKP
+3938 NDQLTNVTKP

-4555 NGVSYSVTANGNNL
+4555 NGVSYPVTANGNNL

-5535 WVNEKGHW
+5535 WVNDKGHW

-5582 IKVFT
+5582 IQVFT

-5597 KTEWWSNSDL
+5597 KTDWWSNSST

-5612 TGEIGATVSLIV
+5612 MGEIGATVSLIV

-5631 AVVAATGRW
+5631 AVVAANGQW
-5640 ELSTDKLPEGTYD
+5640 ELSTDQLPEGKYD
-5653 ISLVIED
+5653 ITLSIED
-5660 SAGNRWEDVR
+5660 NAGNRKEEVH

-5702 KSQLIITDSEGNTYT
+5702 KSQLIITDSNGNTYT

-5926 AAWNDGNYTLS
+5926 AAWNDGTYTLS

-5969 DDASDDATATAVT
+5969 NDASDDATATAVT

-5997 RTEPS
+5997 RTVPS
-6002 AAEESVVK
+6002 VAEESVVK
-6010 VTAYS
+6010 ETAYS

-6044 IVNVSIM
+6044 IVNVSVM

-6088 DNDFLIKEKT
+6088 DDDFLIKEKT

-6103 SSADIVNAMNVRGK
+6103 SSADIVNAMNARGK

>member
-1 MGNKSIQKFF
+1 
-11 ADQNSVIDLSS
+11 
-22 LGNAKG
+22 
-28 AKVSLSGPDMNITTP
+28 
-43 RGSVI
+43 
-48 IVNGALY
+48 
-55 SSIKGNNLAVKFKD
+55 
-69 KTITGAKILG
+69 
-79 SVDLKDIQL
+79 
-88 ERIDSSLVDSAQVEK
+88 
-103 KGNGKRRNK
+103 
-112 KEEEELKKQLDD
+112 
-124 AENAKKEA
+124 
-132 DKAKEEAEKAK
+132 
-143 EAAEKALNEAFEVQN
+143 
-158 SSKQIEE
+158 
-165 MLQNFLADNVAK
+165 
-177 DNLAQQSD
+177 
-185 ASQQNTQAKATQ
+185 
-197 ASKQN
+197 
-202 DAEKVLPQP
+202 
-211 INKNTS
+211 NKNTS

-2124 TIVLDNTDDSG
+2124 TIVLDSTDDSG

-2425 INNIELVND
+2425 INN
-2434 SGIPDDN
+2434 
-2441 LTNNVRPHFQV
+2441 
-2452 TVPTDVNVVRL
+2452 
-2463 SIDGGKTWFNATQSA
+2463 
-2478 TPGVWDYIWPD
+2478 
-2489 DVADGGYTL
+2489 
-2498 TVEATDEAGNKA
+2498 
-2510 TQTLDFT
+2510 
-2517 IDTTLSVPTL
+2517 
-2527 SLDSADDSGI
+2527 
-2537 AGDNITN
+2537 
-2544 VKTPGFTL
+2544 
-2552 NNIDT
+2552 
-2557 DVSRVIVEVMHNG
+2557 
-2570 IKQEVPLVQTG
+2570 
-2581 GQWRFAP
+2581 
-2588 TSDWADGD
+2588 
-2596 YILTVKVEDRA
+2596 
-2607 GNVKQSAPLTVTVD
+2607 
-2621 THIAIDRIELVNDSG
+2621 
-2636 IPGDNLTNEARPHFQ
+2636 
-2651 VTVPADV
+2651 
-2658 NGVRLSIDGG
+2658 
-2668 KTWFDATQSAT
+2668 
-2679 SGVWDYTWLTNVANG
+2679 
-2694 PHTLM
+2694 
-2699 VEASDKAGNKTT
+2699 
-2711 QKLDFTIDTILSEPT
+2711 
-2726 ITLDSA
+2726 
-2732 DDSAAGDNITNVKM
+2732 
-2746 PGFTL
+2746 
-2751 GNIDADVTKVV
+2751 
-2762 VTVAHDGKNQQIELI
+2762 
-2777 KNGGVWRFTP
+2777 
-2787 GAAWT
+2787 
-2792 DGDYTLTVKVEDK
+2792 
-2805 AGNTNYSAPLTV
+2805 
-2817 TIDTQTSIDRIEL
+2817 
-2830 LNDTG
+2830 
-2835 IVGDNLTNEARPQ
+2835 
-2848 FHITVPTDVNSV
+2848 
-2860 QLSLDGGINWVNA
+2860 
-2873 TLTSDGVWEYIWPT
+2873 
-2887 DLVENTYTL
+2887 
-2896 TVKATDVAGN
+2896 
-2906 TATETLNF
+2906 
-2914 IIDTTLS
+2914 
-2921 TPTITLDSADD
+2921 
-2932 SGTANDNKT
+2932 
-2941 NVKTPGFIIGGIDS
+2941 
-2955 DVTQVVVQVMR
+2955 
-2966 DGHSEEVEL
+2966 
-2975 TQTNGQWRFVPGSAW
+2975 
-2990 TDGDYTLTVTVKDEA
+2990 
-3005 GNIRHSAPL
+3005 
-3014 TVTIDTQ
+3014 
-3021 ITIDHIE
+3021 IE

-4007 IANKDL
+4007 IANK
-4013 VFNIDTNIQVPT
+4013 
-4025 IALDAGQD
+4025 
-4033 TGANTADNI
+4033 
-4042 TNISRPTFT
+4042 
-4051 IGNVDPDVIKVVVTI
+4051 
-4066 DGHDYNATKVGAG
+4066 
-4079 WQFTPGNAIPDGSY
+4079 
-4093 NITVTVEDKAGNTAT
+4093 
-4108 SKPLPVVI
+4108 
-4116 DTTAEIESVTL
+4116 
-4127 VTDSGDSDVDN
+4127 
-4138 ITKVDKPQ
+4138 
-4146 FSIVTAD
+4146 
-4153 DITHVRVKID
+4153 
-4163 NAANWIELTKGG
+4163 
-4175 DGRWIFN
+4175 
-4182 VGSALPDGQ
+4182 
-4191 HTLLV
+4191 
-4196 DVTDIAGNVAQ
+4196 
-4207 ETLQFTIDT
+4207 
-4216 TLREPTIV
+4216 
-4224 LDPTHDTGDDTND
+4224 
-4237 NLTRIN
+4237 
-4243 KPVFIIGN
+4243 
-4251 VDNDVSHIVVHIDGR
+4251 
-4266 DYTIENTGGNLTFTP
+4266 
-4281 DQPLS
+4281 
-4286 DGQHTI
+4286 
-4292 SVTVTDIAGNTKTS
+4292 
-4306 AELRIEIDTQV
+4306 
-4317 QIDSV
+4317 
-4322 TLTTDSGVNDH
+4322 
-4333 DNVTNATRPSFEIAT
+4333 
-4348 PDDVTSVLV
+4348 
-4357 SFDGVNWTPISK
+4357 
-4369 NAAGQWE
+4369 
-4376 FTAGSALPDGHYT
+4376 
-4389 LHVQATD
+4389 
-4396 RAGNTANSTLG
+4396 
-4407 FTVDT
+4407 
-4412 QIDGLSVVM
+4412 
-4421 LDDAGKDS
+4421 
-4429 TDGITN
+4429 
-4435 ITSPRF
+4435 
-4441 EISAREPLQSVTVI
+4441 
-4455 LNGKSSTLTQGAGN
+4455 
-4469 KWLFTPDTPLVD
+4469 
-4481 GTYKIEI
+4481 
-4488 VAEDIA
+4488 
-4494 GNKISK
+4494 
-4500 EVSFTIDTIVSD
+4500 
-4512 PSIDLLDADDTGES
+4512 
-4526 AVDNIT
+4526 
-4532 SVTTPRFVIGN
+4532 
-4543 VPADIDTVVIRI
+4543 
-4555 NGVSYSVTANGNNL
+4555 
-4569 WEFQV
+4569 
-4574 PVALNDGVYE
+4574 
-4584 AVVVFRDIAGNTS
+4584 
-4597 ETKLPFTIDTTTS
+4597 
-4610 VSVRMEPAS
+4610 
-4619 DTGNSNS
+4619 
-4626 DNLTNKQNPKFE
+4626 
-4638 GTAEPNA
+4638 
-4645 KLVITIVDDKSGRE
+4645 
-4659 VLKQTITV
+4659 
-4667 GADGNW
+4667 
-4673 SVTPNIL
+4673 
-4680 PDGMYT
+4680 
-4686 INVVATDVAGNTA
+4686 
-4699 QTQERFTIDTVTIDP
+4699 
-4714 TIRLSDPSIDDQHE
+4714 
-4728 ATSLRP
+4728 
-4734 EFKGFAEAFSTIM
+4734 
-4747 IQWDGKVV
+4747 
-4755 GSANANA
+4755 
-4762 NGEWSWTPP
+4762 
-4771 SVLAPGSYVVSI
+4771 
-4783 VAKDKAGNE
+4783 
-4792 SSQVDFP
+4792 
-4799 VVIPVIDVTPPTIK
+4799 
-4813 LSEESDSGALG
+4813 
-4824 DFTTN
+4824 
-4829 NKTPTLIGST
+4829 
-4839 LPNTIVSIYV
+4839 
-4849 DGVKV
+4849 
-4854 GEATADTAGRYTFQL
+4854 
-4869 SEMKDGHYVVQV
+4869 
-4881 GIVNPRDNS
+4881 
-4890 ELRSTAVDVTI
+4890 
-4901 DTEVAELVWN
+4901 
-4911 ISGMH
+4911 
-4916 EGGYI
+4916 
-4921 NTVTP
+4921 
-4926 EIGGTSE
+4926 
-4933 PNSKITIFVNGVE
+4933 
-4946 KAIAYTTGA
+4946 
-4955 GHWGVVLP
+4955 
-4963 ALGNDG
+4963 
-4969 NYELT
+4969 
-4974 FKVEDV
+4974 
-4980 AGNIREFGPQNVIL
+4980 
-4994 DTVIS
+4994 
-4999 PLTVVLREADD
+4999 
-5010 SGKVGDW
+5010 
-5017 ITNKSHVTIDGTA
+5017 
-5030 EAGSTLTIRNPQGV
+5030 
-5044 VIATLVVGNDGRWS
+5044 
-5058 AELDLREGSNA
+5058 
-5069 FVVVSED
+5069 
-5076 KAGNS
+5076 
-5081 QQKEIL
+5081 
-5087 IEHDTQIEIS
+5087 
-5097 DISLSRDTNS
+5097 
-5107 GDKYDLITNNKSP
+5107 
-5120 VLVAMT
+5120 
-5126 DPGAT
+5126 
-5131 VQVYI
+5131 
-5136 NGVLQ
+5136 
-5141 GTVEASSSGN
+5141 
-5151 ISYTM
+5151 
-5156 PANSADGEY
+5156 
-5165 QVQFVA
+5165 
-5171 TDTAGNRVESAITT
+5171 
-5185 VTIDSQIAVFD
+5185 
-5196 IDEDSLPAL
+5196 
-5205 SNNRALSV
+5205 
-5213 SGVGEAGSQV
+5213 
-5223 SIFVDG
+5223 
-5229 KLVNVVMVEADGT
+5229 
-5242 WRAPILL
+5242 
-5249 QDDGTFNIHFS
+5249 
-5260 ITDVAGNTEVSKD
+5260 
-5273 YSVDVDSSTDFPT
+5273 
-5286 LNLEDAS
+5286 
-5293 NSGSLDD
+5293 
-5300 LITNHNKPV
+5300 
-5309 LVGTAEAGATIHIY
+5309 
-5323 VDEKIV
+5323 
-5329 ANVLVLEDGTWSYQ
+5329 
-5343 FDNALKDGE
+5343 
-5352 YSIRVV
+5352 
-5358 AEDPAGNTAESPR
+5358 
-5371 LLVTIDTSTFIDNP
+5371 
-5385 AMVAGSDN
+5385 
-5393 GIFSNDSITSQTR
+5393 
-5406 PTFSIFGEM
+5406 
-5415 NQSVQI
+5415 
-5421 FIDGVLVDTITVT
+5421 
-5434 DRNQVYRPESP
+5434 
-5445 LGDGSHS
+5445 
-5452 IYYVITD
+5452 
-5459 KAGNTATSK
+5459 
-5468 TLNFTIDTF
+5468 
-5477 NTTPVAID
+5477 
-5485 SIGGQT
+5485 
-5491 LAEMTGSDGK
+5491 
-5501 IYITDTTRNLLFSG
+5501 
-5515 SAEPNSKIEIIING
+5515 
-5529 LNVGEV
+5529 
-5535 WVNEKGHW
+5535 
-5543 QMPVNPLY
+5543 
-5551 FTEGQLDI
+5551 
-5559 TVKSTDRA
+5559 
-5567 GNVNQEKYSIWVDTH
+5567 
-5582 IKVFT
+5582 
-5587 SELDDNKSSS
+5587 
-5597 KTEWWSNSDL
+5597 
-5607 ITMRG
+5607 
-5612 TGEIGATVSLIV
+5612 
-5624 AGVTLAT
+5624 
-5631 AVVAATGRW
+5631 
-5640 ELSTDKLPEGTYD
+5640 
-5653 ISLVIED
+5653 
-5660 SAGNRWEDVR
+5660 
-5670 EIFIDR
+5670 
-5676 TPPNAPVVTYS
+5676 
-5687 DIVNDLIIMQGTAEA
+5687 
-5702 KSQLIITDSEGNTYT
+5702 
-5717 LTVPDNG
+5717 
-5724 KWSMAIPYPS
+5724 
-5734 EGKFTITS
+5734 
-5742 VDAIG
+5742 
-5747 NRSDDVPLD
+5747 
-5756 IMKEVPVISLSP
+5756 
-5768 DSDSGTVGD
+5768 
-5777 NITRDKQPTFI
+5777 
-5788 IGNLESD
+5788 
-5795 VVVVQVDI
+5795 
-5803 NGTVYNAEKNADG
+5803 
-5816 VWFFTPGTPLADGSY
+5816 
-5831 TISVIASD
+5831 
-5839 AAGNQK
+5839 
-5845 NSLPITVTI
+5845 
-5854 DSTLTVPEIALAA
+5854 
-5867 GEDNGASD
+5867 
-5875 SDNVTNH
+5875 
-5882 TQPKFTL
+5882 
-5889 QHIDADVTGVTVNVT
+5889 
-5904 HNGVTDI
+5904 
-5911 YQATQGAD
+5911 
-5919 GWTFTPP
+5919 
-5926 AAWNDGNYTLS
+5926 
-5937 VTVVDRAGNSQQ
+5937 
-5949 SASLAVTVDSTVTV
+5949 
-5963 TADSQH
+5963 
-5969 DDASDDATATAVT
+5969 
-5982 PPESETVNAESATHL
+5982 
-5997 RTEPS
+5997 
-6002 AAEESVVK
+6002 
-6010 VTAYS
+6010 
-6015 ITLLNADS
+6015 
-6023 GDEIDRSISQTPSFE
+6023 
-6038 ISVPEN
+6038 
-6044 IVNVSIM
+6044 
-6051 FEGEEFT
+6051 
-6058 LPITNQKAIFE
+6058 
-6069 VPLSLEDGEYT
+6069 
-6080 MDVKFIDK
+6080 
-6088 DNDFLIKEKT
+6088 
-6098 FSVDH
+6098 
-6103 SSADIVNAMNVRGK
+6103 
-6117 TEDDINDSPSTSS
+6117 
-6130 VGHNNNGAIDV
+6130 
-6141 FAVNEVTLPV
+6141 
-6151 DNQEEH
+6151 
-6157 A
+6157 

>member
-185 ASQQNTQAKATQ
+185 ASRQNTQAKATQ

-304 LTDGTYNLEA
+304 LTDGAYNLEA

-423 DSIITDTIAPEKPTI
+423 DSIITDTIPPEKPTI

-636 LEDYVV
+636 LEDFVV

-1034 SGISDDNLTN
+1034 SGIADDNLTN

-1113 AIFDFTIDTT
+1113 AVFDFTIDTT

-1175 EIELSHLNGSWLFI
+1175 EIELSHLNGSWLFT

-1201 TVKVEDKAGNTN
+1201 TVKVEDKAGNTS

-1328 VLDSADDT
+1328 VLNSADDT
-1336 GIQGDNMTNSTQ
+1336 GVQGDNMTNRTQ

-1480 PGVWDYIWPDDVAD
+1480 PGAWDYIWPDDVAD

-1505 EAGNKATQTL
+1505 KAGNKTTQEL

-1717 TIDTI
+1717 IIDTL

-2124 TIVLDNTDDSG
+2124 TIVLDSTDDSG
-2135 TKGDHLT
+2135 TKGDNLT

-2316 TIDTTLSTPVIVL
+2316 TIDTTLSVPVIVL
-2329 DSADD
+2329 NSADD
-2334 SGVHGDNMTNH
+2334 TGVQGDNMTNS

-2375 DATKDA
+2375 DATKGV
-2381 GGWTFTPTGAWADG
+2381 GGWSFTPTGAWADG

-2452 TVPTDVNVVRL
+2452 KVPTDVN
-2463 SIDGGKTWFNATQSA
+2463 
-2478 TPGVWDYIWPD
+2478 
-2489 DVADGGYTL
+2489 
-2498 TVEATDEAGNKA
+2498 E
-2510 TQTLDFT
+2510 
-2517 IDTTLSVPTL
+2517 
-2527 SLDSADDSGI
+2527 
-2537 AGDNITN
+2537 
-2544 VKTPGFTL
+2544 
-2552 NNIDT
+2552 
-2557 DVSRVIVEVMHNG
+2557 
-2570 IKQEVPLVQTG
+2570 
-2581 GQWRFAP
+2581 
-2588 TSDWADGD
+2588 
-2596 YILTVKVEDRA
+2596 
-2607 GNVKQSAPLTVTVD
+2607 
-2621 THIAIDRIELVNDSG
+2621 
-2636 IPGDNLTNEARPHFQ
+2636 
-2651 VTVPADV
+2651 
-2658 NGVRLSIDGG
+2658 
-2668 KTWFDATQSAT
+2668 
-2679 SGVWDYTWLTNVANG
+2679 
-2694 PHTLM
+2694 
-2699 VEASDKAGNKTT
+2699 
-2711 QKLDFTIDTILSEPT
+2711 
-2726 ITLDSA
+2726 
-2732 DDSAAGDNITNVKM
+2732 
-2746 PGFTL
+2746 
-2751 GNIDADVTKVV
+2751 
-2762 VTVAHDGKNQQIELI
+2762 
-2777 KNGGVWRFTP
+2777 
-2787 GAAWT
+2787 
-2792 DGDYTLTVKVEDK
+2792 
-2805 AGNTNYSAPLTV
+2805 
-2817 TIDTQTSIDRIEL
+2817 
-2830 LNDTG
+2830 
-2835 IVGDNLTNEARPQ
+2835 
-2848 FHITVPTDVNSV
+2848 
-2860 QLSLDGGINWVNA
+2860 
-2873 TLTSDGVWEYIWPT
+2873 
-2887 DLVENTYTL
+2887 
-2896 TVKATDVAGN
+2896 
-2906 TATETLNF
+2906 
-2914 IIDTTLS
+2914 
-2921 TPTITLDSADD
+2921 
-2932 SGTANDNKT
+2932 
-2941 NVKTPGFIIGGIDS
+2941 
-2955 DVTQVVVQVMR
+2955 
-2966 DGHSEEVEL
+2966 
-2975 TQTNGQWRFVPGSAW
+2975 
-2990 TDGDYTLTVTVKDEA
+2990 
-3005 GNIRHSAPL
+3005 
-3014 TVTIDTQ
+3014 
-3021 ITIDHIE
+3021 
-3028 LVNDS
+3028 
-3033 GIPDDNLTN
+3033 
-3042 NVRPHFQV
+3042 
-3050 TVPTDVNVVR
+3050 VR

-3100 TDKAGNKTTQQLDF
+3100 TDKAGNQTTQKLDF
-3114 IIDTLLSEPTIVLDN
+3114 IIDTMLSEPTIVLDS
-3129 TDDSGTKGDNLTNVN
+3129 TDDSGTKGDNLTNAN
-3144 KPTFLLGNIDADARY
+3144 KPTFILGNIDADARY
-3159 VTVEVQHGGTK
+3159 VTVEVQYGGTK

-3318 RLSTPTIAM
+3318 RLSTPTITM

-3349 IGNIDADAHSVI
+3349 IGNIDSDAQSVI

-3407 VRQSTPLVVT
+3407 VRQSTPLIVT

-3466 ANWVSATQGIEGV
+3466 ANWVSAAQGIEGV

-3623 DRIELVNDSG
+3623 DHIELVNDSG

-3717 TLLTPTIEL
+3717 TLMTPTIEL

-3845 DRPVFDIH
+3845 DRPVFDIR

-4306 AELRIEIDTQV
+4306 AELKIEIDTQV

-4532 SVTTPRFVIGN
+4532 SVTKPRFVIGN

-4555 NGVSYSVTANGNNL
+4555 NGVSYPVTANGNNL

-4829 NKTPTLIGST
+4829 NKTPTLVGNT
-4839 LPNTIVSIYV
+4839 LPNAIVSIYV

-4969 NYELT
+4969 NYVLT

-5030 EAGSTLTIRNPQGV
+5030 EAGSTLTIRSPQGV

-5081 QQKEIL
+5081 QQKDIL

-5343 FDNALKDGE
+5343 FDNVLKDGE

-5406 PTFSIFGEM
+5406 PTFSISGEM

-5582 IKVFT
+5582 IQVFT

-5597 KTEWWSNSDL
+5597 KTDWWSNSST

-5612 TGEIGATVSLIV
+5612 MGEIGATVSLIV

-5631 AVVAATGRW
+5631 AVVAANGQW
-5640 ELSTDKLPEGTYD
+5640 ELSTDQLPEGKYD
-5653 ISLVIED
+5653 ITLSIED
-5660 SAGNRWEDVR
+5660 NAGNRKEEVH

-5702 KSQLIITDSEGNTYT
+5702 KSQLIITDSNGNTYT

-5747 NRSDDVPLD
+5747 NRSDDVSLD

-5867 GEDNGASD
+5867 GEDNGVSD

-5904 HNGVTDI
+5904 HNGVTDT

-5926 AAWNDGNYTLS
+5926 AAWNDGTYTLS

-5997 RTEPS
+5997 RTVPS

-6010 VTAYS
+6010 ETAYS

-6103 SSADIVNAMNVRGK
+6103 SSADIVNAMNARGK

>member
-423 DSIITDTIAPEKPTI
+423 DSIITDTIPPEKPTI

-1066 AMSDTQIGVA
+1066 AASDTQIGVA

-1113 AIFDFTIDTT
+1113 AVFDFTIDTT

-1385 TFTPPTSWADGD
+1385 SFTPTGAWADGD

-1438 PDDNL
+1438 PNDNL

-1480 PGVWDYIWPDDVAD
+1480 PGAWDYIWPDDVAD

-1505 EAGNKATQTL
+1505 KAGNKTTQEL

-1630 ELVNDSGIPGDNLTN
+1630 ELVNDSGIPDDNLTN

-1699 MVEASDKA
+1699 MVEATDKA

-1717 TIDTI
+1717 IIDTL

-1791 WTDGDYT
+1791 WSDGDYT

-2018 IDTQITIDHIEL
+2018 IDTQIAIDHIEL
-2030 VNDSGIPD
+2030 VNDSGIPN

-2106 NKTTQQLD
+2106 NKTTQKLD

-2124 TIVLDNTDDSG
+2124 TIVLDSTDDSG
-2135 TKGDHLT
+2135 TKGDNLT

-2202 VEDEAGNEKHS
+2202 VEDEAGNVKYS

-2230 LVNDNGIPGD
+2230 LVNDSGTRGD
-2240 NMTND
+2240 NLTND
-2245 AHPQFRVT
+2245 ANPHFRIT

-2268 VTWVKATQSATPG
+2268 VTWVKATQSVTPG

-2334 SGVHGDNMTNH
+2334 SGVHGDNMTNR

-2351 LQHIDDDAV
+2351 LQQIDDDAV

-2375 DATKDA
+2375 DATKGT

-2452 TVPTDVNVVRL
+2452 KVPTDVN
-2463 SIDGGKTWFNATQSA
+2463 
-2478 TPGVWDYIWPD
+2478 
-2489 DVADGGYTL
+2489 
-2498 TVEATDEAGNKA
+2498 E
-2510 TQTLDFT
+2510 
-2517 IDTTLSVPTL
+2517 
-2527 SLDSADDSGI
+2527 
-2537 AGDNITN
+2537 
-2544 VKTPGFTL
+2544 
-2552 NNIDT
+2552 
-2557 DVSRVIVEVMHNG
+2557 
-2570 IKQEVPLVQTG
+2570 
-2581 GQWRFAP
+2581 
-2588 TSDWADGD
+2588 
-2596 YILTVKVEDRA
+2596 
-2607 GNVKQSAPLTVTVD
+2607 
-2621 THIAIDRIELVNDSG
+2621 
-2636 IPGDNLTNEARPHFQ
+2636 
-2651 VTVPADV
+2651 
-2658 NGVRLSIDGG
+2658 
-2668 KTWFDATQSAT
+2668 
-2679 SGVWDYTWLTNVANG
+2679 
-2694 PHTLM
+2694 
-2699 VEASDKAGNKTT
+2699 
-2711 QKLDFTIDTILSEPT
+2711 
-2726 ITLDSA
+2726 
-2732 DDSAAGDNITNVKM
+2732 
-2746 PGFTL
+2746 
-2751 GNIDADVTKVV
+2751 
-2762 VTVAHDGKNQQIELI
+2762 
-2777 KNGGVWRFTP
+2777 
-2787 GAAWT
+2787 
-2792 DGDYTLTVKVEDK
+2792 
-2805 AGNTNYSAPLTV
+2805 
-2817 TIDTQTSIDRIEL
+2817 
-2830 LNDTG
+2830 
-2835 IVGDNLTNEARPQ
+2835 
-2848 FHITVPTDVNSV
+2848 
-2860 QLSLDGGINWVNA
+2860 
-2873 TLTSDGVWEYIWPT
+2873 
-2887 DLVENTYTL
+2887 
-2896 TVKATDVAGN
+2896 
-2906 TATETLNF
+2906 
-2914 IIDTTLS
+2914 
-2921 TPTITLDSADD
+2921 
-2932 SGTANDNKT
+2932 
-2941 NVKTPGFIIGGIDS
+2941 
-2955 DVTQVVVQVMR
+2955 
-2966 DGHSEEVEL
+2966 
-2975 TQTNGQWRFVPGSAW
+2975 
-2990 TDGDYTLTVTVKDEA
+2990 
-3005 GNIRHSAPL
+3005 
-3014 TVTIDTQ
+3014 
-3021 ITIDHIE
+3021 
-3028 LVNDS
+3028 
-3033 GIPDDNLTN
+3033 
-3042 NVRPHFQV
+3042 
-3050 TVPTDVNVVR
+3050 VR

-3100 TDKAGNKTTQQLDF
+3100 TDKAGNQTTQKLDF
-3114 IIDTLLSEPTIVLDN
+3114 IIDTLLSEPTIVLDS
-3129 TDDSGTKGDNLTNVN
+3129 TDDSGTKGDNLTNAN
-3144 KPTFLLGNIDADARY
+3144 KPTFILGNIDADARY

-3277 AGIWDYTWPKDVTD
+3277 AGTWDYTWPKDVTD

-3349 IGNIDADAHSVI
+3349 IGNIDSDAHSVI

-3393 SYTLTVEVTDNAGN
+3393 SYTLTVEVQDNAGN

-3466 ANWVSATQGIEGV
+3466 ANWVSAAQGIEGV

-3623 DRIELVNDSG
+3623 DHIELVNDSG

-3690 GQHTLT
+3690 GQHTLI
-3696 VEVTDGAGNKMTET
+3696 VEVTDGAGNKMTGT
-3710 LNFTIDI
+3710 LDFTIDI

-3845 DRPVFDIH
+3845 DRPVFDIR
-3853 QVDSDVTRVMVKVT
+3853 QIDSDVTRVMVKVT

-3911 ESAPFEVRIDTTTTI
+3911 ESAPLEVRIDTTTTI

-4013 VFNIDTNIQVPT
+4013 VFNIDTNVQVPT

-4251 VDNDVSHIVVHIDGR
+4251 VDNDVSHIVVHLDGR
-4266 DYTIENTGGNLTFTP
+4266 DYTIENKGGNLTFTP

-4306 AELRIEIDTQV
+4306 AELQIEIDTQV

-4532 SVTTPRFVIGN
+4532 SVTKPRFVIGN

-4555 NGVSYSVTANGNNL
+4555 NGVSYPVTANGNNL

-4659 VLKQTITV
+4659 VLKHTITV

-5535 WVNEKGHW
+5535 WANDKGHW

-5559 TVKSTDRA
+5559 NVKSTDRA

-5582 IKVFT
+5582 IQVFT

-5597 KTEWWSNSDL
+5597 KTDWWSNSST

-5612 TGEIGATVSLIV
+5612 MGEIGATVSLIV

-5631 AVVAATGRW
+5631 AVVAANGKW
-5640 ELSTDKLPEGTYD
+5640 ELSTDQLPEGKYD
-5653 ISLVIED
+5653 ITLSIED
-5660 SAGNRWEDVR
+5660 NAGNRKEEVH

-5702 KSQLIITDSEGNTYT
+5702 KSQLIITDSNGNTYT

-5854 DSTLTVPEIALAA
+5854 DSTLTVP
-5867 GEDNGASD
+5867 
-5875 SDNVTNH
+5875 
-5882 TQPKFTL
+5882 
-5889 QHIDADVTGVTVNVT
+5889 
-5904 HNGVTDI
+5904 
-5911 YQATQGAD
+5911 
-5919 GWTFTPP
+5919 
-5926 AAWNDGNYTLS
+5926 
-5937 VTVVDRAGNSQQ
+5937 
-5949 SASLAVTVDSTVTV
+5949 
-5963 TADSQH
+5963 
-5969 DDASDDATATAVT
+5969 
-5982 PPESETVNAESATHL
+5982 
-5997 RTEPS
+5997 
-6002 AAEESVVK
+6002 
-6010 VTAYS
+6010 
-6015 ITLLNADS
+6015 
-6023 GDEIDRSISQTPSFE
+6023 
-6038 ISVPEN
+6038 
-6044 IVNVSIM
+6044 
-6051 FEGEEFT
+6051 
-6058 LPITNQKAIFE
+6058 
-6069 VPLSLEDGEYT
+6069 
-6080 MDVKFIDK
+6080 
-6088 DNDFLIKEKT
+6088 
-6098 FSVDH
+6098 
-6103 SSADIVNAMNVRGK
+6103 
-6117 TEDDINDSPSTSS
+6117 
-6130 VGHNNNGAIDV
+6130 
-6141 FAVNEVTLPV
+6141 
-6151 DNQEEH
+6151 
-6157 A
+6157 

>member
-158 SSKQIEE
+158 SSKQMEE
-165 MLQNFLADNVAK
+165 MLQEFLADNVAK

-423 DSIITDTIAPEKPTI
+423 DSIITDTIPPEKPTI

-636 LEDYVV
+636 LEDFVV

-943 NEKNPALTGT
+943 NEKKPALTGT

-1066 AMSDTQIGVA
+1066 AASDTQIGVA

-1113 AIFDFTIDTT
+1113 AVFDFTIDTT

-1175 EIELSHLNGSWLFI
+1175 EIELSHLNGSWLFT

-1213 YSAPLTVVIDTQI
+1213 YSTPLTVVIDTQI

-1270 NSWVQAT
+1270 LSWVQAT

-1320 TTLSVPVI
+1320 STLSVPVI
-1328 VLDSADDT
+1328 VLNNADDT
-1336 GIQGDNMTNSTQ
+1336 GIQGDNLTNRTQ

-1354 HIDDDAVRVTVS
+1354 QIDDDAVRVTVS

-1385 TFTPPTSWADGD
+1385 TFTPPALWADGD

-1480 PGVWDYIWPDDVAD
+1480 PGAWDYIWPDDVAD

-1505 EAGNKATQTL
+1505 KAGNQTTQEL

-1591 DWADGDYILT
+1591 DWGDGDYILT

-1717 TIDTI
+1717 IIDTI

-2018 IDTQITIDHIEL
+2018 IDTQIAIDHIEL

-2038 DNLTNNVRPHFQV
+2038 DNLTNNVRPQFQV

-2080 VWDYTWLADVGEG
+2080 VWDYTWLTDVANGS
-2093 KHTLTVEATDKAG
+2093 HTLTVEATDAAG
-2106 NKTTQQLD
+2106 NKATQNLE
-2114 FIIDTLLSEP
+2114 FNIDTLLSEP
-2124 TIVLDNTDDSG
+2124 TIALDSTDDSG
-2135 TKGDHLT
+2135 TKGDNLT
-2142 NVNKPTFLLGNID
+2142 SVNKPTFILGNID

-2172 VLTATKDATGN
+2172 VLTATKGATGI
-2183 WSVTPTGT
+2183 WSVTPTGM
-2191 WADGDYTLTVR
+2191 WADGSHTLTVR
-2202 VEDEAGNEKHS
+2202 VEDEAGNVKYS
-2213 ASLTVTVDTQI
+2213 VPLTITVDTQI
-2224 TIDVIE
+2224 TIDDIE
-2230 LVNDNGIPGD
+2230 LVNDSGTKGD
-2240 NMTND
+2240 NLTND
-2245 AHPQFRVT
+2245 ANPHFRIT

-2268 VTWVKATQSATPG
+2268 VTWVKAMQSSTSG
-2281 VWNYTWPGTVPDGD
+2281 VWNYTWPKTLADDD
-2295 YTLNVKATDNAGNTV
+2295 YTLTVKATDNAGNTV
-2310 TETLHF
+2310 TRTLDF

-2334 SGVHGDNMTNH
+2334 TGVQGDNMTNR
-2345 TQPTFA
+2345 TQPTFN

-2375 DATKDA
+2375 DVTKDA
-2381 GGWTFTPTGAWADG
+2381 GGWTFTPPTSWGAG

-2441 LTNNVRPHFQV
+2441 LTNNVRPQFQV
-2452 TVPTDVNVVRL
+2452 KVPTDVN
-2463 SIDGGKTWFNATQSA
+2463 
-2478 TPGVWDYIWPD
+2478 
-2489 DVADGGYTL
+2489 
-2498 TVEATDEAGNKA
+2498 E
-2510 TQTLDFT
+2510 
-2517 IDTTLSVPTL
+2517 
-2527 SLDSADDSGI
+2527 
-2537 AGDNITN
+2537 
-2544 VKTPGFTL
+2544 
-2552 NNIDT
+2552 
-2557 DVSRVIVEVMHNG
+2557 
-2570 IKQEVPLVQTG
+2570 
-2581 GQWRFAP
+2581 
-2588 TSDWADGD
+2588 
-2596 YILTVKVEDRA
+2596 
-2607 GNVKQSAPLTVTVD
+2607 
-2621 THIAIDRIELVNDSG
+2621 
-2636 IPGDNLTNEARPHFQ
+2636 
-2651 VTVPADV
+2651 
-2658 NGVRLSIDGG
+2658 
-2668 KTWFDATQSAT
+2668 
-2679 SGVWDYTWLTNVANG
+2679 
-2694 PHTLM
+2694 
-2699 VEASDKAGNKTT
+2699 
-2711 QKLDFTIDTILSEPT
+2711 
-2726 ITLDSA
+2726 
-2732 DDSAAGDNITNVKM
+2732 
-2746 PGFTL
+2746 
-2751 GNIDADVTKVV
+2751 
-2762 VTVAHDGKNQQIELI
+2762 
-2777 KNGGVWRFTP
+2777 
-2787 GAAWT
+2787 
-2792 DGDYTLTVKVEDK
+2792 
-2805 AGNTNYSAPLTV
+2805 
-2817 TIDTQTSIDRIEL
+2817 
-2830 LNDTG
+2830 
-2835 IVGDNLTNEARPQ
+2835 
-2848 FHITVPTDVNSV
+2848 
-2860 QLSLDGGINWVNA
+2860 
-2873 TLTSDGVWEYIWPT
+2873 
-2887 DLVENTYTL
+2887 
-2896 TVKATDVAGN
+2896 
-2906 TATETLNF
+2906 
-2914 IIDTTLS
+2914 
-2921 TPTITLDSADD
+2921 
-2932 SGTANDNKT
+2932 
-2941 NVKTPGFIIGGIDS
+2941 
-2955 DVTQVVVQVMR
+2955 
-2966 DGHSEEVEL
+2966 
-2975 TQTNGQWRFVPGSAW
+2975 
-2990 TDGDYTLTVTVKDEA
+2990 
-3005 GNIRHSAPL
+3005 
-3014 TVTIDTQ
+3014 
-3021 ITIDHIE
+3021 
-3028 LVNDS
+3028 
-3033 GIPDDNLTN
+3033 
-3042 NVRPHFQV
+3042 
-3050 TVPTDVNVVR
+3050 VR

-3100 TDKAGNKTTQQLDF
+3100 TDKAGNQTTQKLDF
-3114 IIDTLLSEPTIVLDN
+3114 IIDTLLSEPTIALDS
-3129 TDDSGTKGDNLTNVN
+3129 TDDSGTKGDNLTSVN
-3144 KPTFLLGNIDADARY
+3144 KPTFILGNIDADARY

-3187 TGTWADGDYT
+3187 TGMWADGSHT

-3217 TVDTQITIDVIELV
+3217 TVDTHIAIDDIELV

-3297 VEATDKAGNKTTQ
+3297 VEATDKAGNQTTQ

-3349 IGNIDADAHSVI
+3349 IGNIDSDAHSVI

-3373 TLTQVGGQWRF
+3373 TLTQAGGQWRF

-3393 SYTLTVEVTDNAGN
+3393 SYTLTVEVQDNAGN
-3407 VRQSTPLVVT
+3407 VRQSTPLIVT

-3466 ANWVSATQGIEGV
+3466 ANWVSAAQGIEGV

-3812 PLKVTIDGTLTT
+3812 PLKVTIDGSLTT

-3837 VGDRLTNH
+3837 VGDRLTKH
-3845 DRPVFDIH
+3845 DRPVFDIR

-3911 ESAPFEVRIDTTTTI
+3911 ESAPLEVRIDTTTTI

-3954 PGDVVQVRVTLDGGA
+3954 PGDVIQVRVTLDGGA

-3983 FDSPNTLVD
+3983 FDTPNALVD

-3998 VEATDEAGN
+3998 VEATDQAGN

-4182 VGSALPDGQ
+4182 VVSALPDGQ

-4306 AELRIEIDTQV
+4306 AELKIEIDTQV

-4357 SFDGVNWTPISK
+4357 SFDGVNWTPVSK
-4369 NAAGQWE
+4369 NAAGQWQ
-4376 FTAGSALPDGHYT
+4376 FTAGSALSDGHYT

-4500 EVSFTIDTIVSD
+4500 EVSFTIDTVVSD
-4512 PSIDLLDADDTGES
+4512 PRIDLLDADDTGES

-4532 SVTTPRFVIGN
+4532 SVTKPRFVIGN

-4555 NGVSYSVTANGNNL
+4555 NGVSYPVTANGNNL

-4619 DTGNSNS
+4619 DTGSSNS

-4659 VLKQTITV
+4659 VLKHTITV

-4714 TIRLSDPSIDDQHE
+4714 TIRLSDPSIDDQYE

-4734 EFKGFAEAFSTIM
+4734 EFKGLAEAFSTIM

-4829 NKTPTLIGST
+4829 NKTPTLVGNT
-4839 LPNTIVSIYV
+4839 LPNAIVSIYV

-5081 QQKEIL
+5081 QQKDIL

-5249 QDDGTFNIHFS
+5249 QDDGKFNIHFS

-5300 LITNHNKPV
+5300 LITSHNKPV

-5385 AMVAGSDN
+5385 VMMAGSDN

-5406 PTFSIFGEM
+5406 PAFSIFGEM

-5535 WVNEKGHW
+5535 WVNDKGHW

-5582 IKVFT
+5582 IQVFT

-5597 KTEWWSNSDL
+5597 KTDWWSNSST

-5612 TGEIGATVSLIV
+5612 MGEIGATVSLIV

-5631 AVVAATGRW
+5631 AVVAANGQW
-5640 ELSTDKLPEGTYD
+5640 ELSTDQLPEGKYD
-5653 ISLVIED
+5653 ITLSIED
-5660 SAGNRWEDVR
+5660 NAGNRKEEVH

-5702 KSQLIITDSEGNTYT
+5702 KSQLIITDSNGNTYT

-5882 TQPKFTL
+5882 NHTQPKFTL

-5926 AAWNDGNYTLS
+5926 AAWNDGTYTLS
-5937 VTVVDRAGNSQQ
+5937 VTVVDRAGNSLQ
-5949 SASLAVTVDSTVTV
+5949 SASLEVTVDSTVTV

-5969 DDASDDATATAVT
+5969 DDAIDDATATAVT

-5997 RTEPS
+5997 RTVPS

-6010 VTAYS
+6010 ETAYS

-6044 IVNVSIM
+6044 IVNVSVM

-6088 DNDFLIKEKT
+6088 DDDFLIKEKT

-6103 SSADIVNAMNVRGK
+6103 SSADIVNAMNARGK

>member
-423 DSIITDTIAPEKPTI
+423 DSIITDTIPPEKPTI

-953 AAPYSTVKLYIDGA
+953 AAPYSTVKLYVDGA

-1034 SGISDDNLTN
+1034 SGIADDNLTN
-1044 IVKPTLHLKDI
+1044 IVNPTLHLKDI

-1066 AMSDTQIGVA
+1066 AASDTQIGVA

-1113 AIFDFTIDTT
+1113 AVFDFTIDTT

-1175 EIELSHLNGSWLFI
+1175 EIELSHLNGSWLFT

-1201 TVKVEDKAGNTN
+1201 TVKVEDKAGNTS

-1385 TFTPPTSWADGD
+1385 SFTPTGAWADGD

-1505 EAGNKATQTL
+1505 KAGNKTTQEL

-1630 ELVNDSGIPGDNLTN
+1630 ELVNDSGIPDDNLTN

-2124 TIVLDNTDDSG
+2124 TIVLDSTDDSG
-2135 TKGDHLT
+2135 TKGDNLT

-2172 VLTATKDATGN
+2172 VLTATKGATGN

-2334 SGVHGDNMTNH
+2334 TGIQGDNMTNR
-2345 TQPTFA
+2345 TQPTFN

-2381 GGWTFTPTGAWADG
+2381 GGWTFTPPTSWGAG

-2452 TVPTDVNVVRL
+2452 KVPTDVN
-2463 SIDGGKTWFNATQSA
+2463 
-2478 TPGVWDYIWPD
+2478 
-2489 DVADGGYTL
+2489 
-2498 TVEATDEAGNKA
+2498 E
-2510 TQTLDFT
+2510 
-2517 IDTTLSVPTL
+2517 
-2527 SLDSADDSGI
+2527 
-2537 AGDNITN
+2537 
-2544 VKTPGFTL
+2544 
-2552 NNIDT
+2552 
-2557 DVSRVIVEVMHNG
+2557 
-2570 IKQEVPLVQTG
+2570 
-2581 GQWRFAP
+2581 
-2588 TSDWADGD
+2588 
-2596 YILTVKVEDRA
+2596 
-2607 GNVKQSAPLTVTVD
+2607 
-2621 THIAIDRIELVNDSG
+2621 
-2636 IPGDNLTNEARPHFQ
+2636 
-2651 VTVPADV
+2651 
-2658 NGVRLSIDGG
+2658 
-2668 KTWFDATQSAT
+2668 
-2679 SGVWDYTWLTNVANG
+2679 
-2694 PHTLM
+2694 
-2699 VEASDKAGNKTT
+2699 
-2711 QKLDFTIDTILSEPT
+2711 
-2726 ITLDSA
+2726 
-2732 DDSAAGDNITNVKM
+2732 
-2746 PGFTL
+2746 
-2751 GNIDADVTKVV
+2751 
-2762 VTVAHDGKNQQIELI
+2762 
-2777 KNGGVWRFTP
+2777 
-2787 GAAWT
+2787 
-2792 DGDYTLTVKVEDK
+2792 
-2805 AGNTNYSAPLTV
+2805 
-2817 TIDTQTSIDRIEL
+2817 
-2830 LNDTG
+2830 
-2835 IVGDNLTNEARPQ
+2835 
-2848 FHITVPTDVNSV
+2848 
-2860 QLSLDGGINWVNA
+2860 
-2873 TLTSDGVWEYIWPT
+2873 
-2887 DLVENTYTL
+2887 
-2896 TVKATDVAGN
+2896 
-2906 TATETLNF
+2906 
-2914 IIDTTLS
+2914 
-2921 TPTITLDSADD
+2921 
-2932 SGTANDNKT
+2932 
-2941 NVKTPGFIIGGIDS
+2941 
-2955 DVTQVVVQVMR
+2955 
-2966 DGHSEEVEL
+2966 
-2975 TQTNGQWRFVPGSAW
+2975 
-2990 TDGDYTLTVTVKDEA
+2990 
-3005 GNIRHSAPL
+3005 
-3014 TVTIDTQ
+3014 
-3021 ITIDHIE
+3021 
-3028 LVNDS
+3028 
-3033 GIPDDNLTN
+3033 
-3042 NVRPHFQV
+3042 
-3050 TVPTDVNVVR
+3050 VR

-3100 TDKAGNKTTQQLDF
+3100 TDKAGNQTTQKLDF
-3114 IIDTLLSEPTIVLDN
+3114 IIDTMLSEPTIVLDS
-3129 TDDSGTKGDNLTNVN
+3129 TDDSGTKGDNLTNAN
-3144 KPTFLLGNIDADARY
+3144 KPTFILGNIDADARY

-3277 AGIWDYTWPKDVTD
+3277 AGTWDYTWPKDVTD

-3349 IGNIDADAHSVI
+3349 IGNIDSDAQSVI

-3407 VRQSTPLVVT
+3407 VRQSTPLIVT

-3623 DRIELVNDSG
+3623 DHIELVNDSG

-3690 GQHTLT
+3690 GQHTLI
-3696 VEVTDGAGNKMTET
+3696 VEVTDGAGNKMTGT
-3710 LNFTIDI
+3710 LDFTIDI

-3845 DRPVFDIH
+3845 DRPVFDIR
-3853 QVDSDVTRVMVKVT
+3853 QIDSDVTRVMVKVT

-3911 ESAPFEVRIDTTTTI
+3911 ESAPLEVRIDTTTTI

-4251 VDNDVSHIVVHIDGR
+4251 VDNDVSHIVVHLDGR
-4266 DYTIENTGGNLTFTP
+4266 DYTIENKGGNLTFTP

-4306 AELRIEIDTQV
+4306 AELKIEIDTQV

-4369 NAAGQWE
+4369 NAAGQWQ

-4441 EISAREPLQSVTVI
+4441 EISAREQLQSVTVI

-4532 SVTTPRFVIGN
+4532 SVTKPRFVIGN

-4555 NGVSYSVTANGNNL
+4555 NGVSYPVTANGNNL

-4619 DTGNSNS
+4619 DTGSSNS

-4659 VLKQTITV
+4659 VLKHTITV

-4714 TIRLSDPSIDDQHE
+4714 TIRLSDPSIDDQYE

-4734 EFKGFAEAFSTIM
+4734 EFKGLAEAFSTIM

-5081 QQKEIL
+5081 QQKDIL

-5229 KLVNVVMVEADGT
+5229 KLVNVVMVEADGS

-5260 ITDVAGNTEVSKD
+5260 ITDVAGNTQVSKN

-5582 IKVFT
+5582 IQVFT

-5597 KTEWWSNSDL
+5597 KTDWWSNSST

-5612 TGEIGATVSLIV
+5612 MGEIGATVSLIV

-5631 AVVAATGRW
+5631 AVVAANGQW
-5640 ELSTDKLPEGTYD
+5640 ELSTDQLPEGKYD
-5653 ISLVIED
+5653 ITLSIED
-5660 SAGNRWEDVR
+5660 HAGNRKEEVH

-5702 KSQLIITDSEGNTYT
+5702 KSQLIITDSNGNTYT

-5867 GEDNGASD
+5867 GEDNGVSD

-5904 HNGVTDI
+5904 HNGVTDT

-5926 AAWNDGNYTLS
+5926 AAWNDGTYTLS

-5969 DDASDDATATAVT
+5969 DDASDDATPTAVT
-5982 PPESETVNAESATHL
+5982 PPESETVNAESDTHL
-5997 RTEPS
+5997 RTVPS

-6010 VTAYS
+6010 ETAYS
-6015 ITLLNADS
+6015 ITLLNANS

-6044 IVNVSIM
+6044 IVNVSVM

-6088 DNDFLIKEKT
+6088 DDDFLIKEKT

-6103 SSADIVNAMNVRGK
+6103 SSADIVNAMNARGK

>member
-423 DSIITDTIAPEKPTI
+423 DSIITDTIPPEKPTI

-1066 AMSDTQIGVA
+1066 AASDTQIGVA

-1113 AIFDFTIDTT
+1113 AVFDFTIDTT

-1328 VLDSADDT
+1328 VLNSADDT
-1336 GIQGDNMTNSTQ
+1336 GVQGDNMTNSTQ

-1385 TFTPPTSWADGD
+1385 SFTPTGAWADGD

-1438 PDDNL
+1438 PNDNL

-1480 PGVWDYIWPDDVAD
+1480 PGAWDYIWPDDAAD

-1505 EAGNKATQTL
+1505 KAGNKTTQEL

-2018 IDTQITIDHIEL
+2018 IDTQI
-2030 VNDSGIPD
+2030 
-2038 DNLTNNVRPHFQV
+2038 
-2051 TVPTDVNVVR
+2051 
-2061 LSIDGGKTWFNAT
+2061 A
-2074 QSATPG
+2074 
-2080 VWDYTWLADVGEG
+2080 
-2093 KHTLTVEATDKAG
+2093 
-2106 NKTTQQLD
+2106 
-2114 FIIDTLLSEP
+2114 
-2124 TIVLDNTDDSG
+2124 
-2135 TKGDHLT
+2135 
-2142 NVNKPTFLLGNID
+2142 
-2155 ADARYVTVE
+2155 
-2164 VQHGGTKE
+2164 
-2172 VLTATKDATGN
+2172 
-2183 WSVTPTGT
+2183 
-2191 WADGDYTLTVR
+2191 
-2202 VEDEAGNEKHS
+2202 
-2213 ASLTVTVDTQI
+2213 
-2224 TIDVIE
+2224 
-2230 LVNDNGIPGD
+2230 
-2240 NMTND
+2240 
-2245 AHPQFRVT
+2245 
-2253 VPGDVNEVSLSIDGG
+2253 
-2268 VTWVKATQSATPG
+2268 
-2281 VWNYTWPGTVPDGD
+2281 
-2295 YTLNVKATDNAGNTV
+2295 
-2310 TETLHF
+2310 
-2316 TIDTTLSTPVIVL
+2316 
-2329 DSADD
+2329 
-2334 SGVHGDNMTNH
+2334 
-2345 TQPTFA
+2345 
-2351 LQHIDDDAV
+2351 
-2360 RVTVSVEHGGVTTTF
+2360 
-2375 DATKDA
+2375 
-2381 GGWTFTPTGAWADG
+2381 
-2395 DYTLSVS
+2395 
-2402 VEDKAGNT
+2402 
-2410 SHSAS
+2410 
-2415 LTVTVDTQIA
+2415 
-2425 INNIELVND
+2425 
-2434 SGIPDDN
+2434 
-2441 LTNNVRPHFQV
+2441 
-2452 TVPTDVNVVRL
+2452 
-2463 SIDGGKTWFNATQSA
+2463 
-2478 TPGVWDYIWPD
+2478 
-2489 DVADGGYTL
+2489 
-2498 TVEATDEAGNKA
+2498 
-2510 TQTLDFT
+2510 
-2517 IDTTLSVPTL
+2517 
-2527 SLDSADDSGI
+2527 
-2537 AGDNITN
+2537 
-2544 VKTPGFTL
+2544 
-2552 NNIDT
+2552 
-2557 DVSRVIVEVMHNG
+2557 
-2570 IKQEVPLVQTG
+2570 
-2581 GQWRFAP
+2581 
-2588 TSDWADGD
+2588 
-2596 YILTVKVEDRA
+2596 
-2607 GNVKQSAPLTVTVD
+2607 
-2621 THIAIDRIELVNDSG
+2621 
-2636 IPGDNLTNEARPHFQ
+2636 
-2651 VTVPADV
+2651 
-2658 NGVRLSIDGG
+2658 
-2668 KTWFDATQSAT
+2668 
-2679 SGVWDYTWLTNVANG
+2679 
-2694 PHTLM
+2694 
-2699 VEASDKAGNKTT
+2699 
-2711 QKLDFTIDTILSEPT
+2711 
-2726 ITLDSA
+2726 
-2732 DDSAAGDNITNVKM
+2732 
-2746 PGFTL
+2746 
-2751 GNIDADVTKVV
+2751 
-2762 VTVAHDGKNQQIELI
+2762 
-2777 KNGGVWRFTP
+2777 
-2787 GAAWT
+2787 
-2792 DGDYTLTVKVEDK
+2792 
-2805 AGNTNYSAPLTV
+2805 
-2817 TIDTQTSIDRIEL
+2817 
-2830 LNDTG
+2830 
-2835 IVGDNLTNEARPQ
+2835 
-2848 FHITVPTDVNSV
+2848 
-2860 QLSLDGGINWVNA
+2860 
-2873 TLTSDGVWEYIWPT
+2873 
-2887 DLVENTYTL
+2887 
-2896 TVKATDVAGN
+2896 
-2906 TATETLNF
+2906 
-2914 IIDTTLS
+2914 
-2921 TPTITLDSADD
+2921 
-2932 SGTANDNKT
+2932 
-2941 NVKTPGFIIGGIDS
+2941 
-2955 DVTQVVVQVMR
+2955 
-2966 DGHSEEVEL
+2966 
-2975 TQTNGQWRFVPGSAW
+2975 
-2990 TDGDYTLTVTVKDEA
+2990 
-3005 GNIRHSAPL
+3005 
-3014 TVTIDTQ
+3014 
-3021 ITIDHIE
+3021 IDHIE

-3170 EVLTATKGAT
+3170 EVLTATKDATGNWSVTPTGTWADGDYTLTVRVEDEAGNEKHSASLTVTVDTQITIDAIELVNDNGIPGDNMTNDAHPQFRVTVPGDVNEVSLSIDGGVTWVKATQSATPGVWNYTWPGTVPDGDYTLNVKATDNAGNTVTETLHFTIDTTLSVPVIVLNSADDTGVQGDNMTNSTQPTFALQHIDDDAVRVTVSVEHGGVTTTFDATKGTGGWSFTPTGAWADGDYTLSVSVEDKAGNTSHSASLTVTVDTQIAINNIELVNDSGIPDDNLTNNVRPHFQVKVPTDVNEVRLSIDGGKTWFNATQSATPGVWDYTWLADVGEGKHTLTVEATDKAGNQTTQKLDFIIDTMLSEPTIVLDSTDDSGTKGDNLTNANKPTFILGNIDADARYVTVEVQYGGTKKVLTATKGAT

-3187 TGTWADGDYT
+3187 TGTWADGDYM

-3318 RLSTPTIAM
+3318 RLSTPTITM

-3349 IGNIDADAHSVI
+3349 IGNIDSDAQSVI

-3407 VRQSTPLVVT
+3407 VRQSTPLIVT

-3466 ANWVSATQGIEGV
+3466 ANWVSAAQGIEGV

-3623 DRIELVNDSG
+3623 DHIELVNDSG

-3717 TLLTPTIEL
+3717 TLMTPTIEL

-3845 DRPVFDIH
+3845 DRPVFDIR

-4306 AELRIEIDTQV
+4306 AELKIEIDTQV

-4532 SVTTPRFVIGN
+4532 SVTKPRFVIGN
-4543 VPADIDTVVIRI
+4543 VSADIDTVVIRI
-4555 NGVSYSVTANGNNL
+4555 NGVSYPVTANGNNL

-4969 NYELT
+4969 NYVLT

-5030 EAGSTLTIRNPQGV
+5030 EAGSTLTIRSPQGV

-5081 QQKEIL
+5081 QQKDIL

-5406 PTFSIFGEM
+5406 PTFSISGEM

-5468 TLNFTIDTF
+5468 TLKFTIDTF

-5582 IKVFT
+5582 IQVFT

-5597 KTEWWSNSDL
+5597 KTDWWSNSST

-5612 TGEIGATVSLIV
+5612 MGEIGATVSLIV

-5631 AVVAATGRW
+5631 AVVAANGQW
-5640 ELSTDKLPEGTYD
+5640 ELSTDQLPEGKYD
-5653 ISLVIED
+5653 ITLSIED
-5660 SAGNRWEDVR
+5660 NAGNRKEEVH

-5702 KSQLIITDSEGNTYT
+5702 KSQLIITDSNGNTYT

-5867 GEDNGASD
+5867 GEDNGVSD

-5904 HNGVTDI
+5904 HNGVTDT

-5926 AAWNDGNYTLS
+5926 AAWNDGTYTLS

-5997 RTEPS
+5997 RTVPS

-6010 VTAYS
+6010 ETAYS

-6103 SSADIVNAMNVRGK
+6103 SSADIVNAMNARGK

>member
-1 MGNKSIQKFF
+1 
-11 ADQNSVIDLSS
+11 
-22 LGNAKG
+22 
-28 AKVSLSGPDMNITTP
+28 
-43 RGSVI
+43 
-48 IVNGALY
+48 
-55 SSIKGNNLAVKFKD
+55 
-69 KTITGAKILG
+69 
-79 SVDLKDIQL
+79 
-88 ERIDSSLVDSAQVEK
+88 QVEK

-536 EIETTNDS
+536 EIETTDDS

-600 GINNL
+600 GVNNL

-621 SYVIDTIAPVPPTVS
+621 SYVIDTVAPVPPTVS
-636 LEDYVV
+636 LEDFVV

-1034 SGISDDNLTN
+1034 SGIADDNLTN

-1113 AIFDFTIDTT
+1113 AVFDFTIDTT

-1175 EIELSHLNGSWLFI
+1175 EIELSHLNGSWLFT

-1201 TVKVEDKAGNTN
+1201 TVKVEDKAGNTS

-1385 TFTPPTSWADGD
+1385 SFTPTGAWADGD

-1438 PDDNL
+1438 PNDNL

-1465 IDGGKTWFNATQSAT
+1465 IDGGKTWFNSTQSAT
-1480 PGVWDYIWPDDVAD
+1480 PGAWDYIWPDDVAD

-1505 EAGNKATQTL
+1505 KAGNKTTQEL

-1881 WEYIWPTDLV
+1881 WEYIWPTDLI

-2018 IDTQITIDHIEL
+2018 IDTQI
-2030 VNDSGIPD
+2030 
-2038 DNLTNNVRPHFQV
+2038 
-2051 TVPTDVNVVR
+2051 
-2061 LSIDGGKTWFNAT
+2061 A
-2074 QSATPG
+2074 
-2080 VWDYTWLADVGEG
+2080 
-2093 KHTLTVEATDKAG
+2093 
-2106 NKTTQQLD
+2106 
-2114 FIIDTLLSEP
+2114 
-2124 TIVLDNTDDSG
+2124 
-2135 TKGDHLT
+2135 
-2142 NVNKPTFLLGNID
+2142 
-2155 ADARYVTVE
+2155 
-2164 VQHGGTKE
+2164 
-2172 VLTATKDATGN
+2172 
-2183 WSVTPTGT
+2183 
-2191 WADGDYTLTVR
+2191 
-2202 VEDEAGNEKHS
+2202 
-2213 ASLTVTVDTQI
+2213 
-2224 TIDVIE
+2224 
-2230 LVNDNGIPGD
+2230 
-2240 NMTND
+2240 
-2245 AHPQFRVT
+2245 
-2253 VPGDVNEVSLSIDGG
+2253 
-2268 VTWVKATQSATPG
+2268 
-2281 VWNYTWPGTVPDGD
+2281 
-2295 YTLNVKATDNAGNTV
+2295 
-2310 TETLHF
+2310 
-2316 TIDTTLSTPVIVL
+2316 
-2329 DSADD
+2329 
-2334 SGVHGDNMTNH
+2334 
-2345 TQPTFA
+2345 
-2351 LQHIDDDAV
+2351 
-2360 RVTVSVEHGGVTTTF
+2360 
-2375 DATKDA
+2375 
-2381 GGWTFTPTGAWADG
+2381 
-2395 DYTLSVS
+2395 
-2402 VEDKAGNT
+2402 
-2410 SHSAS
+2410 
-2415 LTVTVDTQIA
+2415 
-2425 INNIELVND
+2425 
-2434 SGIPDDN
+2434 
-2441 LTNNVRPHFQV
+2441 
-2452 TVPTDVNVVRL
+2452 
-2463 SIDGGKTWFNATQSA
+2463 
-2478 TPGVWDYIWPD
+2478 
-2489 DVADGGYTL
+2489 
-2498 TVEATDEAGNKA
+2498 
-2510 TQTLDFT
+2510 
-2517 IDTTLSVPTL
+2517 
-2527 SLDSADDSGI
+2527 
-2537 AGDNITN
+2537 
-2544 VKTPGFTL
+2544 
-2552 NNIDT
+2552 
-2557 DVSRVIVEVMHNG
+2557 
-2570 IKQEVPLVQTG
+2570 
-2581 GQWRFAP
+2581 
-2588 TSDWADGD
+2588 
-2596 YILTVKVEDRA
+2596 
-2607 GNVKQSAPLTVTVD
+2607 
-2621 THIAIDRIELVNDSG
+2621 
-2636 IPGDNLTNEARPHFQ
+2636 
-2651 VTVPADV
+2651 
-2658 NGVRLSIDGG
+2658 
-2668 KTWFDATQSAT
+2668 
-2679 SGVWDYTWLTNVANG
+2679 
-2694 PHTLM
+2694 
-2699 VEASDKAGNKTT
+2699 
-2711 QKLDFTIDTILSEPT
+2711 
-2726 ITLDSA
+2726 
-2732 DDSAAGDNITNVKM
+2732 
-2746 PGFTL
+2746 
-2751 GNIDADVTKVV
+2751 
-2762 VTVAHDGKNQQIELI
+2762 
-2777 KNGGVWRFTP
+2777 
-2787 GAAWT
+2787 
-2792 DGDYTLTVKVEDK
+2792 
-2805 AGNTNYSAPLTV
+2805 
-2817 TIDTQTSIDRIEL
+2817 
-2830 LNDTG
+2830 
-2835 IVGDNLTNEARPQ
+2835 
-2848 FHITVPTDVNSV
+2848 
-2860 QLSLDGGINWVNA
+2860 
-2873 TLTSDGVWEYIWPT
+2873 
-2887 DLVENTYTL
+2887 
-2896 TVKATDVAGN
+2896 
-2906 TATETLNF
+2906 
-2914 IIDTTLS
+2914 
-2921 TPTITLDSADD
+2921 
-2932 SGTANDNKT
+2932 
-2941 NVKTPGFIIGGIDS
+2941 
-2955 DVTQVVVQVMR
+2955 
-2966 DGHSEEVEL
+2966 
-2975 TQTNGQWRFVPGSAW
+2975 
-2990 TDGDYTLTVTVKDEA
+2990 
-3005 GNIRHSAPL
+3005 
-3014 TVTIDTQ
+3014 
-3021 ITIDHIE
+3021 IDHIE

-3159 VTVEVQHGGTK
+3159 VTVEVQHGGTKEVLTATKDATGNWSVTPTGTWADGDYTLTVRVEDEAGNEKHSASLTVTVDTQITIDAIELVNDNGIPGDNMTNDAHPQFRVTVPGDVNEVSLSIDGGVTWVKATQSATPGVWNYTWPGTVPDGDYTLNVKATDNAGNTVTETLHFTIDTTLSVPVIVLNSADDTGIQGDNMTNSTQPTFALQHIDDDAVRVTVSVEHGGVTTTFDATKGTGGWSFTPTGAWADGDYTLSVSVEDKAGNTSHSASLTVTVDTQIAINNIELVNDSGIPDDNLTNNVRPHFQVKVPTDVNEVRLSIDGGKTWFNATQSATPGVWDYTWLADVGEGKHTLTVEATDKAGNQTTQKLDFIIDTMLSEPTIVLDSTDDSGTKGDNLTNANKPTFILGNIDADARYVTVEVQYGGTK

-3318 RLSTPTIAM
+3318 RLSTPTITM

-3349 IGNIDADAHSVI
+3349 IGNIDSDAQSVI

-3407 VRQSTPLVVT
+3407 VRQSTPLIVT

-3466 ANWVSATQGIEGV
+3466 ANWVSAAQGIEGV

-3623 DRIELVNDSG
+3623 DHIELVNDSG

-3717 TLLTPTIEL
+3717 TLMTPTIEL

-3845 DRPVFDIH
+3845 DRPVFDIR

-4306 AELRIEIDTQV
+4306 AELKIEIDTQV

-4532 SVTTPRFVIGN
+4532 SVTKPRFVIGN

-4555 NGVSYSVTANGNNL
+4555 NGVSYPVTANGNNL

-4829 NKTPTLIGST
+4829 NKTPTLVGNT
-4839 LPNTIVSIYV
+4839 LPNAIVSIYV

-4969 NYELT
+4969 NYVLT

-5017 ITNKSHVTIDGTA
+5017 IT
-5030 EAGSTLTIRNPQGV
+5030 
-5044 VIATLVVGNDGRWS
+5044 
-5058 AELDLREGSNA
+5058 
-5069 FVVVSED
+5069 
-5076 KAGNS
+5076 
-5081 QQKEIL
+5081 
-5087 IEHDTQIEIS
+5087 
-5097 DISLSRDTNS
+5097 
-5107 GDKYDLITNNKSP
+5107 
-5120 VLVAMT
+5120 
-5126 DPGAT
+5126 
-5131 VQVYI
+5131 
-5136 NGVLQ
+5136 
-5141 GTVEASSSGN
+5141 
-5151 ISYTM
+5151 
-5156 PANSADGEY
+5156 
-5165 QVQFVA
+5165 
-5171 TDTAGNRVESAITT
+5171 
-5185 VTIDSQIAVFD
+5185 
-5196 IDEDSLPAL
+5196 
-5205 SNNRALSV
+5205 
-5213 SGVGEAGSQV
+5213 
-5223 SIFVDG
+5223 
-5229 KLVNVVMVEADGT
+5229 
-5242 WRAPILL
+5242 
-5249 QDDGTFNIHFS
+5249 
-5260 ITDVAGNTEVSKD
+5260 
-5273 YSVDVDSSTDFPT
+5273 
-5286 LNLEDAS
+5286 
-5293 NSGSLDD
+5293 
-5300 LITNHNKPV
+5300 
-5309 LVGTAEAGATIHIY
+5309 
-5323 VDEKIV
+5323 
-5329 ANVLVLEDGTWSYQ
+5329 
-5343 FDNALKDGE
+5343 
-5352 YSIRVV
+5352 
-5358 AEDPAGNTAESPR
+5358 
-5371 LLVTIDTSTFIDNP
+5371 
-5385 AMVAGSDN
+5385 
-5393 GIFSNDSITSQTR
+5393 
-5406 PTFSIFGEM
+5406 
-5415 NQSVQI
+5415 
-5421 FIDGVLVDTITVT
+5421 
-5434 DRNQVYRPESP
+5434 
-5445 LGDGSHS
+5445 
-5452 IYYVITD
+5452 
-5459 KAGNTATSK
+5459 
-5468 TLNFTIDTF
+5468 
-5477 NTTPVAID
+5477 
-5485 SIGGQT
+5485 
-5491 LAEMTGSDGK
+5491 
-5501 IYITDTTRNLLFSG
+5501 
-5515 SAEPNSKIEIIING
+5515 
-5529 LNVGEV
+5529 
-5535 WVNEKGHW
+5535 
-5543 QMPVNPLY
+5543 
-5551 FTEGQLDI
+5551 
-5559 TVKSTDRA
+5559 
-5567 GNVNQEKYSIWVDTH
+5567 
-5582 IKVFT
+5582 
-5587 SELDDNKSSS
+5587 
-5597 KTEWWSNSDL
+5597 
-5607 ITMRG
+5607 
-5612 TGEIGATVSLIV
+5612 
-5624 AGVTLAT
+5624 
-5631 AVVAATGRW
+5631 
-5640 ELSTDKLPEGTYD
+5640 
-5653 ISLVIED
+5653 
-5660 SAGNRWEDVR
+5660 
-5670 EIFIDR
+5670 
-5676 TPPNAPVVTYS
+5676 
-5687 DIVNDLIIMQGTAEA
+5687 
-5702 KSQLIITDSEGNTYT
+5702 
-5717 LTVPDNG
+5717 
-5724 KWSMAIPYPS
+5724 
-5734 EGKFTITS
+5734 
-5742 VDAIG
+5742 
-5747 NRSDDVPLD
+5747 
-5756 IMKEVPVISLSP
+5756 
-5768 DSDSGTVGD
+5768 
-5777 NITRDKQPTFI
+5777 
-5788 IGNLESD
+5788 
-5795 VVVVQVDI
+5795 
-5803 NGTVYNAEKNADG
+5803 
-5816 VWFFTPGTPLADGSY
+5816 
-5831 TISVIASD
+5831 
-5839 AAGNQK
+5839 
-5845 NSLPITVTI
+5845 
-5854 DSTLTVPEIALAA
+5854 
-5867 GEDNGASD
+5867 
-5875 SDNVTNH
+5875 
-5882 TQPKFTL
+5882 
-5889 QHIDADVTGVTVNVT
+5889 
-5904 HNGVTDI
+5904 
-5911 YQATQGAD
+5911 
-5919 GWTFTPP
+5919 
-5926 AAWNDGNYTLS
+5926 
-5937 VTVVDRAGNSQQ
+5937 
-5949 SASLAVTVDSTVTV
+5949 
-5963 TADSQH
+5963 
-5969 DDASDDATATAVT
+5969 
-5982 PPESETVNAESATHL
+5982 
-5997 RTEPS
+5997 
-6002 AAEESVVK
+6002 
-6010 VTAYS
+6010 
-6015 ITLLNADS
+6015 
-6023 GDEIDRSISQTPSFE
+6023 
-6038 ISVPEN
+6038 
-6044 IVNVSIM
+6044 
-6051 FEGEEFT
+6051 
-6058 LPITNQKAIFE
+6058 
-6069 VPLSLEDGEYT
+6069 
-6080 MDVKFIDK
+6080 
-6088 DNDFLIKEKT
+6088 
-6098 FSVDH
+6098 
-6103 SSADIVNAMNVRGK
+6103 
-6117 TEDDINDSPSTSS
+6117 
-6130 VGHNNNGAIDV
+6130 
-6141 FAVNEVTLPV
+6141 
-6151 DNQEEH
+6151 
-6157 A
+6157 

>member
-1 MGNKSIQKFF
+1 F

-423 DSIITDTIAPEKPTI
+423 DSIITDTIPPEKPTI

-1066 AMSDTQIGVA
+1066 AASDTQIGVA

-1113 AIFDFTIDTT
+1113 AVFDFTIDTT

-1385 TFTPPTSWADGD
+1385 SFTPTGAWADGD

-1438 PDDNL
+1438 PNDNL

-1480 PGVWDYIWPDDVAD
+1480 PGAWDYIWPDDVAD

-1505 EAGNKATQTL
+1505 KAGNKTTQEL

-2018 IDTQITIDHIEL
+2018 IDTQIAIDHIEL

-2038 DNLTNNVRPHFQV
+2038 DNLTNEARPHFQV

-2114 FIIDTLLSEP
+2114 FIIDTMLSEP

-2135 TKGDHLT
+2135 TKGDNLT

-2224 TIDVIE
+2224 TIDAIE

-2316 TIDTTLSTPVIVL
+2316 TIDTTLSVPVIVL
-2329 DSADD
+2329 NSADD
-2334 SGVHGDNMTNH
+2334 TGVQGDNMTNSS
-2345 TQPTFA
+2345 QPTFA

-2375 DATKDA
+2375 DATKGV
-2381 GGWTFTPTGAWADG
+2381 GGWSFTPTGAWADG

-2452 TVPTDVNVVRL
+2452 KVPTDVN
-2463 SIDGGKTWFNATQSA
+2463 
-2478 TPGVWDYIWPD
+2478 
-2489 DVADGGYTL
+2489 
-2498 TVEATDEAGNKA
+2498 E
-2510 TQTLDFT
+2510 
-2517 IDTTLSVPTL
+2517 
-2527 SLDSADDSGI
+2527 
-2537 AGDNITN
+2537 
-2544 VKTPGFTL
+2544 
-2552 NNIDT
+2552 
-2557 DVSRVIVEVMHNG
+2557 
-2570 IKQEVPLVQTG
+2570 
-2581 GQWRFAP
+2581 
-2588 TSDWADGD
+2588 
-2596 YILTVKVEDRA
+2596 
-2607 GNVKQSAPLTVTVD
+2607 
-2621 THIAIDRIELVNDSG
+2621 
-2636 IPGDNLTNEARPHFQ
+2636 
-2651 VTVPADV
+2651 
-2658 NGVRLSIDGG
+2658 
-2668 KTWFDATQSAT
+2668 
-2679 SGVWDYTWLTNVANG
+2679 
-2694 PHTLM
+2694 
-2699 VEASDKAGNKTT
+2699 
-2711 QKLDFTIDTILSEPT
+2711 
-2726 ITLDSA
+2726 
-2732 DDSAAGDNITNVKM
+2732 
-2746 PGFTL
+2746 
-2751 GNIDADVTKVV
+2751 
-2762 VTVAHDGKNQQIELI
+2762 
-2777 KNGGVWRFTP
+2777 
-2787 GAAWT
+2787 
-2792 DGDYTLTVKVEDK
+2792 
-2805 AGNTNYSAPLTV
+2805 
-2817 TIDTQTSIDRIEL
+2817 
-2830 LNDTG
+2830 
-2835 IVGDNLTNEARPQ
+2835 
-2848 FHITVPTDVNSV
+2848 
-2860 QLSLDGGINWVNA
+2860 
-2873 TLTSDGVWEYIWPT
+2873 
-2887 DLVENTYTL
+2887 
-2896 TVKATDVAGN
+2896 
-2906 TATETLNF
+2906 
-2914 IIDTTLS
+2914 
-2921 TPTITLDSADD
+2921 
-2932 SGTANDNKT
+2932 
-2941 NVKTPGFIIGGIDS
+2941 
-2955 DVTQVVVQVMR
+2955 
-2966 DGHSEEVEL
+2966 
-2975 TQTNGQWRFVPGSAW
+2975 
-2990 TDGDYTLTVTVKDEA
+2990 
-3005 GNIRHSAPL
+3005 
-3014 TVTIDTQ
+3014 
-3021 ITIDHIE
+3021 
-3028 LVNDS
+3028 
-3033 GIPDDNLTN
+3033 
-3042 NVRPHFQV
+3042 
-3050 TVPTDVNVVR
+3050 VR

-3100 TDKAGNKTTQQLDF
+3100 TDKAGNQTTQKLDF
-3114 IIDTLLSEPTIVLDN
+3114 IIDTMLSEPTIVLDS
-3129 TDDSGTKGDNLTNVN
+3129 TDDSGTKGDNLTNAN
-3144 KPTFLLGNIDADARY
+3144 KPTFILGNIDADARY
-3159 VTVEVQHGGTK
+3159 VTVEVQYGGTK

-3187 TGTWADGDYT
+3187 TGTWADGDYM

-3318 RLSTPTIAM
+3318 RLSTPTITM

-3349 IGNIDADAHSVI
+3349 IGNIDSDAQSVI

-3407 VRQSTPLVVT
+3407 VRQSTPLIVT

-3466 ANWVSATQGIEGV
+3466 ANWVSAAQGIEGV

-3623 DRIELVNDSG
+3623 DHIELVNDSG

-3717 TLLTPTIEL
+3717 TLMTPTIEL

-4306 AELRIEIDTQV
+4306 AELKIEIDTQV

-4455 LNGKSSTLTQGAGN
+4455 LNGKSSTLTQGADN

-4532 SVTTPRFVIGN
+4532 SVTKPRFVIGN

-4555 NGVSYSVTANGNNL
+4555 NGVSYPVTANGNNL

-4890 ELRSTAVDVTI
+4890 ELRSTAVDLTI

-5300 LITNHNKPV
+5300 LITSHNKPV

-5385 AMVAGSDN
+5385 VMMAGSDN

-5406 PTFSIFGEM
+5406 PAFSIYGEM

-5468 TLNFTIDTF
+5468 TLNFTIDTL

-5582 IKVFT
+5582 IQVFT

-5597 KTEWWSNSDL
+5597 KTDWWSNSST

-5612 TGEIGATVSLIV
+5612 MGEIGATVSLIV

-5631 AVVAATGRW
+5631 AVVAANGQW
-5640 ELSTDKLPEGTYD
+5640 ELSTDQLPEGKYD
-5653 ISLVIED
+5653 ITLSIED
-5660 SAGNRWEDVR
+5660 NAGNRKEEVH

-5702 KSQLIITDSEGNTYT
+5702 KSQLIITDSNGNTYT

-5747 NRSDDVPLD
+5747 NRSDDVSLD

-5867 GEDNGASD
+5867 GEDNGVSD

-5904 HNGVTDI
+5904 HNGVTDT

-5926 AAWNDGNYTLS
+5926 AAWNDGTYTLS

-5969 DDASDDATATAVT
+5969 DDASDDATPTAVT
-5982 PPESETVNAESATHL
+5982 PLESETVNAESDTHL
-5997 RTEPS
+5997 RTVPS

-6010 VTAYS
+6010 ETAYS

-6044 IVNVSIM
+6044 IVNVSVM

-6103 SSADIVNAMNVRGK
+6103 SSADIVNAMNARGK
-6117 TEDDINDSPSTSS
+6117 AEDDINDSPSTSS

>member
-423 DSIITDTIAPEKPTI
+423 DSIITDTIPPEKPTI

-636 LEDYVV
+636 LEDFVV

-1034 SGISDDNLTN
+1034 SGIADDNLTN

-1113 AIFDFTIDTT
+1113 AVFDFTIDTT

-1175 EIELSHLNGSWLFI
+1175 EIELSHLNGSWLFT

-1201 TVKVEDKAGNTN
+1201 TVKVEDKAGNTS

-1328 VLDSADDT
+1328 VLNSADDT
-1336 GIQGDNMTNSTQ
+1336 GVQGDNMTNRTQ

-1480 PGVWDYIWPDDVAD
+1480 PGAWDYIWPDDVAD

-1505 EAGNKATQTL
+1505 KAGNKTTQEL

-1717 TIDTI
+1717 IIDTL

-2124 TIVLDNTDDSG
+2124 TIVLDSTDDSG
-2135 TKGDHLT
+2135 TKGDNLT

-2316 TIDTTLSTPVIVL
+2316 TIDTTLSVPVIVL
-2329 DSADD
+2329 NSADD
-2334 SGVHGDNMTNH
+2334 TGVQGDNMTNS

-2375 DATKDA
+2375 DATKGV
-2381 GGWTFTPTGAWADG
+2381 GGWSFTPTGAWADG

-2452 TVPTDVNVVRL
+2452 KVPTDVN
-2463 SIDGGKTWFNATQSA
+2463 
-2478 TPGVWDYIWPD
+2478 
-2489 DVADGGYTL
+2489 
-2498 TVEATDEAGNKA
+2498 E
-2510 TQTLDFT
+2510 
-2517 IDTTLSVPTL
+2517 
-2527 SLDSADDSGI
+2527 
-2537 AGDNITN
+2537 
-2544 VKTPGFTL
+2544 
-2552 NNIDT
+2552 
-2557 DVSRVIVEVMHNG
+2557 
-2570 IKQEVPLVQTG
+2570 
-2581 GQWRFAP
+2581 
-2588 TSDWADGD
+2588 
-2596 YILTVKVEDRA
+2596 
-2607 GNVKQSAPLTVTVD
+2607 
-2621 THIAIDRIELVNDSG
+2621 
-2636 IPGDNLTNEARPHFQ
+2636 
-2651 VTVPADV
+2651 
-2658 NGVRLSIDGG
+2658 
-2668 KTWFDATQSAT
+2668 
-2679 SGVWDYTWLTNVANG
+2679 
-2694 PHTLM
+2694 
-2699 VEASDKAGNKTT
+2699 
-2711 QKLDFTIDTILSEPT
+2711 
-2726 ITLDSA
+2726 
-2732 DDSAAGDNITNVKM
+2732 
-2746 PGFTL
+2746 
-2751 GNIDADVTKVV
+2751 
-2762 VTVAHDGKNQQIELI
+2762 
-2777 KNGGVWRFTP
+2777 
-2787 GAAWT
+2787 
-2792 DGDYTLTVKVEDK
+2792 
-2805 AGNTNYSAPLTV
+2805 
-2817 TIDTQTSIDRIEL
+2817 
-2830 LNDTG
+2830 
-2835 IVGDNLTNEARPQ
+2835 
-2848 FHITVPTDVNSV
+2848 
-2860 QLSLDGGINWVNA
+2860 
-2873 TLTSDGVWEYIWPT
+2873 
-2887 DLVENTYTL
+2887 
-2896 TVKATDVAGN
+2896 
-2906 TATETLNF
+2906 
-2914 IIDTTLS
+2914 
-2921 TPTITLDSADD
+2921 
-2932 SGTANDNKT
+2932 
-2941 NVKTPGFIIGGIDS
+2941 
-2955 DVTQVVVQVMR
+2955 
-2966 DGHSEEVEL
+2966 
-2975 TQTNGQWRFVPGSAW
+2975 
-2990 TDGDYTLTVTVKDEA
+2990 
-3005 GNIRHSAPL
+3005 
-3014 TVTIDTQ
+3014 
-3021 ITIDHIE
+3021 
-3028 LVNDS
+3028 
-3033 GIPDDNLTN
+3033 
-3042 NVRPHFQV
+3042 
-3050 TVPTDVNVVR
+3050 VR

-3100 TDKAGNKTTQQLDF
+3100 TDKAGNQTTQKLDF
-3114 IIDTLLSEPTIVLDN
+3114 IIDTMLSEPTIVLDS
-3129 TDDSGTKGDNLTNVN
+3129 TDDSGTKGDNLTNAN
-3144 KPTFLLGNIDADARY
+3144 KPTFILGNIDADARY
-3159 VTVEVQHGGTK
+3159 VTVEVQYGGTK

-3318 RLSTPTIAM
+3318 RLSTPTITM

-3349 IGNIDADAHSVI
+3349 IGNIDSDAQSVI

-3407 VRQSTPLVVT
+3407 VRQSTPLIVT

-3466 ANWVSATQGIEGV
+3466 ANWVSAAQGIEGV

-3623 DRIELVNDSG
+3623 DHIELVNDSG

-3717 TLLTPTIEL
+3717 TLMTPTIEL

-3845 DRPVFDIH
+3845 DRPVFDIR

-4306 AELRIEIDTQV
+4306 AELKIEIDTQV

-4532 SVTTPRFVIGN
+4532 SVTKPRFVIGN

-4555 NGVSYSVTANGNNL
+4555 NGVSYPVTANGNNL

-4813 LSEESDSGALG
+4813 LSEESDSDALG

-4829 NKTPTLIGST
+4829 NKTPTLVGNT
-4839 LPNTIVSIYV
+4839 LPNAIVSIYV

-4969 NYELT
+4969 NYVLT

-5030 EAGSTLTIRNPQGV
+5030 EAGSTLTIRSPQGV

-5081 QQKEIL
+5081 QQKDIL

-5343 FDNALKDGE
+5343 FDNVLKDGE

-5406 PTFSIFGEM
+5406 PTFSISGEM

-5582 IKVFT
+5582 IQVFT
-5587 SELDDNKSSS
+5587 SEIDDNKSSS
-5597 KTEWWSNSDL
+5597 KTDWWSNSST

-5612 TGEIGATVSLIV
+5612 MGEIGATVSLIV

-5631 AVVAATGRW
+5631 AVVAANGQW
-5640 ELSTDKLPEGTYD
+5640 ELSTDQLPEGKYD
-5653 ISLVIED
+5653 ITLSIED
-5660 SAGNRWEDVR
+5660 NAGNRKEEVH

-5702 KSQLIITDSEGNTYT
+5702 KSQLIITDSNGNTYT

-5747 NRSDDVPLD
+5747 NRSDDVSLD

-5867 GEDNGASD
+5867 GEDNGVSD

-5904 HNGVTDI
+5904 HNGVTDT

-5926 AAWNDGNYTLS
+5926 AAWNDGTYTLS

-5997 RTEPS
+5997 RTVPS

-6010 VTAYS
+6010 ETAYS

-6103 SSADIVNAMNVRGK
+6103 SSADIVNAMNARGK

>member
-43 RGSVI
+43 HGSVI

-132 DKAKEEAEKAK
+132 DEAKEEAEKAK

-423 DSIITDTIAPEKPTI
+423 DSIITDTIPPEKPTI

-536 EIETTNDS
+536 EIETTDDS

-600 GINNL
+600 GVNNL

-621 SYVIDTIAPVPPTVS
+621 SYVIDTVAPVPPTVS
-636 LEDYVV
+636 LEDFVV

-953 AAPYSTVKLYIDGA
+953 AAPYSTVKLYVDGA

-974 NKDGRWEYTLKA
+974 NKDGRWEYILKA

-1034 SGISDDNLTN
+1034 SGIADDNLTN
-1044 IVKPTLHLKDI
+1044 IVNPTLHLKDI

-1066 AMSDTQIGVA
+1066 AASDTQIGVA

-1113 AIFDFTIDTT
+1113 AVFDFTIDTT

-1175 EIELSHLNGSWLFI
+1175 EIELSHLNGSWLFT

-1201 TVKVEDKAGNTN
+1201 TVKVEDKAGNTS

-1328 VLDSADDT
+1328 VLNSADDT
-1336 GIQGDNMTNSTQ
+1336 GVQGDNMTNRTQ

-1385 TFTPPTSWADGD
+1385 TFTPTGAWADGD

-1537 IAGDNITNVKTP
+1537 IAGDNITSVKTP

-1630 ELVNDSGIPGDNLTN
+1630 ELVNDSGIPDDNLTN

-1699 MVEASDKA
+1699 MVEATDKA

-1717 TIDTI
+1717 IIDTL

-1966 RDGHS
+1966 RNGHS

-2018 IDTQITIDHIEL
+2018 IDTQIAIDHIEL
-2030 VNDSGIPD
+2030 VNDSGIPND
-2038 DNLTNNVRPHFQV
+2038 NLTNNVRPHFQVTVPTDVNVVRLSIDGGKTWFNATQSATPGVWDYTWLADVGEGKHTLTVEAADKAGNKTTQQLDFIIDTLLSEPTIVLDNTDDSGTKGDNLTNVNKPTFLLGNIDADARYVTVEVQHGGTKEVLTATKDATGNWSVTPTGTWADGDYTLTVRVEDDAGNVKYSASLTVTVDTQITIDVIELVNDSGTRGDNLTNDANPHFRITVPGDVNEVSLSIDGGVTWVKAMQSATPGVWNYTWPKTVADGDYTLTVKATDNAGNTVTRTLDFTIDTTLSTPVIVLDSADDSGVHGDNMTNRTQPTFALQHIDDDAVRVTVSVEHGGVTTTFDATKEAGGWTFTPTGAWADGDYTLSVSVEDKAGNTSHSASLTVTVDTQIAINNIELVNDSGIPNDNLTNNVRPHFQV

-2106 NKTTQQLD
+2106 NQ
-2114 FIIDTLLSEP
+2114 
-2124 TIVLDNTDDSG
+2124 
-2135 TKGDHLT
+2135 
-2142 NVNKPTFLLGNID
+2142 
-2155 ADARYVTVE
+2155 
-2164 VQHGGTKE
+2164 
-2172 VLTATKDATGN
+2172 
-2183 WSVTPTGT
+2183 
-2191 WADGDYTLTVR
+2191 
-2202 VEDEAGNEKHS
+2202 
-2213 ASLTVTVDTQI
+2213 
-2224 TIDVIE
+2224 
-2230 LVNDNGIPGD
+2230 
-2240 NMTND
+2240 
-2245 AHPQFRVT
+2245 
-2253 VPGDVNEVSLSIDGG
+2253 
-2268 VTWVKATQSATPG
+2268 
-2281 VWNYTWPGTVPDGD
+2281 
-2295 YTLNVKATDNAGNTV
+2295 
-2310 TETLHF
+2310 
-2316 TIDTTLSTPVIVL
+2316 
-2329 DSADD
+2329 
-2334 SGVHGDNMTNH
+2334 
-2345 TQPTFA
+2345 
-2351 LQHIDDDAV
+2351 
-2360 RVTVSVEHGGVTTTF
+2360 
-2375 DATKDA
+2375 
-2381 GGWTFTPTGAWADG
+2381 
-2395 DYTLSVS
+2395 
-2402 VEDKAGNT
+2402 
-2410 SHSAS
+2410 
-2415 LTVTVDTQIA
+2415 
-2425 INNIELVND
+2425 
-2434 SGIPDDN
+2434 
-2441 LTNNVRPHFQV
+2441 
-2452 TVPTDVNVVRL
+2452 
-2463 SIDGGKTWFNATQSA
+2463 
-2478 TPGVWDYIWPD
+2478 
-2489 DVADGGYTL
+2489 
-2498 TVEATDEAGNKA
+2498 
-2510 TQTLDFT
+2510 
-2517 IDTTLSVPTL
+2517 
-2527 SLDSADDSGI
+2527 
-2537 AGDNITN
+2537 
-2544 VKTPGFTL
+2544 
-2552 NNIDT
+2552 
-2557 DVSRVIVEVMHNG
+2557 
-2570 IKQEVPLVQTG
+2570 
-2581 GQWRFAP
+2581 
-2588 TSDWADGD
+2588 
-2596 YILTVKVEDRA
+2596 
-2607 GNVKQSAPLTVTVD
+2607 
-2621 THIAIDRIELVNDSG
+2621 
-2636 IPGDNLTNEARPHFQ
+2636 
-2651 VTVPADV
+2651 
-2658 NGVRLSIDGG
+2658 
-2668 KTWFDATQSAT
+2668 
-2679 SGVWDYTWLTNVANG
+2679 
-2694 PHTLM
+2694 
-2699 VEASDKAGNKTT
+2699 
-2711 QKLDFTIDTILSEPT
+2711 
-2726 ITLDSA
+2726 
-2732 DDSAAGDNITNVKM
+2732 
-2746 PGFTL
+2746 
-2751 GNIDADVTKVV
+2751 
-2762 VTVAHDGKNQQIELI
+2762 
-2777 KNGGVWRFTP
+2777 
-2787 GAAWT
+2787 
-2792 DGDYTLTVKVEDK
+2792 
-2805 AGNTNYSAPLTV
+2805 
-2817 TIDTQTSIDRIEL
+2817 
-2830 LNDTG
+2830 
-2835 IVGDNLTNEARPQ
+2835 
-2848 FHITVPTDVNSV
+2848 
-2860 QLSLDGGINWVNA
+2860 
-2873 TLTSDGVWEYIWPT
+2873 
-2887 DLVENTYTL
+2887 
-2896 TVKATDVAGN
+2896 
-2906 TATETLNF
+2906 
-2914 IIDTTLS
+2914 
-2921 TPTITLDSADD
+2921 
-2932 SGTANDNKT
+2932 
-2941 NVKTPGFIIGGIDS
+2941 
-2955 DVTQVVVQVMR
+2955 
-2966 DGHSEEVEL
+2966 
-2975 TQTNGQWRFVPGSAW
+2975 
-2990 TDGDYTLTVTVKDEA
+2990 
-3005 GNIRHSAPL
+3005 
-3014 TVTIDTQ
+3014 
-3021 ITIDHIE
+3021 
-3028 LVNDS
+3028 
-3033 GIPDDNLTN
+3033 
-3042 NVRPHFQV
+3042 
-3050 TVPTDVNVVR
+3050 
-3060 LSIDGGK
+3060 
-3067 TWFNA
+3067 
-3072 TQSATPGVW
+3072 
-3081 DYTWLADV
+3081 
-3089 GEGKHTLTVEA
+3089 
-3100 TDKAGNKTTQQLDF
+3100 TTQQLDF

-3623 DRIELVNDSG
+3623 DHIELVNDSG

-3690 GQHTLT
+3690 GQHTLI
-3696 VEVTDGAGNKMTET
+3696 VEVTDGAGNKMTGT
-3710 LNFTIDI
+3710 LDFTIDI

-3845 DRPVFDIH
+3845 DRPVFDIR
-3853 QVDSDVTRVMVKVT
+3853 QIDSDVTRVMVKVT

-3911 ESAPFEVRIDTTTTI
+3911 ESAPLEVRIDTTTTI

-4007 IANKDL
+4007 IANEDL

-4251 VDNDVSHIVVHIDGR
+4251 VDNDVSHIVVHLDGR
-4266 DYTIENTGGNLTFTP
+4266 DYTIENKGGNLTFTP

-4306 AELRIEIDTQV
+4306 AELQIEIDTQV

-4441 EISAREPLQSVTVI
+4441 EISAREQLQSVTVI

-4555 NGVSYSVTANGNNL
+4555 NGVSYPVTANGNNL

-4619 DTGNSNS
+4619 DTGSSNS

-4659 VLKQTITV
+4659 VLKHTITV

-4714 TIRLSDPSIDDQHE
+4714 TIRLSDPSIDDQYE

-4734 EFKGFAEAFSTIM
+4734 EFKGLAEAFSTIM

-5081 QQKEIL
+5081 QQKDIL

-5229 KLVNVVMVEADGT
+5229 KLVNVVMVEADGS

-5260 ITDVAGNTEVSKD
+5260 ITDVAGNTEVSKN

-5385 AMVAGSDN
+5385 VMMAGSDN
-5393 GIFSNDSITSQTR
+5393 GIFSNDSVTSQTR
-5406 PTFSIFGEM
+5406 PAFSIFGEM

-5434 DRNQVYRPESP
+5434 DRNQVYRPASP

-5468 TLNFTIDTF
+5468 TLNFTIDTL

-5535 WVNEKGHW
+5535 WVNDKGHW

-5582 IKVFT
+5582 IQVFT

-5597 KTEWWSNSDL
+5597 KTDWWSNSST

-5612 TGEIGATVSLIV
+5612 MGEIGATVSLIV

-5631 AVVAATGRW
+5631 AVVAANGQW
-5640 ELSTDKLPEGTYD
+5640 ELSTDQLPEGKYD
-5653 ISLVIED
+5653 ITLSIED
-5660 SAGNRWEDVR
+5660 NAGNRKEEVH

-5702 KSQLIITDSEGNTYT
+5702 KSQLIITDSNGNTYT

-5867 GEDNGASD
+5867 GEDNGVSD

-5904 HNGVTDI
+5904 HNGVTDT

-5926 AAWNDGNYTLS
+5926 AAWNDGTYTLS

-5969 DDASDDATATAVT
+5969 DDASDDATPTAVT
-5982 PPESETVNAESATHL
+5982 PPESETVNAESDTHL
-5997 RTEPS
+5997 RTVPS

-6010 VTAYS
+6010 ETAYS

-6044 IVNVSIM
+6044 IVNVSVM

-6088 DNDFLIKEKT
+6088 DDDFLIKEKI

-6103 SSADIVNAMNVRGK
+6103 SSADIVNAMNARGK

>member
-11 ADQNSVIDLSS
+11 FDQNSVIDLSS

-112 KEEEELKKQLDD
+112 KEEEELKKQLDE

-158 SSKQIEE
+158 SSKQMEE
-165 MLQNFLADNVAK
+165 MLQEFLADNVAK

-449 NDNITNST
+449 NDSITNST

-536 EIETTNDS
+536 EIETTDDS

-600 GINNL
+600 GVNNL

-621 SYVIDTIAPVPPTVS
+621 SYVIDTVAPVPPTVS
-636 LEDYVV
+636 LEDFVV

-1034 SGISDDNLTN
+1034 SGIADDNLTN

-1113 AIFDFTIDTT
+1113 AVFDFTIDTT

-1175 EIELSHLNGSWLFI
+1175 EIELSHLNGSWLFT

-1385 TFTPPTSWADGD
+1385 SFTPTGAWADGD

-1438 PDDNL
+1438 PNDNL

-1480 PGVWDYIWPDDVAD
+1480 PGAWDYIWPDDVAD

-1505 EAGNKATQTL
+1505 KAGNKTTQEL

-1560 SRVIVE
+1560 SRVTVE

-1674 ATQSATSGVWDYTWL
+1674 ATQSATPGVWDYTWL

-1717 TIDTI
+1717 IIDTM

-2018 IDTQITIDHIEL
+2018 IDTQIAIDHIEL

-2038 DNLTNNVRPHFQV
+2038 DNLTN
-2051 TVPTDVNVVR
+2051 
-2061 LSIDGGKTWFNAT
+2061 
-2074 QSATPG
+2074 
-2080 VWDYTWLADVGEG
+2080 
-2093 KHTLTVEATDKAG
+2093 EA
-2106 NKTTQQLD
+2106 
-2114 FIIDTLLSEP
+2114 
-2124 TIVLDNTDDSG
+2124 
-2135 TKGDHLT
+2135 
-2142 NVNKPTFLLGNID
+2142 
-2155 ADARYVTVE
+2155 
-2164 VQHGGTKE
+2164 
-2172 VLTATKDATGN
+2172 
-2183 WSVTPTGT
+2183 
-2191 WADGDYTLTVR
+2191 
-2202 VEDEAGNEKHS
+2202 
-2213 ASLTVTVDTQI
+2213 
-2224 TIDVIE
+2224 
-2230 LVNDNGIPGD
+2230 
-2240 NMTND
+2240 
-2245 AHPQFRVT
+2245 
-2253 VPGDVNEVSLSIDGG
+2253 
-2268 VTWVKATQSATPG
+2268 
-2281 VWNYTWPGTVPDGD
+2281 
-2295 YTLNVKATDNAGNTV
+2295 
-2310 TETLHF
+2310 
-2316 TIDTTLSTPVIVL
+2316 
-2329 DSADD
+2329 
-2334 SGVHGDNMTNH
+2334 
-2345 TQPTFA
+2345 
-2351 LQHIDDDAV
+2351 
-2360 RVTVSVEHGGVTTTF
+2360 
-2375 DATKDA
+2375 
-2381 GGWTFTPTGAWADG
+2381 
-2395 DYTLSVS
+2395 
-2402 VEDKAGNT
+2402 
-2410 SHSAS
+2410 
-2415 LTVTVDTQIA
+2415 
-2425 INNIELVND
+2425 
-2434 SGIPDDN
+2434 
-2441 LTNNVRPHFQV
+2441 
-2452 TVPTDVNVVRL
+2452 
-2463 SIDGGKTWFNATQSA
+2463 
-2478 TPGVWDYIWPD
+2478 
-2489 DVADGGYTL
+2489 
-2498 TVEATDEAGNKA
+2498 
-2510 TQTLDFT
+2510 
-2517 IDTTLSVPTL
+2517 
-2527 SLDSADDSGI
+2527 
-2537 AGDNITN
+2537 
-2544 VKTPGFTL
+2544 
-2552 NNIDT
+2552 
-2557 DVSRVIVEVMHNG
+2557 
-2570 IKQEVPLVQTG
+2570 
-2581 GQWRFAP
+2581 
-2588 TSDWADGD
+2588 
-2596 YILTVKVEDRA
+2596 
-2607 GNVKQSAPLTVTVD
+2607 
-2621 THIAIDRIELVNDSG
+2621 
-2636 IPGDNLTNEARPHFQ
+2636 
-2651 VTVPADV
+2651 
-2658 NGVRLSIDGG
+2658 
-2668 KTWFDATQSAT
+2668 
-2679 SGVWDYTWLTNVANG
+2679 
-2694 PHTLM
+2694 
-2699 VEASDKAGNKTT
+2699 
-2711 QKLDFTIDTILSEPT
+2711 
-2726 ITLDSA
+2726 
-2732 DDSAAGDNITNVKM
+2732 
-2746 PGFTL
+2746 
-2751 GNIDADVTKVV
+2751 
-2762 VTVAHDGKNQQIELI
+2762 
-2777 KNGGVWRFTP
+2777 
-2787 GAAWT
+2787 
-2792 DGDYTLTVKVEDK
+2792 
-2805 AGNTNYSAPLTV
+2805 
-2817 TIDTQTSIDRIEL
+2817 
-2830 LNDTG
+2830 
-2835 IVGDNLTNEARPQ
+2835 
-2848 FHITVPTDVNSV
+2848 
-2860 QLSLDGGINWVNA
+2860 
-2873 TLTSDGVWEYIWPT
+2873 
-2887 DLVENTYTL
+2887 
-2896 TVKATDVAGN
+2896 
-2906 TATETLNF
+2906 
-2914 IIDTTLS
+2914 
-2921 TPTITLDSADD
+2921 
-2932 SGTANDNKT
+2932 
-2941 NVKTPGFIIGGIDS
+2941 
-2955 DVTQVVVQVMR
+2955 
-2966 DGHSEEVEL
+2966 
-2975 TQTNGQWRFVPGSAW
+2975 
-2990 TDGDYTLTVTVKDEA
+2990 
-3005 GNIRHSAPL
+3005 
-3014 TVTIDTQ
+3014 
-3021 ITIDHIE
+3021 
-3028 LVNDS
+3028 
-3033 GIPDDNLTN
+3033 
-3042 NVRPHFQV
+3042 RPHFQV

-3170 EVLTATKGAT
+3170 EVLTATKDATGNWSVTPTGTWADGDYTLTVRVEDEAGNEKHSASLTVTVDTQITIDAIELVNDNGIPGDNMTNDAHPQFRVTVPGDVNEVSLSIDGGVTWVKATQSATPGVWNYTWPGTVPDGDYTLNVKATDNAGNTVTETLHFTIDTTLSTPVIVLDSADDTGIQGDNMTNRTQPTFNLQHIDDDAVRVTVSVEHGGVTTTFDATKGVGGWTFTPPTSWGAGDYTLSVSVEDKAGNTSHSASLTVTVDTQIAINNIELVNDSGIPDDNLTNNVRPQFQVKVPTDVNEVRLSIDGGKTWFNATQSATPGVWDYTWLADVGEGKHTLTVEATDKAGNQTTQKLDFIIDTLLSEPTIVLDSTDDSGTKGDNLTNANKPTFLLGNIDADARYVTVEVQHGSTKEVLTATKGAT

-3197 LTVRVEDDAG
+3197 LTVRVEDEAG

-3217 TVDTQITIDVIELV
+3217 TVDTQITIDAIELV

-3318 RLSTPTIAM
+3318 RLSTPTITM

-3349 IGNIDADAHSVI
+3349 IGNIDSDAQSVI

-3407 VRQSTPLVVT
+3407 VRQSTPLIVT

-3466 ANWVSATQGIEGV
+3466 ANWVSAAQGIEGV

-3492 HTLTVMVTDRA
+3492 HILTVMVTDRA

-3623 DRIELVNDSG
+3623 DHIELVNDSG

-3690 GQHTLT
+3690 GQHTLI
-3696 VEVTDGAGNKMTET
+3696 VEVTDGAGNKMTGT
-3710 LNFTIDI
+3710 LDFTIDI

-3746 VFVLGSIDK
+3746 IFVLGSIDK

-3845 DRPVFDIH
+3845 DRPVFDIR

-3954 PGDVVQVRVTLDGGA
+3954 PGDVIQVRVTLDGGA

-3998 VEATDEAGN
+3998 VEATDQAGN

-4182 VGSALPDGQ
+4182 VGSALPDGK

-4306 AELRIEIDTQV
+4306 AELQIEIDTQV

-4532 SVTTPRFVIGN
+4532 SVTKPRFVIGN

-4555 NGVSYSVTANGNNL
+4555 NGVSYPVTANGNNL

-4619 DTGNSNS
+4619 DTGSSNS

-4659 VLKQTITV
+4659 VLKHTITV

-4714 TIRLSDPSIDDQHE
+4714 TIRLSDPSIDDQYE

-4734 EFKGFAEAFSTIM
+4734 EFKGLAEAFSTIM

-4829 NKTPTLIGST
+4829 NKTPTLVGNT
-4839 LPNTIVSIYV
+4839 LPNAIVSIYV

-4969 NYELT
+4969 NYVLT

-5081 QQKEIL
+5081 QQKDIL

-5300 LITNHNKPV
+5300 LITSHNKPV

-5385 AMVAGSDN
+5385 VMMAGSDN

-5406 PTFSIFGEM
+5406 PAFSIYGEM

-5535 WVNEKGHW
+5535 WVNDKGHW

-5582 IKVFT
+5582 IQVFT

-5597 KTEWWSNSDL
+5597 KTDWWSNSST

-5612 TGEIGATVSLIV
+5612 MGEIGATVSLIV

-5631 AVVAATGRW
+5631 AVVAANGQW
-5640 ELSTDKLPEGTYD
+5640 ELSTDQLPEGKYD
-5653 ISLVIED
+5653 ITLSIED
-5660 SAGNRWEDVR
+5660 NAGNRKEEVH

-5702 KSQLIITDSEGNTYT
+5702 KSQLIITDSNGNTYT

-5756 IMKEVPVISLSP
+5756 IMKETPVISLSP

-5777 NITRDKQPTFI
+5777 NITRDNQPTFI

-5867 GEDNGASD
+5867 GEGNGASD
-5875 SDNVTNH
+5875 SDNVTNHNH

-5926 AAWNDGNYTLS
+5926 AAWNDGTYTLS
-5937 VTVVDRAGNSQQ
+5937 VTVVDRAGNSLQ
-5949 SASLAVTVDSTVTV
+5949 SASLEVTVDSTVTV

-5997 RTEPS
+5997 RTVPS

-6010 VTAYS
+6010 ETAYS

-6044 IVNVSIM
+6044 IVNVSVM

-6088 DNDFLIKEKT
+6088 DDDFLIKEKT

-6103 SSADIVNAMNVRGK
+6103 SSADIVNAMNARGK

>member
-2124 TIVLDNTDDSG
+2124 TIVLDSTDDSG

-2478 TPGVWDYIWPD
+2478 TPGVWDY
-2489 DVADGGYTL
+2489 
-2498 TVEATDEAGNKA
+2498 
-2510 TQTLDFT
+2510 
-2517 IDTTLSVPTL
+2517 
-2527 SLDSADDSGI
+2527 
-2537 AGDNITN
+2537 
-2544 VKTPGFTL
+2544 
-2552 NNIDT
+2552 
-2557 DVSRVIVEVMHNG
+2557 
-2570 IKQEVPLVQTG
+2570 
-2581 GQWRFAP
+2581 
-2588 TSDWADGD
+2588 
-2596 YILTVKVEDRA
+2596 
-2607 GNVKQSAPLTVTVD
+2607 
-2621 THIAIDRIELVNDSG
+2621 
-2636 IPGDNLTNEARPHFQ
+2636 
-2651 VTVPADV
+2651 
-2658 NGVRLSIDGG
+2658 
-2668 KTWFDATQSAT
+2668 
-2679 SGVWDYTWLTNVANG
+2679 
-2694 PHTLM
+2694 
-2699 VEASDKAGNKTT
+2699 
-2711 QKLDFTIDTILSEPT
+2711 
-2726 ITLDSA
+2726 
-2732 DDSAAGDNITNVKM
+2732 
-2746 PGFTL
+2746 
-2751 GNIDADVTKVV
+2751 
-2762 VTVAHDGKNQQIELI
+2762 
-2777 KNGGVWRFTP
+2777 
-2787 GAAWT
+2787 
-2792 DGDYTLTVKVEDK
+2792 
-2805 AGNTNYSAPLTV
+2805 
-2817 TIDTQTSIDRIEL
+2817 
-2830 LNDTG
+2830 
-2835 IVGDNLTNEARPQ
+2835 
-2848 FHITVPTDVNSV
+2848 
-2860 QLSLDGGINWVNA
+2860 
-2873 TLTSDGVWEYIWPT
+2873 
-2887 DLVENTYTL
+2887 
-2896 TVKATDVAGN
+2896 
-2906 TATETLNF
+2906 
-2914 IIDTTLS
+2914 
-2921 TPTITLDSADD
+2921 
-2932 SGTANDNKT
+2932 
-2941 NVKTPGFIIGGIDS
+2941 
-2955 DVTQVVVQVMR
+2955 
-2966 DGHSEEVEL
+2966 
-2975 TQTNGQWRFVPGSAW
+2975 
-2990 TDGDYTLTVTVKDEA
+2990 
-3005 GNIRHSAPL
+3005 
-3014 TVTIDTQ
+3014 
-3021 ITIDHIE
+3021 
-3028 LVNDS
+3028 
-3033 GIPDDNLTN
+3033 
-3042 NVRPHFQV
+3042 
-3050 TVPTDVNVVR
+3050 
-3060 LSIDGGK
+3060 
-3067 TWFNA
+3067 
-3072 TQSATPGVW
+3072 
-3081 DYTWLADV
+3081 TWLADV

-3335 IGDHITSVKRPGFT
+3335 IGDHITIVKRPGFT

-4555 NGVSYSVTANGNNL
+4555 NGVSYPVTANGNNL

>member
-304 LTDGTYNLEA
+304 LTDGAYNLEA

-423 DSIITDTIAPEKPTI
+423 DSIITDTIPPEKPTI

-636 LEDYVV
+636 LEDFVV

-1034 SGISDDNLTN
+1034 SGIADDNLTN

-1113 AIFDFTIDTT
+1113 AVFDFTIDTT

-1175 EIELSHLNGSWLFI
+1175 EIELSHLNGSWLFT

-1201 TVKVEDKAGNTN
+1201 TVKVEDKAGNTS

-1328 VLDSADDT
+1328 VLNSADDT
-1336 GIQGDNMTNSTQ
+1336 GVQGDNMTNRTQ

-1480 PGVWDYIWPDDVAD
+1480 PGAWDYIWPDDVAD

-1505 EAGNKATQTL
+1505 KAGNKTTQEL

-1717 TIDTI
+1717 IIDTL

-2124 TIVLDNTDDSG
+2124 TIVLDSTDDSG
-2135 TKGDHLT
+2135 TKGDNLT

-2316 TIDTTLSTPVIVL
+2316 TIDTTLSVPVIVL
-2329 DSADD
+2329 NSADD
-2334 SGVHGDNMTNH
+2334 TGVQGDNMTNS

-2375 DATKDA
+2375 DATKGV
-2381 GGWTFTPTGAWADG
+2381 GGWSFTPTGAWADG

-2452 TVPTDVNVVRL
+2452 KVPTDVN
-2463 SIDGGKTWFNATQSA
+2463 
-2478 TPGVWDYIWPD
+2478 
-2489 DVADGGYTL
+2489 
-2498 TVEATDEAGNKA
+2498 E
-2510 TQTLDFT
+2510 
-2517 IDTTLSVPTL
+2517 
-2527 SLDSADDSGI
+2527 
-2537 AGDNITN
+2537 
-2544 VKTPGFTL
+2544 
-2552 NNIDT
+2552 
-2557 DVSRVIVEVMHNG
+2557 
-2570 IKQEVPLVQTG
+2570 
-2581 GQWRFAP
+2581 
-2588 TSDWADGD
+2588 
-2596 YILTVKVEDRA
+2596 
-2607 GNVKQSAPLTVTVD
+2607 
-2621 THIAIDRIELVNDSG
+2621 
-2636 IPGDNLTNEARPHFQ
+2636 
-2651 VTVPADV
+2651 
-2658 NGVRLSIDGG
+2658 
-2668 KTWFDATQSAT
+2668 
-2679 SGVWDYTWLTNVANG
+2679 
-2694 PHTLM
+2694 
-2699 VEASDKAGNKTT
+2699 
-2711 QKLDFTIDTILSEPT
+2711 
-2726 ITLDSA
+2726 
-2732 DDSAAGDNITNVKM
+2732 
-2746 PGFTL
+2746 
-2751 GNIDADVTKVV
+2751 
-2762 VTVAHDGKNQQIELI
+2762 
-2777 KNGGVWRFTP
+2777 
-2787 GAAWT
+2787 
-2792 DGDYTLTVKVEDK
+2792 
-2805 AGNTNYSAPLTV
+2805 
-2817 TIDTQTSIDRIEL
+2817 
-2830 LNDTG
+2830 
-2835 IVGDNLTNEARPQ
+2835 
-2848 FHITVPTDVNSV
+2848 
-2860 QLSLDGGINWVNA
+2860 
-2873 TLTSDGVWEYIWPT
+2873 
-2887 DLVENTYTL
+2887 
-2896 TVKATDVAGN
+2896 
-2906 TATETLNF
+2906 
-2914 IIDTTLS
+2914 
-2921 TPTITLDSADD
+2921 
-2932 SGTANDNKT
+2932 
-2941 NVKTPGFIIGGIDS
+2941 
-2955 DVTQVVVQVMR
+2955 
-2966 DGHSEEVEL
+2966 
-2975 TQTNGQWRFVPGSAW
+2975 
-2990 TDGDYTLTVTVKDEA
+2990 
-3005 GNIRHSAPL
+3005 
-3014 TVTIDTQ
+3014 
-3021 ITIDHIE
+3021 
-3028 LVNDS
+3028 
-3033 GIPDDNLTN
+3033 
-3042 NVRPHFQV
+3042 
-3050 TVPTDVNVVR
+3050 VR

-3100 TDKAGNKTTQQLDF
+3100 TDKAGNQTTQKLDF
-3114 IIDTLLSEPTIVLDN
+3114 IIDTMLSEPTIVLDS
-3129 TDDSGTKGDNLTNVN
+3129 TDDSGTKGDNLTNAN
-3144 KPTFLLGNIDADARY
+3144 KPTFILGNIDADARY
-3159 VTVEVQHGGTK
+3159 VTVEVQYGGTK

-3318 RLSTPTIAM
+3318 RLSTPTITM

-3349 IGNIDADAHSVI
+3349 IGNIDSDAQSVI

-3407 VRQSTPLVVT
+3407 VRQSTPLIVT

-3466 ANWVSATQGIEGV
+3466 ANWVSAAQGIEGV

-3623 DRIELVNDSG
+3623 DHIELVNDSG

-3717 TLLTPTIEL
+3717 TLMTPTIEL

-3845 DRPVFDIH
+3845 DRPVFDIR

-4042 TNISRPTFT
+4042 TNISRPTFM

-4306 AELRIEIDTQV
+4306 AELKIEIDTQV

-4532 SVTTPRFVIGN
+4532 SVTKPRFVIGN

-4555 NGVSYSVTANGNNL
+4555 NGVSYPVTANGNNL

-4829 NKTPTLIGST
+4829 NKTPTLVGNT
-4839 LPNTIVSIYV
+4839 LPNAIVSIYV

-4969 NYELT
+4969 NYVLT

-5030 EAGSTLTIRNPQGV
+5030 EAGSTLTIRSPQGV

-5081 QQKEIL
+5081 QQKDIL

-5343 FDNALKDGE
+5343 FDNVLKDGE

-5406 PTFSIFGEM
+5406 PTFSISGEM

-5582 IKVFT
+5582 IQVFT

-5597 KTEWWSNSDL
+5597 KTDWWSNSST

-5612 TGEIGATVSLIV
+5612 MGEIGATVSLIV

-5631 AVVAATGRW
+5631 AVVAANGQW
-5640 ELSTDKLPEGTYD
+5640 ELSTDQLPEGKYD
-5653 ISLVIED
+5653 ITLSIED
-5660 SAGNRWEDVR
+5660 NAGNRKEEVH

-5702 KSQLIITDSEGNTYT
+5702 KSQLIITDSNGNTYT

-5747 NRSDDVPLD
+5747 NRSDDVSLD

-5867 GEDNGASD
+5867 GEDNGVSD

-5904 HNGVTDI
+5904 HNGVTDT

-5926 AAWNDGNYTLS
+5926 AAWNDGTYTLS

-5997 RTEPS
+5997 RTVPS

-6010 VTAYS
+6010 ETAYS

-6103 SSADIVNAMNVRGK
+6103 SSADIVNAMNARGK

>member
-158 SSKQIEE
+158 SSKQMEE
-165 MLQNFLADNVAK
+165 MLQEFLADNVAK

-423 DSIITDTIAPEKPTI
+423 DSIITDTIPPEKPTI

-536 EIETTNDS
+536 EIETTDDS

-574 ETGEEVIFKANDKGE
+574 ETGEEVVFKANDQGE

-953 AAPYSTVKLYIDGA
+953 AAPYSTVKLYVDGA

-1034 SGISDDNLTN
+1034 SGIADDNLTN

-1066 AMSDTQIGVA
+1066 AASDTQIGVA

-1113 AIFDFTIDTT
+1113 AVFDFTIDTT

-1175 EIELSHLNGSWLFI
+1175 EIELSHLNGSWLFT

-1385 TFTPPTSWADGD
+1385 SFTPTGAWADGD

-1443 TNNVRPHFQ
+1443 TNNVRPQFQ

-1465 IDGGKTWFNATQSAT
+1465 IDGGKTWFNATQGAT
-1480 PGVWDYIWPDDVAD
+1480 PGAWDYIWPDDVAD

-1505 EAGNKATQTL
+1505 KAGNQTTQEL

-1591 DWADGDYILT
+1591 DWGDGDYILT

-1717 TIDTI
+1717 IIDTM

-1912 LNFIIDTTLSTPTI
+1912 LNFTIDTTLSTPTI

-1946 PGFIIGGIDSDVTQV
+1946 PGFVIGGIDSDVTQV

-2008 IRHSAPLTVT
+2008 IRHSAPLKVTV
-2018 IDTQITIDHIEL
+2018 DTQIGIDNIEL
-2030 VNDSGIPD
+2030 VNDSGIPN
-2038 DNLTNNVRPHFQV
+2038 DNLTNNVRPQFQV

-2080 VWDYTWLADVGEG
+2080 VWDYTWLTDVANGS
-2093 KHTLTVEATDKAG
+2093 HTLTVEATDAAG
-2106 NKTTQQLD
+2106 NKATQNLE
-2114 FIIDTLLSEP
+2114 FNIDTLLSEP
-2124 TIVLDNTDDSG
+2124 TIALDSTDDSG
-2135 TKGDHLT
+2135 TKGDNLT
-2142 NVNKPTFLLGNID
+2142 NVNKPTFILGNID

-2172 VLTATKDATGN
+2172 VLTATKGATGI
-2183 WSVTPTGT
+2183 WSVTPTGM
-2191 WADGDYTLTVR
+2191 WADGSHTLTVR
-2202 VEDEAGNEKHS
+2202 VEDEAGNVKYS
-2213 ASLTVTVDTQI
+2213 VPLTITVDTQI
-2224 TIDVIE
+2224 TIDDIE
-2230 LVNDNGIPGD
+2230 LVNDSGTKGD
-2240 NMTND
+2240 NLTND
-2245 AHPQFRVT
+2245 ANPHFRIT

-2268 VTWVKATQSATPG
+2268 VTWVKAMQSSTSG
-2281 VWNYTWPGTVPDGD
+2281 VWNYTWPKTLADDD
-2295 YTLNVKATDNAGNTV
+2295 YTLTVKATDNAGNTV
-2310 TETLHF
+2310 TRTLDF

-2334 SGVHGDNMTNH
+2334 TGIQGDNMTNR
-2345 TQPTFA
+2345 TQPTFN

-2375 DATKDA
+2375 DVTKDA
-2381 GGWTFTPTGAWADG
+2381 GGWSFTPPTSWGAG

-2441 LTNNVRPHFQV
+2441 LTNNVRPQFQV
-2452 TVPTDVNVVRL
+2452 KVPTDVN
-2463 SIDGGKTWFNATQSA
+2463 
-2478 TPGVWDYIWPD
+2478 
-2489 DVADGGYTL
+2489 
-2498 TVEATDEAGNKA
+2498 E
-2510 TQTLDFT
+2510 
-2517 IDTTLSVPTL
+2517 
-2527 SLDSADDSGI
+2527 
-2537 AGDNITN
+2537 
-2544 VKTPGFTL
+2544 
-2552 NNIDT
+2552 
-2557 DVSRVIVEVMHNG
+2557 
-2570 IKQEVPLVQTG
+2570 
-2581 GQWRFAP
+2581 
-2588 TSDWADGD
+2588 
-2596 YILTVKVEDRA
+2596 
-2607 GNVKQSAPLTVTVD
+2607 
-2621 THIAIDRIELVNDSG
+2621 
-2636 IPGDNLTNEARPHFQ
+2636 
-2651 VTVPADV
+2651 
-2658 NGVRLSIDGG
+2658 
-2668 KTWFDATQSAT
+2668 
-2679 SGVWDYTWLTNVANG
+2679 
-2694 PHTLM
+2694 
-2699 VEASDKAGNKTT
+2699 
-2711 QKLDFTIDTILSEPT
+2711 
-2726 ITLDSA
+2726 
-2732 DDSAAGDNITNVKM
+2732 
-2746 PGFTL
+2746 
-2751 GNIDADVTKVV
+2751 
-2762 VTVAHDGKNQQIELI
+2762 
-2777 KNGGVWRFTP
+2777 
-2787 GAAWT
+2787 
-2792 DGDYTLTVKVEDK
+2792 
-2805 AGNTNYSAPLTV
+2805 
-2817 TIDTQTSIDRIEL
+2817 
-2830 LNDTG
+2830 
-2835 IVGDNLTNEARPQ
+2835 
-2848 FHITVPTDVNSV
+2848 
-2860 QLSLDGGINWVNA
+2860 
-2873 TLTSDGVWEYIWPT
+2873 
-2887 DLVENTYTL
+2887 
-2896 TVKATDVAGN
+2896 
-2906 TATETLNF
+2906 
-2914 IIDTTLS
+2914 
-2921 TPTITLDSADD
+2921 
-2932 SGTANDNKT
+2932 
-2941 NVKTPGFIIGGIDS
+2941 
-2955 DVTQVVVQVMR
+2955 
-2966 DGHSEEVEL
+2966 
-2975 TQTNGQWRFVPGSAW
+2975 
-2990 TDGDYTLTVTVKDEA
+2990 
-3005 GNIRHSAPL
+3005 
-3014 TVTIDTQ
+3014 
-3021 ITIDHIE
+3021 
-3028 LVNDS
+3028 
-3033 GIPDDNLTN
+3033 
-3042 NVRPHFQV
+3042 
-3050 TVPTDVNVVR
+3050 VR

-3100 TDKAGNKTTQQLDF
+3100 TDKAGNQTTQKLDF
-3114 IIDTLLSEPTIVLDN
+3114 IIDTLLSEPTIALDS
-3129 TDDSGTKGDNLTNVN
+3129 TDDSGTKGDNLTSVN
-3144 KPTFLLGNIDADARY
+3144 KPTFILGNIDADARY

-3187 TGTWADGDYT
+3187 TGMWADGSHT

-3217 TVDTQITIDVIELV
+3217 TVDTHIAIDDIELV

-3297 VEATDKAGNKTTQ
+3297 VEATDKAGNQTTQ

-3393 SYTLTVEVTDNAGN
+3393 SYTLTVEVQDNAGN
-3407 VRQSTPLVVT
+3407 VRQSTPLIVT

-3466 ANWVSATQGIEGV
+3466 ANWVSAAQGIEGV

-3812 PLKVTIDGTLTT
+3812 PLKVTIDGSLTT

-3837 VGDRLTNH
+3837 VGDRLTKH
-3845 DRPVFDIH
+3845 DRPVFDIR

-3911 ESAPFEVRIDTTTTI
+3911 ESAPLEVRIDTTTTI

-3954 PGDVVQVRVTLDGGA
+3954 PGDVIQVRVTLDGGA

-3983 FDSPNTLVD
+3983 FDTPNTLVD

-3998 VEATDEAGN
+3998 VEATDQAGN

-4306 AELRIEIDTQV
+4306 AELKIEIDTQV

-4357 SFDGVNWTPISK
+4357 SFDGVNWTPVSK
-4369 NAAGQWE
+4369 NAAGQWQ
-4376 FTAGSALPDGHYT
+4376 FTAGSALSDGHYT

-4500 EVSFTIDTIVSD
+4500 EVSFTIDTVVSD
-4512 PSIDLLDADDTGES
+4512 PRIDLLDADDTGES

-4532 SVTTPRFVIGN
+4532 SVTKPRFVIGN

-4555 NGVSYSVTANGNNL
+4555 NGVSYPVTANGNNL

-4619 DTGNSNS
+4619 DTGSSNS

-4659 VLKQTITV
+4659 VLKHTITV

-4714 TIRLSDPSIDDQHE
+4714 TIRLSDPSIDDQYE

-4734 EFKGFAEAFSTIM
+4734 EFKGLAEAFSTIM

-4829 NKTPTLIGST
+4829 NKTPTLVGNT
-4839 LPNTIVSIYV
+4839 LPNAIVSIYV

-4946 KAIAYTTGA
+4946 KAIAYTTGT

-5081 QQKEIL
+5081 QQKDIL

-5249 QDDGTFNIHFS
+5249 QDDGKFNIHFS

-5300 LITNHNKPV
+5300 LITSHNKPV

-5385 AMVAGSDN
+5385 VMMAGSDN

-5406 PTFSIFGEM
+5406 PAFSIFGEM

-5535 WVNEKGHW
+5535 WVNDKGHW

-5582 IKVFT
+5582 IQVFT

-5597 KTEWWSNSDL
+5597 KTDWWSNSST

-5612 TGEIGATVSLIV
+5612 MGEIGATVSLIV

-5631 AVVAATGRW
+5631 AVVAANGQW
-5640 ELSTDKLPEGTYD
+5640 ELSTDQLPEGKYD
-5653 ISLVIED
+5653 ITLSIED
-5660 SAGNRWEDVR
+5660 NAGNRKEEVH

-5702 KSQLIITDSEGNTYT
+5702 KSQLIITDSNGNTYT

-5756 IMKEVPVISLSP
+5756 IMKETPVISLSP

-5882 TQPKFTL
+5882 NHTQPKFTL

-5926 AAWNDGNYTLS
+5926 AAWNDGTYTLS
-5937 VTVVDRAGNSQQ
+5937 VTVVDRAGNSLQ
-5949 SASLAVTVDSTVTV
+5949 SASLEVTVDSTVTV

-5997 RTEPS
+5997 RTVPS

-6010 VTAYS
+6010 ETAYS

-6044 IVNVSIM
+6044 IVNVSVM

-6088 DNDFLIKEKT
+6088 DDDFLIKEKT

-6103 SSADIVNAMNVRGK
+6103 SSADIVNAMNARGK

>member
-246 AAESNS
+246 ATESNS

-621 SYVIDTIAPVPPTVS
+621 SYVIDTVAPVPPTVS
-636 LEDYVV
+636 LEDFVV

-1034 SGISDDNLTN
+1034 SGVSDDNLTN

-1066 AMSDTQIGVA
+1066 AASDTQIGVA

-1113 AIFDFTIDTT
+1113 AVFDFTIDTT

-1201 TVKVEDKAGNTN
+1201 TVKVEDKAGNTS

-1328 VLDSADDT
+1328 VLNSADDT
-1336 GIQGDNMTNSTQ
+1336 GVQGDNMTNRTQ

-1438 PDDNL
+1438 PNDNL

-1505 EAGNKATQTL
+1505 EAGNKTTQTL

-1601 VKVEDRAGNVKQSA
+1601 VKIEDRAGNVKQSA

-1717 TIDTI
+1717 IIDTL

-2018 IDTQITIDHIEL
+2018 IDTQIAIDHIEL

-2038 DNLTNNVRPHFQV
+2038 DNLTNEARPHFQV

-2114 FIIDTLLSEP
+2114 FIIDTMLSEP

-2135 TKGDHLT
+2135 TKGDNLT

-2224 TIDVIE
+2224 TIDAIE

-2316 TIDTTLSTPVIVL
+2316 TIDTTLSVPVIVL
-2329 DSADD
+2329 NSADD
-2334 SGVHGDNMTNH
+2334 TGVQGDNMTNR

-2375 DATKDA
+2375 DATKGT
-2381 GGWTFTPTGAWADG
+2381 GGWTFTPPTSWADG

-2452 TVPTDVNVVRL
+2452 KVPTDVN
-2463 SIDGGKTWFNATQSA
+2463 
-2478 TPGVWDYIWPD
+2478 
-2489 DVADGGYTL
+2489 
-2498 TVEATDEAGNKA
+2498 E
-2510 TQTLDFT
+2510 
-2517 IDTTLSVPTL
+2517 
-2527 SLDSADDSGI
+2527 
-2537 AGDNITN
+2537 
-2544 VKTPGFTL
+2544 
-2552 NNIDT
+2552 
-2557 DVSRVIVEVMHNG
+2557 
-2570 IKQEVPLVQTG
+2570 
-2581 GQWRFAP
+2581 
-2588 TSDWADGD
+2588 
-2596 YILTVKVEDRA
+2596 
-2607 GNVKQSAPLTVTVD
+2607 
-2621 THIAIDRIELVNDSG
+2621 
-2636 IPGDNLTNEARPHFQ
+2636 
-2651 VTVPADV
+2651 
-2658 NGVRLSIDGG
+2658 
-2668 KTWFDATQSAT
+2668 
-2679 SGVWDYTWLTNVANG
+2679 
-2694 PHTLM
+2694 
-2699 VEASDKAGNKTT
+2699 
-2711 QKLDFTIDTILSEPT
+2711 
-2726 ITLDSA
+2726 
-2732 DDSAAGDNITNVKM
+2732 
-2746 PGFTL
+2746 
-2751 GNIDADVTKVV
+2751 
-2762 VTVAHDGKNQQIELI
+2762 
-2777 KNGGVWRFTP
+2777 
-2787 GAAWT
+2787 
-2792 DGDYTLTVKVEDK
+2792 
-2805 AGNTNYSAPLTV
+2805 
-2817 TIDTQTSIDRIEL
+2817 
-2830 LNDTG
+2830 
-2835 IVGDNLTNEARPQ
+2835 
-2848 FHITVPTDVNSV
+2848 
-2860 QLSLDGGINWVNA
+2860 
-2873 TLTSDGVWEYIWPT
+2873 
-2887 DLVENTYTL
+2887 
-2896 TVKATDVAGN
+2896 
-2906 TATETLNF
+2906 
-2914 IIDTTLS
+2914 
-2921 TPTITLDSADD
+2921 
-2932 SGTANDNKT
+2932 
-2941 NVKTPGFIIGGIDS
+2941 
-2955 DVTQVVVQVMR
+2955 
-2966 DGHSEEVEL
+2966 
-2975 TQTNGQWRFVPGSAW
+2975 
-2990 TDGDYTLTVTVKDEA
+2990 
-3005 GNIRHSAPL
+3005 
-3014 TVTIDTQ
+3014 
-3021 ITIDHIE
+3021 
-3028 LVNDS
+3028 
-3033 GIPDDNLTN
+3033 
-3042 NVRPHFQV
+3042 
-3050 TVPTDVNVVR
+3050 VR

-3100 TDKAGNKTTQQLDF
+3100 TDKAGNQTTQKLDF
-3114 IIDTLLSEPTIVLDN
+3114 IIDTMLSEPTIVLDS
-3129 TDDSGTKGDNLTNVN
+3129 TDDSGTKGDNLTNAN
-3144 KPTFLLGNIDADARY
+3144 KPTFILGNIDADARY
-3159 VTVEVQHGGTK
+3159 VTVEVQYGGTK

-3187 TGTWADGDYT
+3187 TGTWADGDYM
-3197 LTVRVEDDAG
+3197 LAVRVEDDAG

-3318 RLSTPTIAM
+3318 RLSTPTITM

-3349 IGNIDADAHSVI
+3349 IGNIDSDAQSVI

-3407 VRQSTPLVVT
+3407 VRQSTPLIVT

-3466 ANWVSATQGIEGV
+3466 ANWVSAAQGIEGV

-3623 DRIELVNDSG
+3623 DHIELVNDSG

-3717 TLLTPTIEL
+3717 TLMTPTIEL

-3845 DRPVFDIH
+3845 DRPVFDIR

-4306 AELRIEIDTQV
+4306 AELKIEIDTQV

-4532 SVTTPRFVIGN
+4532 SVTKPRFVIGN

-4555 NGVSYSVTANGNNL
+4555 NGVSYPVTANGNNL

-4890 ELRSTAVDVTI
+4890 ELRSTAVDLTI

-5081 QQKEIL
+5081 QQKDIL

-5406 PTFSIFGEM
+5406 PTFSISGEM

-5582 IKVFT
+5582 IQVFT

-5597 KTEWWSNSDL
+5597 KTDWWSNSST

-5612 TGEIGATVSLIV
+5612 MGEIGATVSLIV

-5631 AVVAATGRW
+5631 AVVAANGQW
-5640 ELSTDKLPEGTYD
+5640 ELSTDQLPEGKYD
-5653 ISLVIED
+5653 ITLSIED
-5660 SAGNRWEDVR
+5660 NAGNRKEEVH

-5687 DIVNDLIIMQGTAEA
+5687 DIVNDLIIMQGAAEA
-5702 KSQLIITDSEGNTYT
+5702 KSQLIITDSNGNTYT

-5867 GEDNGASD
+5867 GEDNGASH
-5875 SDNVTNH
+5875 SDNVTNHNH

-5904 HNGVTDI
+5904 HNGVTDT

-5969 DDASDDATATAVT
+5969 DDASDDATAIAVT

-5997 RTEPS
+5997 RTVPS

-6010 VTAYS
+6010 ETAYS
-6015 ITLLNADS
+6015 ITLLNVDS

-6044 IVNVSIM
+6044 IVHVSVM

-6080 MDVKFIDK
+6080 MDVKYIDK
-6088 DNDFLIKEKT
+6088 DDDFLIKEKT

-6103 SSADIVNAMNVRGK
+6103 SSADIVNAMNARGK

>member
-112 KEEEELKKQLDD
+112 KEEEELKKQLGD

-246 AAESNS
+246 ATESNS

-600 GINNL
+600 GVNNL
-605 TFTVEDV
+605 TFTAEDV

-621 SYVIDTIAPVPPTVS
+621 SYVIDTVAPVPPTVS
-636 LEDYVV
+636 LEDFVV

-1034 SGISDDNLTN
+1034 SGIADDNLTN

-1066 AMSDTQIGVA
+1066 AASDTQIGVA

-1113 AIFDFTIDTT
+1113 AVFDFTIDTT

-1201 TVKVEDKAGNTN
+1201 TVKVEDKAGNTS

-1328 VLDSADDT
+1328 VLNSADDT
-1336 GIQGDNMTNSTQ
+1336 GVQGDNMTNRTQ

-1438 PDDNL
+1438 PNDNL

-1505 EAGNKATQTL
+1505 EAGNKTTQTL

-1601 VKVEDRAGNVKQSA
+1601 VKIEDRAGNVKQSA

-1717 TIDTI
+1717 IIDTL

-2018 IDTQITIDHIEL
+2018 IDTQIAIDHIEL

-2038 DNLTNNVRPHFQV
+2038 DNLTNEARPHFQV

-2114 FIIDTLLSEP
+2114 FIIDTMLSEP

-2135 TKGDHLT
+2135 TKGDNLT

-2224 TIDVIE
+2224 TIDAIE

-2316 TIDTTLSTPVIVL
+2316 TIDTTLSVPVIVL
-2329 DSADD
+2329 NSADD
-2334 SGVHGDNMTNH
+2334 TGVQGDNMTNS

-2375 DATKDA
+2375 DATKGV
-2381 GGWTFTPTGAWADG
+2381 GGWSFTPTGAWADG

-2452 TVPTDVNVVRL
+2452 KVPTDVN
-2463 SIDGGKTWFNATQSA
+2463 
-2478 TPGVWDYIWPD
+2478 
-2489 DVADGGYTL
+2489 
-2498 TVEATDEAGNKA
+2498 E
-2510 TQTLDFT
+2510 
-2517 IDTTLSVPTL
+2517 
-2527 SLDSADDSGI
+2527 
-2537 AGDNITN
+2537 
-2544 VKTPGFTL
+2544 
-2552 NNIDT
+2552 
-2557 DVSRVIVEVMHNG
+2557 
-2570 IKQEVPLVQTG
+2570 
-2581 GQWRFAP
+2581 
-2588 TSDWADGD
+2588 
-2596 YILTVKVEDRA
+2596 
-2607 GNVKQSAPLTVTVD
+2607 
-2621 THIAIDRIELVNDSG
+2621 
-2636 IPGDNLTNEARPHFQ
+2636 
-2651 VTVPADV
+2651 
-2658 NGVRLSIDGG
+2658 
-2668 KTWFDATQSAT
+2668 
-2679 SGVWDYTWLTNVANG
+2679 
-2694 PHTLM
+2694 
-2699 VEASDKAGNKTT
+2699 
-2711 QKLDFTIDTILSEPT
+2711 
-2726 ITLDSA
+2726 
-2732 DDSAAGDNITNVKM
+2732 
-2746 PGFTL
+2746 
-2751 GNIDADVTKVV
+2751 
-2762 VTVAHDGKNQQIELI
+2762 
-2777 KNGGVWRFTP
+2777 
-2787 GAAWT
+2787 
-2792 DGDYTLTVKVEDK
+2792 
-2805 AGNTNYSAPLTV
+2805 
-2817 TIDTQTSIDRIEL
+2817 
-2830 LNDTG
+2830 
-2835 IVGDNLTNEARPQ
+2835 
-2848 FHITVPTDVNSV
+2848 
-2860 QLSLDGGINWVNA
+2860 
-2873 TLTSDGVWEYIWPT
+2873 
-2887 DLVENTYTL
+2887 
-2896 TVKATDVAGN
+2896 
-2906 TATETLNF
+2906 
-2914 IIDTTLS
+2914 
-2921 TPTITLDSADD
+2921 
-2932 SGTANDNKT
+2932 
-2941 NVKTPGFIIGGIDS
+2941 
-2955 DVTQVVVQVMR
+2955 
-2966 DGHSEEVEL
+2966 
-2975 TQTNGQWRFVPGSAW
+2975 
-2990 TDGDYTLTVTVKDEA
+2990 
-3005 GNIRHSAPL
+3005 
-3014 TVTIDTQ
+3014 
-3021 ITIDHIE
+3021 
-3028 LVNDS
+3028 
-3033 GIPDDNLTN
+3033 
-3042 NVRPHFQV
+3042 
-3050 TVPTDVNVVR
+3050 VR

-3100 TDKAGNKTTQQLDF
+3100 TDKAGNQTTQKLDF
-3114 IIDTLLSEPTIVLDN
+3114 IIDTMLSEPTIVLDS
-3129 TDDSGTKGDNLTNVN
+3129 TDDSGTKGDNLTNAN
-3144 KPTFLLGNIDADARY
+3144 KPTFILGNIDADARY
-3159 VTVEVQHGGTK
+3159 VTVEVQYGGTK

-3187 TGTWADGDYT
+3187 TGTWADGDYM

-3318 RLSTPTIAM
+3318 RLSTPTITM

-3349 IGNIDADAHSVI
+3349 IGNIDSDAQSVI

-3407 VRQSTPLVVT
+3407 VRQSTPLIVT

-3466 ANWVSATQGIEGV
+3466 ANWVSAAQGIEGV

-3623 DRIELVNDSG
+3623 DHIELVNDSG

-3717 TLLTPTIEL
+3717 TLMTPTIEL

-3845 DRPVFDIH
+3845 DRPVFDIR

-4306 AELRIEIDTQV
+4306 AELKIEIDTQV

-4532 SVTTPRFVIGN
+4532 SVTKPRFVIGN

-4555 NGVSYSVTANGNNL
+4555 NGVSYPVTANGNNL

-4890 ELRSTAVDVTI
+4890 ELRSTAVDLTI

-5081 QQKEIL
+5081 QQKDIL

-5406 PTFSIFGEM
+5406 PTFSISGEM

-5582 IKVFT
+5582 IQVFT

-5597 KTEWWSNSDL
+5597 KTDWWSNSST

-5612 TGEIGATVSLIV
+5612 MGEIGATVSLIV

-5631 AVVAATGRW
+5631 AVVAANGQW
-5640 ELSTDKLPEGTYD
+5640 ELSTDQLPEGKYD
-5653 ISLVIED
+5653 ITLSIED
-5660 SAGNRWEDVR
+5660 NAGNRKEEVH

-5702 KSQLIITDSEGNTYT
+5702 KSQLIITDSNGNTYT

-5816 VWFFTPGTPLADGSY
+5816 VWFFTPGTPLTDGSY

-5854 DSTLTVPEIALAA
+5854 DSTLTVPEIALSA

-5926 AAWNDGNYTLS
+5926 AAWNDGTYTLS

-5997 RTEPS
+5997 RTVPS

-6010 VTAYS
+6010 ETAYS

-6044 IVNVSIM
+6044 IVNVSVM

-6088 DNDFLIKEKT
+6088 DDDFLIKEKT

-6103 SSADIVNAMNVRGK
+6103 SSADIVNAMNARGK

>member
-1034 SGISDDNLTN
+1034 SGIADDNLTN

-1066 AMSDTQIGVA
+1066 AASDTQIGVA

-1113 AIFDFTIDTT
+1113 AVFDFTIDTT

-1385 TFTPPTSWADGD
+1385 SFTPTGAWADGD

-1480 PGVWDYIWPDDVAD
+1480 PGAWDYIWPDDVAD

-1505 EAGNKATQTL
+1505 KAGNKTTQEL

-1529 LDSADDSG
+1529 LDGADDSG

-1630 ELVNDSGIPGDNLTN
+1630 ELVNDSGIPDDNLTN

-1699 MVEASDKA
+1699 MVEATDKA

-1791 WTDGDYT
+1791 WTDGNYT

-2018 IDTQITIDHIEL
+2018 IDTQI
-2030 VNDSGIPD
+2030 
-2038 DNLTNNVRPHFQV
+2038 
-2051 TVPTDVNVVR
+2051 
-2061 LSIDGGKTWFNAT
+2061 A
-2074 QSATPG
+2074 
-2080 VWDYTWLADVGEG
+2080 
-2093 KHTLTVEATDKAG
+2093 
-2106 NKTTQQLD
+2106 
-2114 FIIDTLLSEP
+2114 
-2124 TIVLDNTDDSG
+2124 
-2135 TKGDHLT
+2135 
-2142 NVNKPTFLLGNID
+2142 
-2155 ADARYVTVE
+2155 
-2164 VQHGGTKE
+2164 
-2172 VLTATKDATGN
+2172 
-2183 WSVTPTGT
+2183 
-2191 WADGDYTLTVR
+2191 
-2202 VEDEAGNEKHS
+2202 
-2213 ASLTVTVDTQI
+2213 
-2224 TIDVIE
+2224 
-2230 LVNDNGIPGD
+2230 
-2240 NMTND
+2240 
-2245 AHPQFRVT
+2245 
-2253 VPGDVNEVSLSIDGG
+2253 
-2268 VTWVKATQSATPG
+2268 
-2281 VWNYTWPGTVPDGD
+2281 
-2295 YTLNVKATDNAGNTV
+2295 
-2310 TETLHF
+2310 
-2316 TIDTTLSTPVIVL
+2316 
-2329 DSADD
+2329 
-2334 SGVHGDNMTNH
+2334 
-2345 TQPTFA
+2345 
-2351 LQHIDDDAV
+2351 
-2360 RVTVSVEHGGVTTTF
+2360 
-2375 DATKDA
+2375 
-2381 GGWTFTPTGAWADG
+2381 
-2395 DYTLSVS
+2395 
-2402 VEDKAGNT
+2402 
-2410 SHSAS
+2410 
-2415 LTVTVDTQIA
+2415 
-2425 INNIELVND
+2425 
-2434 SGIPDDN
+2434 
-2441 LTNNVRPHFQV
+2441 
-2452 TVPTDVNVVRL
+2452 
-2463 SIDGGKTWFNATQSA
+2463 
-2478 TPGVWDYIWPD
+2478 
-2489 DVADGGYTL
+2489 
-2498 TVEATDEAGNKA
+2498 
-2510 TQTLDFT
+2510 
-2517 IDTTLSVPTL
+2517 
-2527 SLDSADDSGI
+2527 
-2537 AGDNITN
+2537 
-2544 VKTPGFTL
+2544 
-2552 NNIDT
+2552 
-2557 DVSRVIVEVMHNG
+2557 
-2570 IKQEVPLVQTG
+2570 
-2581 GQWRFAP
+2581 
-2588 TSDWADGD
+2588 
-2596 YILTVKVEDRA
+2596 
-2607 GNVKQSAPLTVTVD
+2607 
-2621 THIAIDRIELVNDSG
+2621 
-2636 IPGDNLTNEARPHFQ
+2636 
-2651 VTVPADV
+2651 
-2658 NGVRLSIDGG
+2658 
-2668 KTWFDATQSAT
+2668 
-2679 SGVWDYTWLTNVANG
+2679 
-2694 PHTLM
+2694 
-2699 VEASDKAGNKTT
+2699 
-2711 QKLDFTIDTILSEPT
+2711 
-2726 ITLDSA
+2726 
-2732 DDSAAGDNITNVKM
+2732 
-2746 PGFTL
+2746 
-2751 GNIDADVTKVV
+2751 
-2762 VTVAHDGKNQQIELI
+2762 
-2777 KNGGVWRFTP
+2777 
-2787 GAAWT
+2787 
-2792 DGDYTLTVKVEDK
+2792 
-2805 AGNTNYSAPLTV
+2805 
-2817 TIDTQTSIDRIEL
+2817 
-2830 LNDTG
+2830 
-2835 IVGDNLTNEARPQ
+2835 
-2848 FHITVPTDVNSV
+2848 
-2860 QLSLDGGINWVNA
+2860 
-2873 TLTSDGVWEYIWPT
+2873 
-2887 DLVENTYTL
+2887 
-2896 TVKATDVAGN
+2896 
-2906 TATETLNF
+2906 
-2914 IIDTTLS
+2914 
-2921 TPTITLDSADD
+2921 
-2932 SGTANDNKT
+2932 
-2941 NVKTPGFIIGGIDS
+2941 
-2955 DVTQVVVQVMR
+2955 
-2966 DGHSEEVEL
+2966 
-2975 TQTNGQWRFVPGSAW
+2975 
-2990 TDGDYTLTVTVKDEA
+2990 
-3005 GNIRHSAPL
+3005 
-3014 TVTIDTQ
+3014 
-3021 ITIDHIE
+3021 IDHIE

-3170 EVLTATKGAT
+3170 EVLTATKDATGNWSVTPTGTWADGDYTLTVRVEDEAGNEKHSASLTVTVDTQITIDAIELVNDNGIPGDNMTNDAHPQFRVTVPGDVNEVSLSIDGGVTWVKATQSATPGVWNYTWPGTVPDGDYTLNVKATDNAGNTVTETLHFTIDTTLSVPVIVLNSADDTGVQGDNMTNSTQPTFALQHIDDDAVRVTVSVEHGGVTTTFDATKGVGGWSFTPTGAWADGDYTLSVSVEDKAGNTSHSASLTVTVDTQIAINNIELVNDSGIPDDNLTNNVRPHFQVKVPTDVNEVRLSIDGGKTWFNATQSATPGVWDYTWLADVGEGKHTLTVEATDKAGNQTTQKLDFIIDTMLSEPTIVLDSTDDSGTKGDNLTNANKPTFILGNIDADARYVTVEVQYGGTKEVLTATKGAT

-3187 TGTWADGDYT
+3187 TGTWADGDYM

-3318 RLSTPTIAM
+3318 RLSTPTITM

-3349 IGNIDADAHSVI
+3349 IGNIDSDAQSVI

-3407 VRQSTPLVVT
+3407 VRQSTPLIVT

-3466 ANWVSATQGIEGV
+3466 ANWVSAAQGIEGV

-3623 DRIELVNDSG
+3623 DHIELVNDSG

-3717 TLLTPTIEL
+3717 TLMTPTIEL

-3845 DRPVFDIH
+3845 DRPVFDIR

-4306 AELRIEIDTQV
+4306 AELKIEIDTQV

-4532 SVTTPRFVIGN
+4532 SVTKPRFVIGN

-4555 NGVSYSVTANGNNL
+4555 NGVSYPVTANGNNL

-4829 NKTPTLIGST
+4829 NKTPTLVGNT
-4839 LPNTIVSIYV
+4839 LPNAIVSIYV

-4969 NYELT
+4969 NYVLT

-5030 EAGSTLTIRNPQGV
+5030 EAGSTLTIRSPQGV

-5081 QQKEIL
+5081 QQKDIL

-5406 PTFSIFGEM
+5406 PTFSISGEM

-5535 WVNEKGHW
+5535 WVNDKGHW

-5582 IKVFT
+5582 IQVFT

-5597 KTEWWSNSDL
+5597 KTDWWSNSST

-5612 TGEIGATVSLIV
+5612 MGEIGATVSLIV

-5631 AVVAATGRW
+5631 AVVAANGQW
-5640 ELSTDKLPEGTYD
+5640 ELSTDQLPEGKYD
-5653 ISLVIED
+5653 ITLSIED
-5660 SAGNRWEDVR
+5660 NAGNRKEEVH

-5702 KSQLIITDSEGNTYT
+5702 KSQLIITDSNGNTYT

-5997 RTEPS
+5997 RTVPS

-6010 VTAYS
+6010 ETAYS

-6103 SSADIVNAMNVRGK
+6103 SSADIVNAMNARGK

>member
-158 SSKQIEE
+158 SSKQMEE
-165 MLQNFLADNVAK
+165 MLQEFLADNVAK

-423 DSIITDTIAPEKPTI
+423 DSIITDTIPPEKPTI

-712 KSSTVKYS
+712 KSSIVKYS

-1066 AMSDTQIGVA
+1066 AASDTQIGVA

-1113 AIFDFTIDTT
+1113 AVFDFTIDTT

-1175 EIELSHLNGSWLFI
+1175 EIELSHLNGSWLFT

-1213 YSAPLTVVIDTQI
+1213 YSTPLTVVIDTQI

-1270 NSWVQAT
+1270 HSWVQAT

-1320 TTLSVPVI
+1320 STLSVPVI
-1328 VLDSADDT
+1328 VLNNADDT
-1336 GIQGDNMTNSTQ
+1336 GIQGDNLTNRTQ

-1354 HIDDDAVRVTVS
+1354 QIDDDAVRVTVS

-1385 TFTPPTSWADGD
+1385 TFTPPALWADGD

-1465 IDGGKTWFNATQSAT
+1465 IDGGKTWFNATQGAT
-1480 PGVWDYIWPDDVAD
+1480 PGAWDYIWPDDVAD

-1505 EAGNKATQTL
+1505 KAGNQTTQEL

-1591 DWADGDYILT
+1591 DWGDGDYILT

-1699 MVEASDKA
+1699 MVEA
-1707 GNKTTQKLDF
+1707 
-1717 TIDTI
+1717 
-1722 LSEPTITLDSADDSA
+1722 
-1737 AGDNITNVK
+1737 
-1746 MPGFTL
+1746 
-1752 GNIDADVT
+1752 
-1760 KVVVT
+1760 
-1765 VAHDG
+1765 
-1770 KNQQIELIKNGGVW
+1770 
-1784 RFTPGAA
+1784 
-1791 WTDGDYT
+1791 
-1798 LTVKVEDKAGN
+1798 
-1809 TNYSAPLTVTI
+1809 
-1820 DTQTSIDRIELLN
+1820 
-1833 DTGIVGD
+1833 
-1840 NLTNEARPQ
+1840 
-1849 FHITVPTDVNSVQLS
+1849 
-1864 LDGGINWVNAT
+1864 
-1875 LTSDGV
+1875 
-1881 WEYIWPTDLV
+1881 
-1891 ENTYT
+1891 
-1896 LTVKAT
+1896 
-1902 DVAGNTATET
+1902 
-1912 LNFIIDTTLSTPTI
+1912 
-1926 TLDSADDSGTANDNK
+1926 
-1941 TNVKT
+1941 
-1946 PGFIIGGIDSDVTQV
+1946 
-1961 VVQVM
+1961 
-1966 RDGHS
+1966 
-1971 EEVELTQTN
+1971 
-1980 GQWRFVP
+1980 
-1987 GSAWTDGDY
+1987 
-1996 TLTVTVKDEAGN
+1996 
-2008 IRHSAPLTVT
+2008 
-2018 IDTQITIDHIEL
+2018 
-2030 VNDSGIPD
+2030 
-2038 DNLTNNVRPHFQV
+2038 
-2051 TVPTDVNVVR
+2051 
-2061 LSIDGGKTWFNAT
+2061 
-2074 QSATPG
+2074 
-2080 VWDYTWLADVGEG
+2080 
-2093 KHTLTVEATDKAG
+2093 TDKAG
-2106 NKTTQQLD
+2106 NQTTQKLD

-2124 TIVLDNTDDSG
+2124 TI
-2135 TKGDHLT
+2135 
-2142 NVNKPTFLLGNID
+2142 
-2155 ADARYVTVE
+2155 A
-2164 VQHGGTKE
+2164 
-2172 VLTATKDATGN
+2172 
-2183 WSVTPTGT
+2183 
-2191 WADGDYTLTVR
+2191 
-2202 VEDEAGNEKHS
+2202 
-2213 ASLTVTVDTQI
+2213 
-2224 TIDVIE
+2224 
-2230 LVNDNGIPGD
+2230 
-2240 NMTND
+2240 
-2245 AHPQFRVT
+2245 
-2253 VPGDVNEVSLSIDGG
+2253 
-2268 VTWVKATQSATPG
+2268 
-2281 VWNYTWPGTVPDGD
+2281 
-2295 YTLNVKATDNAGNTV
+2295 
-2310 TETLHF
+2310 
-2316 TIDTTLSTPVIVL
+2316 L
-2329 DSADD
+2329 DS
-2334 SGVHGDNMTNH
+2334 
-2345 TQPTFA
+2345 
-2351 LQHIDDDAV
+2351 
-2360 RVTVSVEHGGVTTTF
+2360 
-2375 DATKDA
+2375 
-2381 GGWTFTPTGAWADG
+2381 
-2395 DYTLSVS
+2395 
-2402 VEDKAGNT
+2402 
-2410 SHSAS
+2410 
-2415 LTVTVDTQIA
+2415 
-2425 INNIELVND
+2425 
-2434 SGIPDDN
+2434 
-2441 LTNNVRPHFQV
+2441 
-2452 TVPTDVNVVRL
+2452 
-2463 SIDGGKTWFNATQSA
+2463 
-2478 TPGVWDYIWPD
+2478 
-2489 DVADGGYTL
+2489 
-2498 TVEATDEAGNKA
+2498 
-2510 TQTLDFT
+2510 
-2517 IDTTLSVPTL
+2517 
-2527 SLDSADDSGI
+2527 
-2537 AGDNITN
+2537 
-2544 VKTPGFTL
+2544 
-2552 NNIDT
+2552 
-2557 DVSRVIVEVMHNG
+2557 
-2570 IKQEVPLVQTG
+2570 
-2581 GQWRFAP
+2581 
-2588 TSDWADGD
+2588 
-2596 YILTVKVEDRA
+2596 
-2607 GNVKQSAPLTVTVD
+2607 
-2621 THIAIDRIELVNDSG
+2621 
-2636 IPGDNLTNEARPHFQ
+2636 
-2651 VTVPADV
+2651 
-2658 NGVRLSIDGG
+2658 
-2668 KTWFDATQSAT
+2668 
-2679 SGVWDYTWLTNVANG
+2679 
-2694 PHTLM
+2694 
-2699 VEASDKAGNKTT
+2699 
-2711 QKLDFTIDTILSEPT
+2711 
-2726 ITLDSA
+2726 
-2732 DDSAAGDNITNVKM
+2732 
-2746 PGFTL
+2746 
-2751 GNIDADVTKVV
+2751 
-2762 VTVAHDGKNQQIELI
+2762 
-2777 KNGGVWRFTP
+2777 
-2787 GAAWT
+2787 
-2792 DGDYTLTVKVEDK
+2792 
-2805 AGNTNYSAPLTV
+2805 
-2817 TIDTQTSIDRIEL
+2817 
-2830 LNDTG
+2830 
-2835 IVGDNLTNEARPQ
+2835 
-2848 FHITVPTDVNSV
+2848 
-2860 QLSLDGGINWVNA
+2860 
-2873 TLTSDGVWEYIWPT
+2873 
-2887 DLVENTYTL
+2887 
-2896 TVKATDVAGN
+2896 
-2906 TATETLNF
+2906 
-2914 IIDTTLS
+2914 
-2921 TPTITLDSADD
+2921 
-2932 SGTANDNKT
+2932 
-2941 NVKTPGFIIGGIDS
+2941 
-2955 DVTQVVVQVMR
+2955 
-2966 DGHSEEVEL
+2966 
-2975 TQTNGQWRFVPGSAW
+2975 
-2990 TDGDYTLTVTVKDEA
+2990 
-3005 GNIRHSAPL
+3005 
-3014 TVTIDTQ
+3014 
-3021 ITIDHIE
+3021 
-3028 LVNDS
+3028 
-3033 GIPDDNLTN
+3033 
-3042 NVRPHFQV
+3042 
-3050 TVPTDVNVVR
+3050 
-3060 LSIDGGK
+3060 
-3067 TWFNA
+3067 
-3072 TQSATPGVW
+3072 
-3081 DYTWLADV
+3081 
-3089 GEGKHTLTVEA
+3089 
-3100 TDKAGNKTTQQLDF
+3100 
-3114 IIDTLLSEPTIVLDN
+3114 
-3129 TDDSGTKGDNLTNVN
+3129 TDDSGTKGDNLTSVN
-3144 KPTFLLGNIDADARY
+3144 KPTFILGNIDADARY

-3187 TGTWADGDYT
+3187 TGMWADGSHT

-3217 TVDTQITIDVIELV
+3217 TVDTHIAIDDIELV

-3297 VEATDKAGNKTTQ
+3297 VEATDKAGNQTTQ

-3393 SYTLTVEVTDNAGN
+3393 SYTLTVEVQDNAGN
-3407 VRQSTPLVVT
+3407 VRQSTPLIVT

-3466 ANWVSATQGIEGV
+3466 ANWVSAAQGIEGV

-3812 PLKVTIDGTLTT
+3812 PLKVTIDGSLTT

-3837 VGDRLTNH
+3837 VGDRLTKH
-3845 DRPVFDIH
+3845 DRPVFDIR

-3911 ESAPFEVRIDTTTTI
+3911 ESAPLEVRIDTTTTI

-3954 PGDVVQVRVTLDGGA
+3954 PGDVIQVRVTLDGGA

-3983 FDSPNTLVD
+3983 FDTPNTLVD

-3998 VEATDEAGN
+3998 VEATDQAGN

-4306 AELRIEIDTQV
+4306 AELKIEIDTQV

-4357 SFDGVNWTPISK
+4357 SFDGVNWTPVSK
-4369 NAAGQWE
+4369 NAAGQWQ
-4376 FTAGSALPDGHYT
+4376 FTAGSALSDGHYT

-4494 GNKISK
+4494 GNRISK
-4500 EVSFTIDTIVSD
+4500 EVSFTIDTVVSD
-4512 PSIDLLDADDTGES
+4512 PRIDLLDADDTGES

-4532 SVTTPRFVIGN
+4532 SVTKPRFVIGN

-4555 NGVSYSVTANGNNL
+4555 NGVSYPVTANGNNL

-4619 DTGNSNS
+4619 DTGSSNS

-4659 VLKQTITV
+4659 VLKHTITV

-4714 TIRLSDPSIDDQHE
+4714 TIRLSDPSIDDQYE

-4734 EFKGFAEAFSTIM
+4734 EFKGLAEAFSTIM

-4829 NKTPTLIGST
+4829 NKTPTLVGNT
-4839 LPNTIVSIYV
+4839 LPNAIVSIYV

-5385 AMVAGSDN
+5385 VMMAGSDN

-5406 PTFSIFGEM
+5406 PAFSIYGEM

-5468 TLNFTIDTF
+5468 TLNFTIDTL

-5535 WVNEKGHW
+5535 WVNDKGHW

-5582 IKVFT
+5582 IQVFT

-5597 KTEWWSNSDL
+5597 KTDWWSNSST

-5612 TGEIGATVSLIV
+5612 MGEIGATVSLIV

-5631 AVVAATGRW
+5631 AVVAANGQW
-5640 ELSTDKLPEGTYD
+5640 ELSTDQLPEGKYD
-5653 ISLVIED
+5653 ITLSIED
-5660 SAGNRWEDVR
+5660 NAGNRKEEVH

-5702 KSQLIITDSEGNTYT
+5702 KSQLIITDSNGNTYT

-5777 NITRDKQPTFI
+5777 NITRDNQPTFI

-5795 VVVVQVDI
+5795 VVIVQVDI

-5882 TQPKFTL
+5882 NHTQPKFTL

-5926 AAWNDGNYTLS
+5926 AAWNDGTYTLS
-5937 VTVVDRAGNSQQ
+5937 VTVVDRAGNSLQ
-5949 SASLAVTVDSTVTV
+5949 SASLEVTVDSTVTV

-5997 RTEPS
+5997 RTVPS

-6010 VTAYS
+6010 ETAYS

-6044 IVNVSIM
+6044 IVNVSVM

-6088 DNDFLIKEKT
+6088 DDDFLIKEKT

-6103 SSADIVNAMNVRGK
+6103 SSADIVNAMNARGK

>member
-158 SSKQIEE
+158 SSKQMEE
-165 MLQNFLADNVAK
+165 MLQEFLADNVAK

-423 DSIITDTIAPEKPTI
+423 DSIITDTIPPEKPTI

-1113 AIFDFTIDTT
+1113 AVFDFTIDTT

-1175 EIELSHLNGSWLFI
+1175 EIELSHHNGSWLFT

-1213 YSAPLTVVIDTQI
+1213 YSTPLTVVIDTQI

-1270 NSWVQAT
+1270 LSWVQAT

-1320 TTLSVPVI
+1320 STLSVPVI
-1328 VLDSADDT
+1328 VLNNADDT
-1336 GIQGDNMTNSTQ
+1336 GIQGDNLTNRTQ

-1354 HIDDDAVRVTVS
+1354 QIDDDAVRVTVS

-1385 TFTPPTSWADGD
+1385 TFTPPALWADGD

-1480 PGVWDYIWPDDVAD
+1480 PGAWDYIWPDDVAD

-1505 EAGNKATQTL
+1505 KAGNQTTQEL

-1591 DWADGDYILT
+1591 DWGDGDYILT

-1717 TIDTI
+1717 IIDTI

-2018 IDTQITIDHIEL
+2018 IDTQIAIDHIEL

-2038 DNLTNNVRPHFQV
+2038 DNLTNNVRPQFQV

-2080 VWDYTWLADVGEG
+2080 VWDYTWLTDVANGS
-2093 KHTLTVEATDKAG
+2093 HTLTVEATDAAG
-2106 NKTTQQLD
+2106 NKATQNLE
-2114 FIIDTLLSEP
+2114 FNIDTLLSEP
-2124 TIVLDNTDDSG
+2124 TIALDSTDDSG
-2135 TKGDHLT
+2135 TKGDNLT
-2142 NVNKPTFLLGNID
+2142 SVNKPTFILGNID

-2172 VLTATKDATGN
+2172 VLTATKGATGI
-2183 WSVTPTGT
+2183 WSVTPTGM
-2191 WADGDYTLTVR
+2191 WADGSHTLTVR
-2202 VEDEAGNEKHS
+2202 VEDEAGNVKYS
-2213 ASLTVTVDTQI
+2213 VPLTITVDTQI
-2224 TIDVIE
+2224 TIDDIE
-2230 LVNDNGIPGD
+2230 LVNDSGTKGD
-2240 NMTND
+2240 NLTND
-2245 AHPQFRVT
+2245 ANPHFRIT

-2268 VTWVKATQSATPG
+2268 VTWVKAMQSSTSG
-2281 VWNYTWPGTVPDGD
+2281 VWNYTWPKTLADDD
-2295 YTLNVKATDNAGNTV
+2295 YTLTVKATDNAGNTV
-2310 TETLHF
+2310 TRTLDF

-2334 SGVHGDNMTNH
+2334 TGVQGDNMTNR
-2345 TQPTFA
+2345 TQPTFN

-2375 DATKDA
+2375 DVTKDA
-2381 GGWTFTPTGAWADG
+2381 GGWTFTPPTSWGAG

-2441 LTNNVRPHFQV
+2441 LTNNVRPQFQV
-2452 TVPTDVNVVRL
+2452 KVPTDVN
-2463 SIDGGKTWFNATQSA
+2463 
-2478 TPGVWDYIWPD
+2478 
-2489 DVADGGYTL
+2489 
-2498 TVEATDEAGNKA
+2498 E
-2510 TQTLDFT
+2510 
-2517 IDTTLSVPTL
+2517 
-2527 SLDSADDSGI
+2527 
-2537 AGDNITN
+2537 
-2544 VKTPGFTL
+2544 
-2552 NNIDT
+2552 
-2557 DVSRVIVEVMHNG
+2557 
-2570 IKQEVPLVQTG
+2570 
-2581 GQWRFAP
+2581 
-2588 TSDWADGD
+2588 
-2596 YILTVKVEDRA
+2596 
-2607 GNVKQSAPLTVTVD
+2607 
-2621 THIAIDRIELVNDSG
+2621 
-2636 IPGDNLTNEARPHFQ
+2636 
-2651 VTVPADV
+2651 
-2658 NGVRLSIDGG
+2658 
-2668 KTWFDATQSAT
+2668 
-2679 SGVWDYTWLTNVANG
+2679 
-2694 PHTLM
+2694 
-2699 VEASDKAGNKTT
+2699 
-2711 QKLDFTIDTILSEPT
+2711 
-2726 ITLDSA
+2726 
-2732 DDSAAGDNITNVKM
+2732 
-2746 PGFTL
+2746 
-2751 GNIDADVTKVV
+2751 
-2762 VTVAHDGKNQQIELI
+2762 
-2777 KNGGVWRFTP
+2777 
-2787 GAAWT
+2787 
-2792 DGDYTLTVKVEDK
+2792 
-2805 AGNTNYSAPLTV
+2805 
-2817 TIDTQTSIDRIEL
+2817 
-2830 LNDTG
+2830 
-2835 IVGDNLTNEARPQ
+2835 
-2848 FHITVPTDVNSV
+2848 
-2860 QLSLDGGINWVNA
+2860 
-2873 TLTSDGVWEYIWPT
+2873 
-2887 DLVENTYTL
+2887 
-2896 TVKATDVAGN
+2896 
-2906 TATETLNF
+2906 
-2914 IIDTTLS
+2914 
-2921 TPTITLDSADD
+2921 
-2932 SGTANDNKT
+2932 
-2941 NVKTPGFIIGGIDS
+2941 
-2955 DVTQVVVQVMR
+2955 
-2966 DGHSEEVEL
+2966 
-2975 TQTNGQWRFVPGSAW
+2975 
-2990 TDGDYTLTVTVKDEA
+2990 
-3005 GNIRHSAPL
+3005 
-3014 TVTIDTQ
+3014 
-3021 ITIDHIE
+3021 
-3028 LVNDS
+3028 
-3033 GIPDDNLTN
+3033 
-3042 NVRPHFQV
+3042 
-3050 TVPTDVNVVR
+3050 VR

-3100 TDKAGNKTTQQLDF
+3100 TDKAGNQTTQKLDF
-3114 IIDTLLSEPTIVLDN
+3114 IIDTLLSEPTIALDS
-3129 TDDSGTKGDNLTNVN
+3129 TDDSGTKGDNLTSVN
-3144 KPTFLLGNIDADARY
+3144 KPTFILGNIDADARY

-3187 TGTWADGDYT
+3187 TGMWADGSHT

-3217 TVDTQITIDVIELV
+3217 TVDTHIAIDDIELV

-3297 VEATDKAGNKTTQ
+3297 VEATDKAGNQTTQ

-3349 IGNIDADAHSVI
+3349 IGNIDSDAHSVI

-3373 TLTQVGGQWRF
+3373 TLTQAGGQWRF

-3393 SYTLTVEVTDNAGN
+3393 SYTLTVEVQDNAGN
-3407 VRQSTPLVVT
+3407 VRQSTPLIVT

-3432 HGVPDDNLTN
+3432 HGVPDDNLNN

-3466 ANWVSATQGIEGV
+3466 ANWVSAAQGIEGV

-3812 PLKVTIDGTLTT
+3812 PLKVTIDGSLTT

-3837 VGDRLTNH
+3837 VGDRLTKH
-3845 DRPVFDIH
+3845 DRPVFDIR

-3911 ESAPFEVRIDTTTTI
+3911 ESAPLEVRIDTTTTI

-3954 PGDVVQVRVTLDGGA
+3954 PGDVIQVRVTLDGGA

-3983 FDSPNTLVD
+3983 FDTPNALVD

-3998 VEATDEAGN
+3998 VEATDQAGN

-4182 VGSALPDGQ
+4182 VVSALPDGQ

-4306 AELRIEIDTQV
+4306 AELKIEIDTQV

-4357 SFDGVNWTPISK
+4357 SFDGVNWTPVSK
-4369 NAAGQWE
+4369 NAAGQWQ
-4376 FTAGSALPDGHYT
+4376 FTAGSALSDGHYT

-4500 EVSFTIDTIVSD
+4500 EVSFTIDTVVSD
-4512 PSIDLLDADDTGES
+4512 PRIDLLDADDTGES

-4532 SVTTPRFVIGN
+4532 SVTKPRFVIGN

-4555 NGVSYSVTANGNNL
+4555 NGVSYPVTANGNNL

-4619 DTGNSNS
+4619 DTGSSNS

-4659 VLKQTITV
+4659 VLKHTITV

-4714 TIRLSDPSIDDQHE
+4714 TIRLSDPSIDDQYE

-4734 EFKGFAEAFSTIM
+4734 EFKGLAEAFSTIM

-4829 NKTPTLIGST
+4829 NKTPTLVGNT
-4839 LPNTIVSIYV
+4839 LPNAIVSIYV

-5081 QQKEIL
+5081 QQKDIL

-5249 QDDGTFNIHFS
+5249 QDDGKFNIHFS

-5300 LITNHNKPV
+5300 LITSHNKPV

-5385 AMVAGSDN
+5385 VMMAGSDN

-5406 PTFSIFGEM
+5406 PAFSIFGEM

-5535 WVNEKGHW
+5535 WVNDKGHW

-5582 IKVFT
+5582 IQVFT

-5597 KTEWWSNSDL
+5597 KTDWWSNSST

-5612 TGEIGATVSLIV
+5612 MGEIGATVSLIV

-5631 AVVAATGRW
+5631 AVVAANGQW
-5640 ELSTDKLPEGTYD
+5640 ELSTDQLPEGKYD
-5653 ISLVIED
+5653 ITLSIED
-5660 SAGNRWEDVR
+5660 NAGNRKEEVH

-5702 KSQLIITDSEGNTYT
+5702 KSQLIITDSNGNTYT

-5882 TQPKFTL
+5882 NHTQPKFTL

-5926 AAWNDGNYTLS
+5926 AAWNDGTYTLS
-5937 VTVVDRAGNSQQ
+5937 VTVVDRAGNSLQ
-5949 SASLAVTVDSTVTV
+5949 SASLEVTVDSTVTV

-5969 DDASDDATATAVT
+5969 DDAIDDATATAVT

-5997 RTEPS
+5997 RTVPS

-6010 VTAYS
+6010 ETAYS

-6044 IVNVSIM
+6044 IVNVSVM

-6088 DNDFLIKEKT
+6088 DDDFLIKEKT

-6103 SSADIVNAMNVRGK
+6103 SSADIVNAMNARGK

>member
-423 DSIITDTIAPEKPTI
+423 DSIITDTIPPEKPTI

-536 EIETTNDS
+536 EIETTDDS

-574 ETGEEVIFKANDKGE
+574 ETGEEVIFKANDQGE

-600 GINNL
+600 GVNNL

-621 SYVIDTIAPVPPTVS
+621 SYVIDTVAPVPPTVS
-636 LEDYVV
+636 LEDFVV

-1066 AMSDTQIGVA
+1066 AASDTQIGVA

-1113 AIFDFTIDTT
+1113 AVFDFTIDTT

-1175 EIELSHLNGSWLFI
+1175 EIELSHLNGSWLFT

-1328 VLDSADDT
+1328 VLNSADDT
-1336 GIQGDNMTNSTQ
+1336 GVQGDNMTNSTQ

-1376 DATKGTGGW
+1376 DATKGVGGW
-1385 TFTPPTSWADGD
+1385 SFTPTGAWADGD

-1438 PDDNL
+1438 PNDNL

-1465 IDGGKTWFNATQSAT
+1465 IDGGKTWFNATQNAT

-1505 EAGNKATQTL
+1505 EAGNKTTQTL

-1560 SRVIVE
+1560 SRVTVE

-1717 TIDTI
+1717 IIDTM

-2018 IDTQITIDHIEL
+2018 IDTQIAIDHIEL

-2038 DNLTNNVRPHFQV
+2038 DNLTN
-2051 TVPTDVNVVR
+2051 
-2061 LSIDGGKTWFNAT
+2061 
-2074 QSATPG
+2074 
-2080 VWDYTWLADVGEG
+2080 
-2093 KHTLTVEATDKAG
+2093 EA
-2106 NKTTQQLD
+2106 
-2114 FIIDTLLSEP
+2114 
-2124 TIVLDNTDDSG
+2124 
-2135 TKGDHLT
+2135 
-2142 NVNKPTFLLGNID
+2142 
-2155 ADARYVTVE
+2155 
-2164 VQHGGTKE
+2164 
-2172 VLTATKDATGN
+2172 
-2183 WSVTPTGT
+2183 
-2191 WADGDYTLTVR
+2191 
-2202 VEDEAGNEKHS
+2202 
-2213 ASLTVTVDTQI
+2213 
-2224 TIDVIE
+2224 
-2230 LVNDNGIPGD
+2230 
-2240 NMTND
+2240 
-2245 AHPQFRVT
+2245 
-2253 VPGDVNEVSLSIDGG
+2253 
-2268 VTWVKATQSATPG
+2268 
-2281 VWNYTWPGTVPDGD
+2281 
-2295 YTLNVKATDNAGNTV
+2295 
-2310 TETLHF
+2310 
-2316 TIDTTLSTPVIVL
+2316 
-2329 DSADD
+2329 
-2334 SGVHGDNMTNH
+2334 
-2345 TQPTFA
+2345 
-2351 LQHIDDDAV
+2351 
-2360 RVTVSVEHGGVTTTF
+2360 
-2375 DATKDA
+2375 
-2381 GGWTFTPTGAWADG
+2381 
-2395 DYTLSVS
+2395 
-2402 VEDKAGNT
+2402 
-2410 SHSAS
+2410 
-2415 LTVTVDTQIA
+2415 
-2425 INNIELVND
+2425 
-2434 SGIPDDN
+2434 
-2441 LTNNVRPHFQV
+2441 
-2452 TVPTDVNVVRL
+2452 
-2463 SIDGGKTWFNATQSA
+2463 
-2478 TPGVWDYIWPD
+2478 
-2489 DVADGGYTL
+2489 
-2498 TVEATDEAGNKA
+2498 
-2510 TQTLDFT
+2510 
-2517 IDTTLSVPTL
+2517 
-2527 SLDSADDSGI
+2527 
-2537 AGDNITN
+2537 
-2544 VKTPGFTL
+2544 
-2552 NNIDT
+2552 
-2557 DVSRVIVEVMHNG
+2557 
-2570 IKQEVPLVQTG
+2570 
-2581 GQWRFAP
+2581 
-2588 TSDWADGD
+2588 
-2596 YILTVKVEDRA
+2596 
-2607 GNVKQSAPLTVTVD
+2607 
-2621 THIAIDRIELVNDSG
+2621 
-2636 IPGDNLTNEARPHFQ
+2636 
-2651 VTVPADV
+2651 
-2658 NGVRLSIDGG
+2658 
-2668 KTWFDATQSAT
+2668 
-2679 SGVWDYTWLTNVANG
+2679 
-2694 PHTLM
+2694 
-2699 VEASDKAGNKTT
+2699 
-2711 QKLDFTIDTILSEPT
+2711 
-2726 ITLDSA
+2726 
-2732 DDSAAGDNITNVKM
+2732 
-2746 PGFTL
+2746 
-2751 GNIDADVTKVV
+2751 
-2762 VTVAHDGKNQQIELI
+2762 
-2777 KNGGVWRFTP
+2777 
-2787 GAAWT
+2787 
-2792 DGDYTLTVKVEDK
+2792 
-2805 AGNTNYSAPLTV
+2805 
-2817 TIDTQTSIDRIEL
+2817 
-2830 LNDTG
+2830 
-2835 IVGDNLTNEARPQ
+2835 
-2848 FHITVPTDVNSV
+2848 
-2860 QLSLDGGINWVNA
+2860 
-2873 TLTSDGVWEYIWPT
+2873 
-2887 DLVENTYTL
+2887 
-2896 TVKATDVAGN
+2896 
-2906 TATETLNF
+2906 
-2914 IIDTTLS
+2914 
-2921 TPTITLDSADD
+2921 
-2932 SGTANDNKT
+2932 
-2941 NVKTPGFIIGGIDS
+2941 
-2955 DVTQVVVQVMR
+2955 
-2966 DGHSEEVEL
+2966 
-2975 TQTNGQWRFVPGSAW
+2975 
-2990 TDGDYTLTVTVKDEA
+2990 
-3005 GNIRHSAPL
+3005 
-3014 TVTIDTQ
+3014 
-3021 ITIDHIE
+3021 
-3028 LVNDS
+3028 
-3033 GIPDDNLTN
+3033 
-3042 NVRPHFQV
+3042 RPHFQV

-3159 VTVEVQHGGTK
+3159 VTVEVQHGGTKEVLTATKDATGNWSVTPTGTWADGDYTLTVRVEDEAGNEKHSASLTVTVDTQITIDAIELVNDNGIPGDNMTNDAHPQFRVTVPGDVNEVSLSIDGGVTWVKATQSATPGVWNYTWPGTVPDGDYTLNVKATDNAGNTVTETLHFTIDTTLSTPVIVLDSADDTGIQGDNMTNRTQPTFNLQHIDDDAVRVTVSVEHGGVTTTFDATKGVGGWTFTPPTSWGAGDYTLSVSVEDKAGNTSHSASLTVTVDTQIAINNIELVNDSGIPDDNLTNNVRPHFQVKVPTDVNEVRLSIDGGKTWFNATQSATPGVWDYTWLADVGEGKHTLTVEATDKAGNQTTQKLDFIIDTMLSEPTIVLDSTDDSGTKGDNLTNANKPTFILGNIDADARYVTVEVQYGGTK

-3407 VRQSTPLVVT
+3407 VRQSTPLIVT

-3466 ANWVSATQGIEGV
+3466 ANWVSAAQGIEGV

-3623 DRIELVNDSG
+3623 DHIELVNDSG

-3690 GQHTLT
+3690 GQHTLI
-3696 VEVTDGAGNKMTET
+3696 VEVTDGAGNKMTGT
-3710 LNFTIDI
+3710 LDFTIDI

-3845 DRPVFDIH
+3845 DRPVFDIR

-4066 DGHDYNATKVGAG
+4066 DGHDYSATKVGAG
-4079 WQFTPGNAIPDGSY
+4079 WQFTSGNAIPDGSY

-4306 AELRIEIDTQV
+4306 AELKIEIDTQV

-4532 SVTTPRFVIGN
+4532 SVTKPRFVIGN

-4555 NGVSYSVTANGNNL
+4555 NGVSYPVTANGNNL

-4890 ELRSTAVDVTI
+4890 ELRSTAVDLTI

-4969 NYELT
+4969 NYVLT

-5300 LITNHNKPV
+5300 LITSHNKPV

-5385 AMVAGSDN
+5385 VMMAGSDN

-5406 PTFSIFGEM
+5406 PAFSIYGEM

-5535 WVNEKGHW
+5535 WANDKGHW

-5559 TVKSTDRA
+5559 NVKSTDRA

-5582 IKVFT
+5582 IQVFT

-5597 KTEWWSNSDL
+5597 KTDWWSNSST

-5612 TGEIGATVSLIV
+5612 MGEIGATVSLIV

-5631 AVVAATGRW
+5631 AVVAANGKW
-5640 ELSTDKLPEGTYD
+5640 ELSTDQLPEGKYD
-5653 ISLVIED
+5653 ITLSIED
-5660 SAGNRWEDVR
+5660 NAGNRKEEVH

-5702 KSQLIITDSEGNTYT
+5702 KSQLIITDSNGNTYM

-5904 HNGVTDI
+5904 HNGVTDT

-5926 AAWNDGNYTLS
+5926 AAWNDGTYTLS

-5969 DDASDDATATAVT
+5969 NDASDDATATAVT

-5997 RTEPS
+5997 RTVPS
-6002 AAEESVVK
+6002 VAEESVVK
-6010 VTAYS
+6010 ETAYS

-6044 IVNVSIM
+6044 IVNVSVM

-6088 DNDFLIKEKT
+6088 DDDFLIKEKT

-6103 SSADIVNAMNVRGK
+6103 SSADIVNAMNARGK